1 MNHIYKSIFNKALGV
16 FTAVPEFASA
26 HGKGS
31 ERTVVGRVAKG
42 TAGFAASALA
52 ISVGL
57 ALTSTSAVAG
67 PGIYINDGPDEGCL
81 VVPDAPTGIYG
92 LTRDNISAANT
103 MLKPGNL
110 MPDRTIFGLDKMSP
124 CESSGNGVHAFDT
137 QTNRT
142 LFYGKTH
149 RVDTA
154 NNGSKNLTL
163 GGRLD
168 VNSGIIGVGDRGT
181 NGAGATNSIRMGTG
195 TTLADANK
203 KLNSISIGVDTGAS
217 DSNAIAIGANTSA
230 AGSNS
235 SAIGLNA
242 KATTDSSIAI
252 GTTAEAGGP
261 AVNATLLGTKAIAIG
276 YETKALGTSNVA
288 LGYGSVA
295 ENGHDSIAIGIKAK
309 TSNIKSI
316 AIGAYSEASG
326 VQSTVISDNYGAATA
341 VSTASGTRSQVYGA
355 ETNVSGNNSVAIG
368 DTNKVASNRT
378 YVMGNNINAATGTDD
393 SLAFGTKA
401 GVGGA
406 NAIALGNTAKATKEN
421 TIAQGTESVVYGK
434 NSVSIGYKA
443 VSGIETPTPTQTN
456 AFSVSIGNETEAID
470 ASTIA
475 IGDKAKAKGG
485 VDALAVGT
493 QANAMTYKALA
504 IGAYSQATGRQSTVI
519 GNDIQGQPSIASGT
533 RSQILGVQSNVSG
546 DNSVSIGDTNT
557 VASVRTYAMGN
568 NINVAAGADDSLA
581 FGTKASVAGINTI
594 AMGNTTQA
602 SANYAIAVG
611 NTAQATAEH
620 ATAIGNKSVASN
632 VSAIALGRQ
641 AQATDENAV
650 ALGADSKADGHSSF
664 AGAVGSSSAGTRQVS
679 IGHYAGNNTEGSSTP
694 AKPADYAVFIGNYAG
709 SDAAGTNGN
718 TNGVA
723 IGSEAGRYL
732 QSGSNN
738 TAIGSQ
744 AGQYVEGSLNA
755 SLGQGAGKYV
765 KGNNN
770 IAMGTQAGTG
780 TATEK
785 LEVSGTTAIGNTA
798 KALTND
804 SVAIGTTA
812 KSGKVDKFSGERS
825 VAIGAYSE
833 ALGTGGIAIG
843 DSAATTNGHNGV
855 AIGVYSKTQNEKAI
869 SIGAFNKATGAQSIV
884 IAGNYD
890 LKNSD
895 GVSVASGTRATVIGA
910 ETTVSGNNS
919 VAIGDTNTVASAR
932 TYALGNN
939 INAAAG
945 TDDSLVFGTR
955 AAVGARDTIAMGNTA
970 QSKTRHSIAIGQDA
984 SAGDDSANAE
994 QKGVSAVA
1002 IGHGA
1007 QANYYDAIA
1016 IGARATVAPA
1026 AGNTTAADSIAI
1038 GVEATADNYKTTAIG
1053 TYARA
1058 KGRQSTVIA
1067 NNVQGSNYSTASG
1080 DRSQVYGV
1088 ETTVSGNNSVA
1099 IGDTNNVASNRTYA
1113 IGNNINIAEAA
1124 VDSLAFGTKAGVKSA
1139 RSIAIGTEASAGST
1153 DTTYNPLGDIR
1164 ATAIGSEAKA
1174 NGLRSIA
1181 LGDVAV
1187 ASERYGTALGSSS
1200 NVSAAYGTAVG
1211 FENRVS
1217 GDGGFAAGTHSVAAG
1232 RQQISI
1238 GHFAGDNVANSGV
1251 PAKAADYG
1259 VFIGRYA
1266 GSDAAGAT
1274 GNNYGIAIG
1283 AEAGRY
1289 QQGGEDNYA
1298 IGQNAGQYVNG
1309 THSVALGLNA
1319 GSHIEGDGNFAAA
1332 DGAGNYIKGRNNIA
1346 IGNNAGS
1353 GAAGAIV
1360 EADRTISVGTR
1371 TQARGD
1377 NAVAI
1382 GTDSK
1387 ALAVDATAVGQAAQA
1402 SAEKTVAVGQ
1412 GAKATERFTVA
1423 MGHNAT
1429 ASHANSVALGTNSA
1443 TSDVHTGAYTLN
1455 NSYTAAGLP
1464 NAANGTVSVGSVGKE
1479 RQIQNVA
1486 AGVISATSTDAINGS
1501 QLYATN
1507 NYMSNF
1513 ATGVK
1518 NVLGGDAAVDNA
1530 GNLTMSNIGGTGKG
1544 NVNDAIAAANTKV
1557 AAGDNITVTPT
1568 TNADGSKTYTVATK
1582 KDLVV
1587 DSVKAGDT
1595 TVNTDG
1601 VTIAGG
1607 PSVKKDGINAG
1618 DKKITGVAD
1627 GNVAAGSKD
1636 AVNGGQ
1642 LAEVKAKADSAVQDV
1657 VSSNPTALTA
1667 TKAGDTVTLTPN
1679 FIAGDLVNADGT
1691 VNDPAAADEGKL
1703 VSAKTV
1709 ADALKANHFVVDT
1722 KANGGAVD
1730 AASEENAKVGSG
1742 NKVTFEAGKN
1752 LVAQQT
1758 NTANGGATVNYKL
1771 SDTLENLVSV
1781 KSAEI
1786 EAGIGPNKVVLN
1798 NNGVKVGDSTLNDK
1812 GLTIN
1817 NGPSVTDTGI
1827 DAGNK
1832 KITGVADGNVAAG
1845 STDAVNGGQLAAVK
1859 AKADSAVQDIKSG
1872 DEKAL
1877 SVTKAGNTYT
1887 ITPNLSGDLV
1897 DANGNIT
1904 APTTPEEKGKLVT
1917 AGTVAEALANTHF
1930 VVDTKATDGELD
1942 AASQADQKI
1951 KASNKVTLQAGKNL
1965 KAKQT
1970 NGANGAE
1977 VEFSL
1982 KDSISLKEVKVG
1994 EGSANEV
2001 VLNNN
2006 GVNVAGNTY
2015 INKDGLNA
2023 NDKKI
2028 TNVAPGAVTAAS
2040 KDAVNGSQLYNVA
2053 NNVKDLIGPD
2063 AKIDPATGKV
2073 TVADPAKG
2081 IGETGKG
2088 NIGDAIKHVN
2098 DAAKAAAETA
2108 AKHTTVV
2115 EGKNVKVTK
2124 GKNAAGGDEYT
2135 VATKDDLDVTSVT
2148 AGNTTVNTN
2157 GLTITGGPSVTRGGI
2172 DAGNRVISGV
2182 KAGDVSATSQEA
2194 VNGSQLHATNTK
2206 LDGVKAK
2213 ADTAVQDVKSGDENA
2228 LTAVKDPS
2236 TNIVTVTPKLS
2247 GNLVDANG
2255 NITAPTTPEE
2265 KGKLVTAGTV
2275 ADALA
2280 NTHFVVDTK
2289 ATDGELDAAS
2299 QADQK
2304 IKAGNKVTLQAGKNL
2319 KAKQTNGANGAQV
2332 EFSLK
2337 DSISLK
2343 EVTAGEGANQV
2354 VLGNDGVKVGGNTYI
2369 NNAGLNAN
2377 GNKIT
2382 NVADGVDPTDAV
2394 NKGQLD
2400 AVKGIADSAVKS
2412 VDVANGEQN
2421 LVVDNSD
2428 PKNPKLSLKK
2438 DLTVDSVK
2446 AGDST
2451 LNNDGLTIAGGP
2463 SVKKD
2468 GINAGDKTITNVALG
2483 AVSPT
2488 SKDAV
2493 NGSQLYNVADNVK
2506 DLIGPDAVIDPA
2518 TGKVTVADPAKGI
2531 GETGKGNIGDAIK
2544 HVNDAAKAAADTAK
2558 KHTTVEQG
2566 DNIVVEESL
2575 NADGGKH
2582 YKVSTAKDLN
2592 VDSVKAGDTTVNNDG
2607 VTIAGG
2613 PSVTK
2618 GGINAGGNTITNVA
2632 DGVNPNDAVNKG
2644 QLDKVAGVADSAVK
2658 SVKAADGEQNLV
2670 VDNSDPKNP
2679 KLSLKKDLTV
2689 DSVKAGDTTVNND
2702 GLTIAGG
2709 PSVKKDGIDAG
2720 DKKITNVA
2728 AGDVA
2733 ENSKDAVNGGQL
2745 HNVAKGVADVLGGD
2759 AAVDGD
2765 GKVTMT
2771 NIGETGKGNVNDAI
2785 KHVNDLAKNA
2795 ADTAKKHTTVEQGDN
2810 IVVEES
2816 LNADGGK
2823 HYKVSTA
2830 KDLNVDSVKAG
2841 DTTVNNDGVTI
2852 AGGPSVTKGGI
2863 NAGGNTITNVADGV
2877 NDTDAVNK
2885 GQLNKV
2891 DTKVSNV
2898 AQNVVNVLGG
2908 DAAVNGNGDI
2918 TMSNIGETGKGNI
2931 NDAIKSVND
2940 LAKKAAAEKTS
2951 VKAKEGRSNVTVT
2964 EGVNAAGGHE
2974 YTVDV
2979 ERSVTNAGSDY
2990 VTVTNNHDADTNT
3003 TTYTVDVSAK
3013 TKASLAKADSA
3024 VQGLTSK
3031 DGNLNFTKGPNGNVE
3046 VSFNDNLNVK
3056 NVTTDRVQVAN
3067 GPSMS
3072 KDGINAAG
3080 KAISNVANGNVAA
3093 DSKDAVNGGQLHE
3106 TAKSV
3111 ADVIGGGATVKDG
3124 KVVAGQNGIGNTG
3137 QNTVHGAIAAINQ
3150 NTANNFNQI
3159 RGDLRKMDR
3168 DLRGGIAGALAT
3180 AGLPQAF
3187 RPGKSMV
3194 AAAASTYRG
3203 QSGLAI
3209 GVSRISDNGKV
3220 ILKVTGNTNSRGD
3233 FGGTIGAGYQW

>member
-42 TAGFAASALA
+42 AAGFAASALA
-52 ISVGL
+52 ISIGL
-57 ALTSTSAVAG
+57 ALTSTSAVAY
-67 PGIYINDGPDEGCL
+67 PGIYINDRQAGNCL
-81 VVPDAPTGIYG
+81 AINDTAVANLGVGTILDVNSTPGSVDLKVPGTYAPQTGITPSYYNAAG
-92 LTRDNISAANT
+92 SARPCVAVGGSAVDN
-103 MLKPGNL
+103 
-110 MPDRTIFGLDKMSP
+110 R
-124 CESSGNGVHAFDT
+124 DT

-142 LFYGKTH
+142 LFYGGAGAATEAAEVND
-149 RVDTA
+149 RD
-154 NNGSKNLTL
+154 NGAKNLTL

-181 NGAGATNSIRMGTG
+181 NGTGATNSIRMGTG
-195 TTLADANK
+195 TTLDEANK
-203 KLNSISIGVDTGAS
+203 HT
-217 DSNAIAIGANTSA
+217 NAIAIGVNTATTAEGAVAISA
-230 AGSNS
+230 E
-235 SAIGLNA
+235 A
-242 KATTDSSIAI
+242 KARTSYSIAI
-252 GTTAEAGGP
+252 GRNATAGGDMVP
-261 AVNATLLGTKAIAIG
+261 PSNETGGAIAIG
-276 YETKALGTSNVA
+276 RNSLSNYIGAIALGNGAEVSSAKPDGKTTDGIAIGTKALVDNYRGM
-288 LGYGSVA
+288 
-295 ENGHDSIAIGIKAK
+295 
-309 TSNIKSI
+309 
-316 AIGAYSEASG
+316 AIGAQSQAKGSQSIVLANNAPDAKVSVASG
-326 VQSTVISDNYGAATA
+326 I
-341 VSTASGTRSQVYGA
+341 RSQVYGVESEA
-355 ETNVSGNNSVAIG
+355 SGTDAVAIG
-368 DTNKVASNRT
+368 YKNTVAAHRT
-378 YVMGNNINAATGTDD
+378 YAIGNEINVAKEAEEA
-393 SLAFGTKA
+393 LAFGTRAHVSGAYQISLGSDAGADAVAPNTSGIAIGRNAGRYGQSGILNTAIGAASGQYVSGSYNIAMGTGAGSGTDAEKLAASQTISIGHNAKA
-401 GVGGA
+401 SKHTAIAMGTTAQARTEKSVALGE
-406 NAIALGNTAKATKEN
+406 NAIAGDTAAPTVKKGEYSTAIGSNTTALGYGATAVGSITKAKVNYATALGHEAEASGSGETSLGYGAGAN
-421 TIAQGTESVVYGK
+421 STSPNGNRNGVNVGTNAGRYAIAGGNNVSVGISAGQYVEGDNNVAQGYSAGSYIKGNE
-434 NSVSIGYKA
+434 NVSIG
-443 VSGIETPTPTQTN
+443 TN
-456 AFSVSIGNETEAID
+456 ANVGSATDKLEVNKTV
-470 ASTIA
+470 A
-475 IGDKAKAKGG
+475 IG
-485 VDALAVGT
+485 
-493 QANAMTYKALA
+493 
-504 IGAYSQATGRQSTVI
+504 S
-519 GNDIQGQPSIASGT
+519 
-533 RSQILGVQSNVSG
+533 
-546 DNSVSIGDTNT
+546 
-557 VASVRTYAMGN
+557 
-568 NINVAAGADDSLA
+568 
-581 FGTKASVAGINTI
+581 GTKASANNAI
-594 AMGNTTQA
+594 AM
-602 SANYAIAVG
+602 G
-611 NTAQATAEH
+611 NTAQATTEH

-709 SDAAGTNGN
+709 SDAAGKNGN

-780 TATEK
+780 TDAEK
-785 LEVSGTTAIGNTA
+785 LEVSNTAAIGNAA
-798 KALTND
+798 KALTDD
-804 SVAIGTTA
+804 SISIGRDSKA
-812 KSGKVDKFSGERS
+812 GKVDKFDGKKS
-825 VAIGAYSE
+825 
-833 ALGTGGIAIG
+833 IAIG
-843 DSAATTNGHNGV
+843 YASEAMGSNAIALGSNAATNNGHDSIAMGTYAKTNGE
-855 AIGVYSKTQNEKAI
+855 KTI
-869 SIGAFNKATGAQSIV
+869 SIGAYNTAEGAQSIV

-890 LKNSD
+890 
-895 GVSVASGTRATVIGA
+895 ASTGSNRSTTTAAARRAIVVGPESHATA
-910 ETTVSGNNS
+910 EDA
-919 VAIGDTNTVASAR
+919 VAIGNKNTVASAR

-945 TDDSLVFGTR
+945 TDDSLAFGTR
-955 AAVGARDTIAMGNTA
+955 AHVSGANQVSIGTDAGADNTSAGEGNTA
-970 QSKTRHSIAIGQDA
+970 GISIGNDAGRYATAGKNNTSIGQR
-984 SAGDDSANAE
+984 AGQYAN
-994 QKGVSAVA
+994 GDNNVA
-1002 IGHGA
+1002 IGKDAGSLDAAGA
-1007 QANYYDAIA
+1007 PLTTNTVSIGSSSKVKGQEAIAVGNEAEAISNSAIA
-1016 IGARATVAPA
+1016 IGNSAKGRALYSTAIGLRAKTSDDATMTFGESATAVGHAAAATRYSAAAFGHDSFADGESSVALGYA
-1026 AGNTTAADSIAI
+1026 AKALGTEQIAI
-1038 GVEATADNYKTTAIG
+1038 GAHAGQNRQGTQTGANFSVAIGRSAGGDAASALGNHSGVSVGLDAGRYLQDGSRNTAVGGYAGQYVKGSYNVALGHGAGSGTATEHLEASETISIGHNSKASAAYSTAIG
-1053 TYARA
+1053 TN
-1058 KGRQSTVIA
+1058 A
-1067 NNVQGSNYSTASG
+1067 N
-1080 DRSQVYGV
+1080 
-1088 ETTVSGNNSVA
+1088 
-1099 IGDTNNVASNRTYA
+1099 
-1113 IGNNINIAEAA
+1113 
-1124 VDSLAFGTKAGVKSA
+1124 
-1139 RSIAIGTEASAGST
+1139 
-1153 DTTYNPLGDIR
+1153 
-1164 ATAIGSEAKA
+1164 
-1174 NGLRSIA
+1174 
-1181 LGDVAV
+1181 
-1187 ASERYGTALGSSS
+1187 
-1200 NVSAAYGTAVG
+1200 
-1211 FENRVS
+1211 
-1217 GDGGFAAGTHSVAAG
+1217 
-1232 RQQISI
+1232 
-1238 GHFAGDNVANSGV
+1238 
-1251 PAKAADYG
+1251 
-1259 VFIGRYA
+1259 
-1266 GSDAAGAT
+1266 
-1274 GNNYGIAIG
+1274 
-1283 AEAGRY
+1283 
-1289 QQGGEDNYA
+1289 
-1298 IGQNAGQYVNG
+1298 
-1309 THSVALGLNA
+1309 
-1319 GSHIEGDGNFAAA
+1319 
-1332 DGAGNYIKGRNNIA
+1332 
-1346 IGNNAGS
+1346 
-1353 GAAGAIV
+1353 
-1360 EADRTISVGTR
+1360 
-1371 TQARGD
+1371 
-1377 NAVAI
+1377 
-1382 GTDSK
+1382 
-1387 ALAVDATAVGQAAQA
+1387 AAQ
-1402 SAEKTVAVGQ
+1402 
-1412 GAKATERFTVA
+1412 
-1423 MGHNAT
+1423 
-1429 ASHANSVALGTNSA
+1429 ANSVALGAGST
-1443 TSDVHTGAYTLN
+1443 TSDVHTGDYTLN
-1455 NSYTAAGLP
+1455 GSYTAAGLP
-1464 NAANGTVSVGSVGKE
+1464 KVANGTVSVGAVGKE

-1507 NYMSNF
+1507 NYLSNL
-1513 ATGVK
+1513 AGGVK

-1530 GNLTMSNIGGTGKG
+1530 GNVTMSNIGGTGKG

-1557 AAGDNITVTPT
+1557 AAGENITVTPT
-1568 TNADGSKTYTVATK
+1568 DNADGSKTYTVATK

-1587 DSVKAGDT
+1587 NSVKAGDT

-1607 PSVKKDGINAG
+1607 PSITKSGINANGRKVTGLVDGDINATSTDAVNGSQLHATNTKLADVENTANTAVQEIESANPDVLSVKKDGTKVTLTPNVIAGDLVNPATGKVNTPAAGDAGKLVTAGTVAKALAETHFVVDTKATTGGELDGASQADQKIKSGNKVTLQAGKNLKAKQTNGTDGAQVEFSLKDSISLTQVTAGDSTLNTDGLTIAGGPSVKKDGINAG
-1618 DKKITGVAD
+1618 NKKITGVAN
-1627 GNVAAGSKD
+1627 GNVAAGSTD

-1642 LAEVKAKADSAVQDV
+1642 LAEVKSKADSAVQNV
-1657 VSSNPTALTA
+1657 VSTNPTALTA

-1703 VSAKTV
+1703 VSAKAV

-1722 KANGGAVD
+1722 KANGGKTEAG
-1730 AASEENAKVGSG
+1730 SEENAKVGSS

-1752 LVAQQT
+1752 LAAKQA
-1758 NTANGGATVNYKL
+1758 NTANGGATVKFSLQDDISLN
-1771 SDTLENLVSV
+1771 SV
-1781 KSAEI
+1781 T
-1786 EAGIGPNKVVLN
+1786 AGTGDNQVVLGN
-1798 NNGVKVGDSTLNDK
+1798 DGVKVG
-1812 GLTIN
+1812 
-1817 NGPSVTDTGI
+1817 
-1827 DAGNK
+1827 
-1832 KITGVADGNVAAG
+1832 
-1845 STDAVNGGQLAAVK
+1845 
-1859 AKADSAVQDIKSG
+1859 
-1872 DEKAL
+1872 
-1877 SVTKAGNTYT
+1877 
-1887 ITPNLSGDLV
+1887 
-1897 DANGNIT
+1897 
-1904 APTTPEEKGKLVT
+1904 GK
-1917 AGTVAEALANTHF
+1917 
-1930 VVDTKATDGELD
+1930 
-1942 AASQADQKI
+1942 
-1951 KASNKVTLQAGKNL
+1951 
-1965 KAKQT
+1965 
-1970 NGANGAE
+1970 
-1977 VEFSL
+1977 
-1982 KDSISLKEVKVG
+1982 
-1994 EGSANEV
+1994 
-2001 VLNNN
+2001 
-2006 GVNVAGNTY
+2006 TY
-2015 INKDGLNA
+2015 INNDGLNA

-2028 TNVAPGAVTAAS
+2028 TNVAPGAVTPTS
-2040 KDAVNGSQLYNVA
+2040 KDAVNGGQLYDVAKNVA
-2053 NNVKDLIGPD
+2053 DLVGPD

-2073 TVADPAKG
+2073 SVADPAQG
-2081 IGETGKG
+2081 IGGTGKD
-2088 NIGDAIKHVN
+2088 NIGDAIKAVN
-2098 DAAKAAAETA
+2098 ATA

-2135 VATKDDLDVTSVT
+2135 VATKDDLEVTSVT

-2182 KAGDVSATSQEA
+2182 KAGDVSATSKEA

-2213 ADTAVQDVKSGDENA
+2213 ADSAVQDVKSGDENA
-2228 LTAVKDPS
+2228 LTAVKDPN

-2255 NITAPTTPEE
+2255 NITAPTTPAD

-2275 ADALA
+2275 AEALA

-2369 NNAGLNAN
+2369 NNDGLNAN

-2382 NVADGVDPTDAV
+2382 NVADGVDPKDAV

-2400 AVKGIADSAVKS
+2400 AVKGVADSAVKS

-2468 GINAGDKTITNVALG
+2468 GINAGDKTITNVAPG
-2483 AVSPT
+2483 AVTPT

-2493 NGSQLYNVADNVK
+2493 NGGQLYNVANNVK
-2506 DLIGPDAVIDPA
+2506 DLIGPDATIDPA

-2566 DNIVVEESL
+2566 DNIVVEEST
-2575 NADGGKH
+2575 NANGGKH

-2607 VTIAGG
+2607 VTINNG
-2613 PSVTK
+2613 PSMTK
-2618 GGINAGGNTITNVA
+2618 DGINANNTKVTNVA
-2632 DGVNPNDAVNKG
+2632 DGVDAADAVNKG
-2644 QLDKVAGVADSAVK
+2644 QLD
-2658 SVKAADGEQNLV
+2658 
-2670 VDNSDPKNP
+2670 
-2679 KLSLKKDLTV
+2679 
-2689 DSVKAGDTTVNND
+2689 
-2702 GLTIAGG
+2702 
-2709 PSVKKDGIDAG
+2709 
-2720 DKKITNVA
+2720 
-2728 AGDVA
+2728 
-2733 ENSKDAVNGGQL
+2733 
-2745 HNVAKGVADVLGGD
+2745 
-2759 AAVDGD
+2759 
-2765 GKVTMT
+2765 
-2771 NIGETGKGNVNDAI
+2771 
-2785 KHVNDLAKNA
+2785 
-2795 ADTAKKHTTVEQGDN
+2795 
-2810 IVVEES
+2810 
-2816 LNADGGK
+2816 
-2823 HYKVSTA
+2823 
-2830 KDLNVDSVKAG
+2830 
-2841 DTTVNNDGVTI
+2841 
-2852 AGGPSVTKGGI
+2852 
-2863 NAGGNTITNVADGV
+2863 
-2877 NDTDAVNK
+2877 
-2885 GQLNKV
+2885 KV

-2908 DAAVNGNGDI
+2908 DATVNGNGDI
-2918 TMSNIGETGKGNI
+2918 TMTNIGETGKGNI

-2990 VTVTNNHDADTNT
+2990 VTVTNNHDADSNT

-3031 DGNLNFTKGPNGNVE
+3031 DGNLNFTKGANGNVE

-3067 GPSMS
+3067 GPSMT

-3209 GVSRISDNGKV
+3209 GVSRISDNGKI

>member
-31 ERTVVGRVAKG
+31 ERAVVGRVAKG

-67 PGIYINDGPDEGCL
+67 PGIYINDGTDTGCL
-81 VVPDAPTGIYG
+81 AIPDAQSPNVGIHGISGGAPVPGLSLLGPSQVVPDKSYYG
-92 LTRDNISAANT
+92 LDVMKPCLSSTGTAAEE
-103 MLKPGNL
+103 
-110 MPDRTIFGLDKMSP
+110 RS
-124 CESSGNGVHAFDT
+124 T

-142 LFYGKTH
+142 LFYGGNSYTKGTIT
-149 RVDTA
+149 D
-154 NNGSKNLTL
+154 NGAKNLTL

-168 VNSGIIGVGDRGT
+168 VNSGIIGVGDRGV
-181 NGAGATNSIRMGTG
+181 NGTDATNSIRMGTG

-203 KLNSISIGVDTGAS
+203 KLNSISIGVDAGAS
-217 DSNAIAIGANTSA
+217 ATSSTAIGANAKARADYSVALGDSAVSGDNTVGAANGGGGAIAIGRQSMANNYNAIAIGMSASVSPA
-230 AGSNS
+230 AGV
-235 SAIGLNA
+235 
-242 KATTDSSIAI
+242 TTASDGIAI
-252 GTTAEAGGP
+252 GS
-261 AVNATLLGTKAIAIG
+261 
-276 YETKALGTSNVA
+276 ETV
-288 LGYGSVA
+288 V
-295 ENGHDSIAIGIKAK
+295 
-309 TSNIKSI
+309 
-316 AIGAYSEASG
+316 
-326 VQSTVISDNYGAATA
+326 DNYKGIA
-341 VSTASGTRSQVYGA
+341 V
-355 ETNVSGNNSVAIG
+355 
-368 DTNKVASNRT
+368 
-378 YVMGNNINAATGTDD
+378 
-393 SLAFGTKA
+393 
-401 GVGGA
+401 
-406 NAIALGNTAKATKEN
+406 
-421 TIAQGTESVVYGK
+421 
-434 NSVSIGYKA
+434 
-443 VSGIETPTPTQTN
+443 
-456 AFSVSIGNETEAID
+456 
-470 ASTIA
+470 
-475 IGDKAKAKGG
+475 
-485 VDALAVGT
+485 
-493 QANAMTYKALA
+493 
-504 IGAYSQATGRQSTVI
+504 GAYSQ
-519 GNDIQGQPSIASGT
+519 
-533 RSQILGVQSNVSG
+533 
-546 DNSVSIGDTNT
+546 
-557 VASVRTYAMGN
+557 
-568 NINVAAGADDSLA
+568 
-581 FGTKASVAGINTI
+581 
-594 AMGNTTQA
+594 
-602 SANYAIAVG
+602 
-611 NTAQATAEH
+611 
-620 ATAIGNKSVASN
+620 
-632 VSAIALGRQ
+632 
-641 AQATDENAV
+641 
-650 ALGADSKADGHSSF
+650 
-664 AGAVGSSSAGTRQVS
+664 
-679 IGHYAGNNTEGSSTP
+679 
-694 AKPADYAVFIGNYAG
+694 
-709 SDAAGTNGN
+709 
-718 TNGVA
+718 
-723 IGSEAGRYL
+723 
-732 QSGSNN
+732 
-738 TAIGSQ
+738 
-744 AGQYVEGSLNA
+744 
-755 SLGQGAGKYV
+755 
-765 KGNNN
+765 
-770 IAMGTQAGTG
+770 
-780 TATEK
+780 
-785 LEVSGTTAIGNTA
+785 
-798 KALTND
+798 
-804 SVAIGTTA
+804 
-812 KSGKVDKFSGERS
+812 
-825 VAIGAYSE
+825 
-833 ALGTGGIAIG
+833 
-843 DSAATTNGHNGV
+843 
-855 AIGVYSKTQNEKAI
+855 
-869 SIGAFNKATGAQSIV
+869 
-884 IAGNYD
+884 
-890 LKNSD
+890 
-895 GVSVASGTRATVIGA
+895 
-910 ETTVSGNNS
+910 
-919 VAIGDTNTVASAR
+919 
-932 TYALGNN
+932 
-939 INAAAG
+939 
-945 TDDSLVFGTR
+945 
-955 AAVGARDTIAMGNTA
+955 
-970 QSKTRHSIAIGQDA
+970 
-984 SAGDDSANAE
+984 
-994 QKGVSAVA
+994 
-1002 IGHGA
+1002 
-1007 QANYYDAIA
+1007 
-1016 IGARATVAPA
+1016 
-1026 AGNTTAADSIAI
+1026 
-1038 GVEATADNYKTTAIG
+1038 
-1053 TYARA
+1053 A

-1080 DRSQVYGV
+1080 DRSQVYGA

-1099 IGDTNNVASNRTYA
+1099 IGDTNTIASARTYA
-1113 IGNNINIAEAA
+1113 LGNNINVKAGINDA
-1124 VDSLAFGTKAGVKSA
+1124 LAFGTRASVQVAK
-1139 RSIAIGTEASAGST
+1139 SIAMGE
-1153 DTTYNPLGDIR
+1153 N
-1164 ATAIGSEAKA
+1164 ATAGMDDGITTPYVKPSVAIGAETKA
-1174 NGLRSIA
+1174 TGKGSVSIGHQA
-1181 LGDVAV
+1181 ESLGESA
-1187 ASERYGTALGSSS
+1187 TALGIQ
-1200 NVSAAYGTAVG
+1200 ATAPG
-1211 FENRVS
+1211 KGQTSLGLHAGHSET
-1217 GDGGFAAGTHSVAAG
+1217 GDQVN
-1232 RQQISI
+1232 QQ
-1238 GHFAGDNVANSGV
+1238 
-1251 PAKAADYG
+1251 YG

-1266 GSDAAGAT
+1266 GGDNQNPKVAT
-1274 GNNYGIAIG
+1274 EGGNIYGIAIG
-1283 AEAGRY
+1283 ESAGRY
-1289 QQGGEDNYA
+1289 GQGGNRNTA
-1298 IGQNAGQYVNG
+1298 IGEQAGQYVK
-1309 THSVALGLNA
+1309 
-1319 GSHIEGDGNFAAA
+1319 GS
-1332 DGAGNYIKGRNNIA
+1332 YNIA
-1346 IGNNAGS
+1346 MGNNAGS
-1353 GAAGAIV
+1353 GTVAEKLDASETIAIGHNAKGSAAYSTAIGSEAKAKGIDSIAMGLGATVEDAAGFDGIAIGTRAKAKEKGMAVGAYSQANGVESGVFANAVQNKGSTASGRRSSIIGVESTVSGNNSVAIGDTNTVASDRTYAMGNNINVAAGAWDSL
-1360 EADRTISVGTR
+1360 AFGTR
-1371 TQARGD
+1371 ASVNNSNAIAMGTTASATGTD
-1377 NAVAI
+1377 GAVAI
-1382 GTDSK
+1382 GQNAVSDGKSAITVGYQAYTKGQSALSIGDNAK
-1387 ALAVDATAVGQAAQA
+1387 ANGVAAVAIGYSANAQTADNGKDNTPSTNEMTKGVAIGHFAGSDYDGQDNLASVAIGNQAGRFGVGGHNNIAVGSNAGQRVKGSENVAIGSFAGSSEDANPVEVAYTTAVGNQARVKGTYSTAIGVISKA
-1402 SAEKTVAVGQ
+1402 FANSAVAL
-1412 GAKATERFTVA
+1412 
-1423 MGHNAT
+1423 GHDAN
-1429 ASHANSVALGTNSA
+1429 ASHVNSVALGAGSTTA
-1443 TSDVHTGAYTLN
+1443 DVHTGDYTLN
-1455 NSYTAAGLP
+1455 NSYTAKGVP
-1464 NAANGTVSVGSVGKE
+1464 NAANGTVSVGSAGKE

-1507 NYMSNF
+1507 NYLANF
-1513 ATGVK
+1513 AGDVK
-1518 NVLGGDAAVDNA
+1518 TKLGGNAAL
-1530 GNLTMSNIGGTGKG
+1530 GNDGHLTMTNIGGTGKD

-1557 AAGDNITVTPT
+1557 AAGENITVTPT

-1587 DSVKAGDT
+1587 DSVKAGDST
-1595 TVNTDG
+1595 LNTDG
-1601 VTIAGG
+1601 LTIANGPSITKSGINANGRKVTGVVDGDINATSTDAVNGSQLHATNTKLADVENTANTAVQEIESANPTALSVKKDGTKVTLTPNFIAGDLVDPTTGAVNTPAAGDEGKLVTAGTVAKALAETHFVVDTKATTDGELDGASQADQKIKSGNKVTLQAGKNLKAKQTNGTDGAQVEFSLKDSISLTQVTAGDSTLNTDGLTIAGG
-1607 PSVKKDGINAG
+1607 PSVTKTGGINAG
-1618 DKKITGVAD
+1618 GKKITGVAN
-1627 GNVAAGSKD
+1627 GNVAAGSTD

-1642 LAEVKAKADSAVQDV
+1642 LAEVKSKADSAVQNV
-1657 VSSNPTALTA
+1657 VSANPTALTA

-1691 VNDPAAADEGKL
+1691 VNTPAAADEGKL
-1703 VSAKTV
+1703 VSAKAV

-1722 KANGGAVD
+1722 KGNTETG
-1730 AASEENAKVGSG
+1730 SEADAKVGSS

-1752 LVAQQT
+1752 LTAKQA
-1758 NTANGGATVNYKL
+1758 NTANGGATVKFSLQDDISLN
-1771 SDTLENLVSV
+1771 SV
-1781 KSAEI
+1781 T
-1786 EAGIGPNKVVLN
+1786 AGAGDNQVVLN
-1798 NNGVKVGDSTLNDK
+1798 
-1812 GLTIN
+1812 
-1817 NGPSVTDTGI
+1817 
-1827 DAGNK
+1827 DA
-1832 KITGVADGNVAAG
+1832 
-1845 STDAVNGGQLAAVK
+1845 
-1859 AKADSAVQDIKSG
+1859 
-1872 DEKAL
+1872 
-1877 SVTKAGNTYT
+1877 
-1887 ITPNLSGDLV
+1887 
-1897 DANGNIT
+1897 
-1904 APTTPEEKGKLVT
+1904 
-1917 AGTVAEALANTHF
+1917 
-1930 VVDTKATDGELD
+1930 
-1942 AASQADQKI
+1942 
-1951 KASNKVTLQAGKNL
+1951 
-1965 KAKQT
+1965 
-1970 NGANGAE
+1970 
-1977 VEFSL
+1977 
-1982 KDSISLKEVKVG
+1982 
-1994 EGSANEV
+1994 
-2001 VLNNN
+2001 
-2006 GVNVAGNTY
+2006 GVNVGNKNY

-2023 NDKKI
+2023 NGNKVA
-2028 TNVAPGAVTAAS
+2028 NVKAGDVSATS
-2040 KDAVNGSQLYNVA
+2040 TDAVNGAQLHNVA
-2053 NNVKDLIGPD
+2053 TSVANVLGGNAAVDGNGNVTSSDIGG
-2063 AKIDPATGKV
+2063 TGAN
-2073 TVADPAKG
+2073 TVD
-2081 IGETGKG
+2081 
-2088 NIGDAIKHVN
+2088 DAIKAVN
-2098 DAAKAAAETA
+2098 ATA

-2228 LTAVKDPS
+2228 LTAVKDPN

-2247 GNLVDANG
+2247 GNLVDADG
-2255 NITAPTTPEE
+2255 NITAPTTPAD

-2369 NNAGLNAN
+2369 NKDGLNAN
-2377 GNKIT
+2377 SKVIS
-2382 NVADGVDPTDAV
+2382 NVADGVNPNDAV

-2400 AVKGIADSAVKS
+2400 AVKGVADSAVKS

-2421 LVVDNSD
+2421 LVVDNTD

-2468 GINAGDKTITNVALG
+2468 GINAGDKTITNVASG
-2483 AVSPT
+2483 AVTPT

-2493 NGSQLYNVADNVK
+2493 NGGQLYNVANNVK
-2506 DLIGPDAVIDPA
+2506 DLIGPDATIDPA

-2582 YKVSTAKDLN
+2582 YKVSTARDLN

-2607 VTIAGG
+2607 VTINNG
-2613 PSVTK
+2613 PSMTK
-2618 GGINAGGNTITNVA
+2618 DGINANNKVISNVA
-2632 DGVNPNDAVNKG
+2632 DGVNTNDAVNKG
-2644 QLDKVAGVADSAVK
+2644 QLDAVKGVADSAVK
-2658 SVKAADGEQNLV
+2658 SVNVANGEENLV
-2670 VDNSDPKNP
+2670 VDNTDAKNP

-2709 PSVKKDGIDAG
+2709 PSVKKDGIDAA

-2745 HNVAKGVADVLGGD
+2745 YDVAKNVADLVGPD
-2759 AAVDGD
+2759 AKIDPAT
-2765 GKVTMT
+2765 GKVTVADPAKG
-2771 NIGETGKGNVNDAI
+2771 IGETGKGNIGDAI
-2785 KHVNDLAKNA
+2785 KHVNDAVKAA

-2830 KDLNVDSVKAG
+2830 KNLNVDSVKAG

-2852 AGGPSVTKGGI
+2852 NNGPSMTKDGI
-2863 NAGGNTITNVADGV
+2863 NANNTKVTNVADGV
-2877 NDTDAVNK
+2877 DAADAVNK
-2885 GQLNKV
+2885 GQLDKV

-2908 DAAVNGNGDI
+2908 DATVNGNGDI

-2951 VKAKEGRSNVTVT
+2951 VKAKDGRSNVTVT

-2979 ERSVTNAGSDY
+2979 ERAVTEAGSDQ
-2990 VTVTNNHDADTNT
+2990 VTVTSKHDADSNT
-3003 TTYTVDVSAK
+3003 TTYTVDVSDK

-3031 DGNLNFTKGPNGNVE
+3031 DGNLNFNKDPNGNVE

>member
-67 PGIYINDGPDEGCL
+67 PGIYINDGTDTGCL
-81 VVPDAPTGIYG
+81 AVPDAQGPNVGIHGISRGVPSAALSLLGPSQVVPDRSYYG
-92 LTRDNISAANT
+92 LDVMKPCLSSTAANAT
-103 MLKPGNL
+103 EE
-110 MPDRTIFGLDKMSP
+110 RS
-124 CESSGNGVHAFDT
+124 T

-142 LFYGKTH
+142 LFYGK
-149 RVDTA
+149 
-154 NNGSKNLTL
+154 NGPTSVNDNGAKNLTL

-181 NGAGATNSIRMGTG
+181 NGTGATNSIRMGTG
-195 TTLADANK
+195 TTLDDTNK
-203 KLNSISIGVDTGAS
+203 HT
-217 DSNAIAIGANTSA
+217 NAIAIGVNTATTAEGAVAISA
-230 AGSNS
+230 E
-235 SAIGLNA
+235 A
-242 KATTDSSIAI
+242 KARTSYSIAI
-252 GTTAEAGGP
+252 GRNATAGGDMVP
-261 AVNATLLGTKAIAIG
+261 PSNETGGAIAIG
-276 YETKALGTSNVA
+276 RNSLSNYIGAIALGNGAEVSSAKPDGKTTDGIAIGTKALVDNYRGMAIGAQSQAKGSQSIVLANNAPDAKVSVASGIRSQVYGVESEASGTDAVAIGYKNTVAAHRTYAIGNEINVAKEAEEALAFGTRAHVSGAYQISLGSDAGADALAANTSGIAIGRNAGRYGQSGILNTAIGASSGQYISGSYNIAMGTGAGSGTDAEKLAASQTISIGHNAKASKHTAIAMGTTAQARTEKSVALGENAIAGDTAAPTVKKGEYSTAIGSNTTA
-288 LGYGSVA
+288 LGYGATAVGSITKAKVNYATALGHEAEASGSGETSLGYGAGANSTSPNGNRNGVNVGTNAGRYAISGGNNVA
-295 ENGHDSIAIGIKAK
+295 VGISAGQYVEGDNNIAQGYSAGYYIKGNENVSIGTNANVGSATEKLEVSKTVAIGSDAKTSANNAIAMGNTAQAKSTHSIAIGQNASAGDDSANAEQKGASAVAIGHGAQANYYDAIAIGARATVAPAAGNTTAADSIAIGVEATADNYK
-309 TSNIKSI
+309 TT
-316 AIGAYSEASG
+316 AIGTYARAKG
-326 VQSTVISDNYGAATA
+326 RQSTVIANNVQGSNY
-341 VSTASGTRSQVYGA
+341 STASGDRSQVYGV
-355 ETNVSGNNSVAIG
+355 ETTVSGNNSVAIG
-368 DTNKVASNRT
+368 DTNNVASART
-378 YVMGNNINAATGTDD
+378 YVMGNNINAAAGTND

-557 VASVRTYAMGN
+557 IASARTYALGN
-568 NINVAAGADDSLA
+568 NINVAAGADDSLV
-581 FGTKASVAGINTI
+581 FGTKA
-594 AMGNTTQA
+594 
-602 SANYAIAVG
+602 AVG
-611 NTAQATAEH
+611 AENT
-620 ATAIGNKSVASN
+620 
-632 VSAIALGRQ
+632 
-641 AQATDENAV
+641 
-650 ALGADSKADGHSSF
+650 
-664 AGAVGSSSAGTRQVS
+664 
-679 IGHYAGNNTEGSSTP
+679 
-694 AKPADYAVFIGNYAG
+694 
-709 SDAAGTNGN
+709 
-718 TNGVA
+718 
-723 IGSEAGRYL
+723 
-732 QSGSNN
+732 
-738 TAIGSQ
+738 
-744 AGQYVEGSLNA
+744 
-755 SLGQGAGKYV
+755 
-765 KGNNN
+765 
-770 IAMGTQAGTG
+770 
-780 TATEK
+780 
-785 LEVSGTTAIGNTA
+785 
-798 KALTND
+798 
-804 SVAIGTTA
+804 
-812 KSGKVDKFSGERS
+812 
-825 VAIGAYSE
+825 VAIGAN
-833 ALGTGGIAIG
+833 A
-843 DSAATTNGHNGV
+843 
-855 AIGVYSKTQNEKAI
+855 
-869 SIGAFNKATGAQSIV
+869 
-884 IAGNYD
+884 
-890 LKNSD
+890 
-895 GVSVASGTRATVIGA
+895 
-910 ETTVSGNNS
+910 
-919 VAIGDTNTVASAR
+919 
-932 TYALGNN
+932 
-939 INAAAG
+939 NAA
-945 TDDSLVFGTR
+945 
-955 AAVGARDTIAMGNTA
+955 
-970 QSKTRHSIAIGQDA
+970 Q
-984 SAGDDSANAE
+984 
-994 QKGVSAVA
+994 
-1002 IGHGA
+1002 
-1007 QANYYDAIA
+1007 
-1016 IGARATVAPA
+1016 
-1026 AGNTTAADSIAI
+1026 
-1038 GVEATADNYKTTAIG
+1038 
-1053 TYARA
+1053 
-1058 KGRQSTVIA
+1058 
-1067 NNVQGSNYSTASG
+1067 
-1080 DRSQVYGV
+1080 
-1088 ETTVSGNNSVA
+1088 
-1099 IGDTNNVASNRTYA
+1099 
-1113 IGNNINIAEAA
+1113 
-1124 VDSLAFGTKAGVKSA
+1124 
-1139 RSIAIGTEASAGST
+1139 
-1153 DTTYNPLGDIR
+1153 
-1164 ATAIGSEAKA
+1164 
-1174 NGLRSIA
+1174 
-1181 LGDVAV
+1181 
-1187 ASERYGTALGSSS
+1187 
-1200 NVSAAYGTAVG
+1200 
-1211 FENRVS
+1211 
-1217 GDGGFAAGTHSVAAG
+1217 
-1232 RQQISI
+1232 
-1238 GHFAGDNVANSGV
+1238 
-1251 PAKAADYG
+1251 
-1259 VFIGRYA
+1259 
-1266 GSDAAGAT
+1266 
-1274 GNNYGIAIG
+1274 
-1283 AEAGRY
+1283 
-1289 QQGGEDNYA
+1289 
-1298 IGQNAGQYVNG
+1298 
-1309 THSVALGLNA
+1309 
-1319 GSHIEGDGNFAAA
+1319 
-1332 DGAGNYIKGRNNIA
+1332 
-1346 IGNNAGS
+1346 
-1353 GAAGAIV
+1353 
-1360 EADRTISVGTR
+1360 
-1371 TQARGD
+1371 
-1377 NAVAI
+1377 
-1382 GTDSK
+1382 
-1387 ALAVDATAVGQAAQA
+1387 
-1402 SAEKTVAVGQ
+1402 
-1412 GAKATERFTVA
+1412 
-1423 MGHNAT
+1423 
-1429 ASHANSVALGTNSA
+1429 ANSVALGAGSA
-1443 TSDVHTGAYTLN
+1443 TSAPHTGAYTLN

-1464 NAANGTVSVGSVGKE
+1464 NAANGTVSVGSAGKE

-1507 NYMSNF
+1507 NYLSNL
-1513 ATGVK
+1513 AGGVK
-1518 NVLGGDAAVDNA
+1518 NVLGGNAAVDNA
-1530 GNLTMSNIGGTGKG
+1530 GNVTMSNIGGTGKG

-1568 TNADGSKTYTVATK
+1568 TNTDGSKTYTVATK

-1618 DKKITGVAD
+1618 NKKVTGVAD
-1627 GNVAAGSKD
+1627 GNVAAGSTD

-1667 TKAGDTVTLTPN
+1667 NKVGNTVTLTPN

-1691 VNDPAAADEGKL
+1691 VKDPAAADEGKL

-1722 KANGGAVD
+1722 KANGGTVD

-1817 NGPSVTDTGI
+1817 NGPSVTDAGI

-1845 STDAVNGGQLAAVK
+1845 STDAVNGGQLAEVK
-1859 AKADSAVQDIKSG
+1859 SKADSAVQDVKSG
-1872 DEKAL
+1872 DENAL
-1877 SVTKAGNTYT
+1877 TAVKDPNTNIVTV
-1887 ITPNLSGDLV
+1887 TPKLSGDLV
-1897 DANGNIT
+1897 DTNGNIT
-1904 APTTPEEKGKLVT
+1904 APTTPAEKGKLVT

-1982 KDSISLKEVKVG
+1982 KDSISLKEVTAGEGVNKVVLGDDGVKVG
-1994 EGSANEV
+1994 GK
-2001 VLNNN
+2001 
-2006 GVNVAGNTY
+2006 TY
-2015 INKDGLNA
+2015 INNAGLNA
-2023 NDKKI
+2023 NGNKI
-2028 TNVAPGAVTAAS
+2028 ANVKAGDVSATS
-2040 KDAVNGSQLYNVA
+2040 TDAVNGAQLHNVA
-2053 NNVKDLIGPD
+2053 TSVAKVLGGNATVDGNGNVTSSDIGG
-2063 AKIDPATGKV
+2063 TGAN
-2073 TVADPAKG
+2073 TVD
-2081 IGETGKG
+2081 
-2088 NIGDAIKHVN
+2088 DAIKAVN
-2098 DAAKAAAETA
+2098 ATA

-2228 LTAVKDPS
+2228 LTAVKDPN

-2247 GNLVDANG
+2247 GDLVDANG
-2255 NITAPTTPEE
+2255 NITAPTTPAD

-2275 ADALA
+2275 AEALA
-2280 NTHFVVDTK
+2280 NTHFVVDTAK
-2289 ATDGELDAAS
+2289 TDGELDAAS
-2299 QADQK
+2299 GHDQK
-2304 IKAGNKVTLQAGKNL
+2304 IKAGKKVTLQAGKNL
-2319 KAKQTNGANGAQV
+2319 KAKQTNGTDGGAQV

-2343 EVTAGEGANQV
+2343 EVTAGEGVNKV
-2354 VLGNDGVKVGGNTYI
+2354 VLGDDGVKVGGKTYI

-2382 NVADGVDPTDAV
+2382 NVADGVDSTDAVNKGQLDAVKSVADSAVKSVDVANGEQNLVVDNSDPKNPKLSLKKDLTVDSVKAGDSTLNNDGLTIAGGPSVKKGGIDAADKKITNVAPGSVTPTSKDAVNGGQLYNVANNVKDLIGPDAAIDPATGKVTVADPAKGIGETGKGNIGDAIKHVNDAAKAAADTAKKHTTVEQGDNIVVEESTNANGGKHYKVSTAKDLNVDSVKAGDTTVNNDGVTIAGGPSVTKAGINAGGNKITNVADGVDSTDAV

-2400 AVKGIADSAVKS
+2400 AVKGVADSAVKS

-2468 GINAGDKTITNVALG
+2468 GIDAGDKKITNVAAG
-2483 AVSPT
+2483 DVAEN

-2493 NGSQLYNVADNVK
+2493 NGGQLYDVAKNVADLV
-2506 DLIGPDAVIDPA
+2506 GPDAKIDPA

-2544 HVNDAAKAAADTAK
+2544 HVND
-2558 KHTTVEQG
+2558 
-2566 DNIVVEESL
+2566 
-2575 NADGGKH
+2575 
-2582 YKVSTAKDLN
+2582 
-2592 VDSVKAGDTTVNNDG
+2592 
-2607 VTIAGG
+2607 
-2613 PSVTK
+2613 
-2618 GGINAGGNTITNVA
+2618 
-2632 DGVNPNDAVNKG
+2632 
-2644 QLDKVAGVADSAVK
+2644 
-2658 SVKAADGEQNLV
+2658 
-2670 VDNSDPKNP
+2670 
-2679 KLSLKKDLTV
+2679 
-2689 DSVKAGDTTVNND
+2689 
-2702 GLTIAGG
+2702 
-2709 PSVKKDGIDAG
+2709 
-2720 DKKITNVA
+2720 
-2728 AGDVA
+2728 
-2733 ENSKDAVNGGQL
+2733 
-2745 HNVAKGVADVLGGD
+2745 
-2759 AAVDGD
+2759 
-2765 GKVTMT
+2765 
-2771 NIGETGKGNVNDAI
+2771 
-2785 KHVNDLAKNA
+2785 LAKNA

-2816 LNADGGK
+2816 TNAEGGK

-2830 KDLNVDSVKAG
+2830 KNLNVDSVKAG

-2852 AGGPSVTKGGI
+2852 NNGPSMTKDGI
-2863 NAGGNTITNVADGV
+2863 NANNTKVTNVADGV
-2877 NDTDAVNK
+2877 DAADAVNK
-2885 GQLNKV
+2885 GQLDKV

-2990 VTVTNNHDADTNT
+2990 VTVTNNHDADSNT

-3031 DGNLNFTKGPNGNVE
+3031 DGNLNFTKGANGNVE

-3209 GVSRISDNGKV
+3209 GVSRISDNGKI

>member
-31 ERTVVGRVAKG
+31 ERTVVGRVAKS

-67 PGIYINDGPDEGCL
+67 PGIYINDVKSDDGC
-81 VVPDAPTGIYG
+81 VAIPDASGPNVGIYS
-92 LTRDNISAANT
+92 ISNAGGGVSASI
-103 MLKPGNL
+103 LAPGQVA
-110 MPDRTIFGLDKMSP
+110 PDKGYFAMNAMAP
-124 CESSGNGVHAFDT
+124 CLSSGNAAQALNT

-142 LFYGKTH
+142 LFYGNDSYGSGTI
-149 RVDTA
+149 T
-154 NNGSKNLTL
+154 NNGAKNLTL

-168 VNSGIIGVGDRGT
+168 VNSGIIGVGDRGV
-181 NGAGATNSIRMGTG
+181 NGTGATNSIRMGTG
-195 TTLADANK
+195 TTLDEANK
-203 KLNSISIGVDTGAS
+203 QENAISIGVDAGV
-217 DSNAIAIGANTSA
+217 NT
-230 AGSNS
+230 
-235 SAIGLNA
+235 I
-242 KATTDSSIAI
+242 SSIAI
-252 GTTAEAGGP
+252 GDGAKAGGK
-261 AVNATLLGTKAIAIG
+261 GTNDPFDGDAALAIG
-276 YETKALGTSNVA
+276 HQAQALGTGAVA
-288 LGYGSVA
+288 LGQNASVK
-295 ENGHDSIAIGIKAK
+295 NGHDSVAIGVYSQATSPKAV
-309 TSNIKSI
+309 S
-316 AIGAYSEASG
+316 IGAYNEARG
-326 VQSTVISDNYGAATA
+326 VQSTVIGSNYD
-341 VSTASGTRSQVYGA
+341 S
-355 ETNVSGNNSVAIG
+355 NN
-368 DTNKVASNRT
+368 
-378 YVMGNNINAATGTDD
+378 
-393 SLAFGTKA
+393 KA
-401 GVGGA
+401 GV
-406 NAIALGNTAKATKEN
+406 
-421 TIAQGTESVVYGK
+421 
-434 NSVSIGYKA
+434 
-443 VSGIETPTPTQTN
+443 
-456 AFSVSIGNETEAID
+456 
-470 ASTIA
+470 
-475 IGDKAKAKGG
+475 
-485 VDALAVGT
+485 
-493 QANAMTYKALA
+493 
-504 IGAYSQATGRQSTVI
+504 
-519 GNDIQGQPSIASGT
+519 SIASGT
-533 RSQILGVQSNVSG
+533 RSQIIGVQSTVSG

-557 VASVRTYAMGN
+557 IASARTYAIGN
-568 NINVAAGADDSLA
+568 NINVAADADDSLA
-581 FGTKASVAGINTI
+581 FGSRAHVSGINQISIGTDAGADAKVPNKSGI
-594 AMGNTTQA
+594 
-602 SANYAIAVG
+602 
-611 NTAQATAEH
+611 
-620 ATAIGNKSVASN
+620 AIG
-632 VSAIALGRQ
+632 R
-641 AQATDENAV
+641 D
-650 ALGADSKADGHSSF
+650 
-664 AGAVGSSSAGTRQVS
+664 
-679 IGHYAGNNTEGSSTP
+679 
-694 AKPADYAVFIGNYAG
+694 
-709 SDAAGTNGN
+709 
-718 TNGVA
+718 
-723 IGSEAGRYL
+723 AGRYL
-732 QSGSNN
+732 EEGSYN
-738 TAIGSQ
+738 TAIGDK
-744 AGQYVEGSLNA
+744 AGQYVKGSH
-755 SLGQGAGKYV
+755 
-765 KGNNN
+765 N
-770 IAMGTQAGTG
+770 IALGFNAGSG
-780 TATEK
+780 VSADK
-785 LEVSGTTAIGNTA
+785 LDVTNTTAIGNNAT
-798 KALTND
+798 ALTNGSISIGLNAKSGRVD
-804 SVAIGTTA
+804 KFNGENSVAIGFGAQAFGTA
-812 KSGKVDKFSGERS
+812 G
-825 VAIGAYSE
+825 VAIGEES
-833 ALGTGGIAIG
+833 
-843 DSAATTNGHNGV
+843 ATTNGHNGV
-855 AIGVYSKTQNEKAI
+855 AIGAHSKTSNEKAI
-869 SIGAFNKATGAQSIV
+869 SIGAFNTASGAQSIV
-884 IAGNYD
+884 MAGNYD
-890 LKNSD
+890 TNSS
-895 GVSVASGTRATVIGA
+895 GPVSVASGTRATVIGA

-919 VAIGDTNTVASAR
+919 LAIGDKNTVASNR
-932 TYALGNN
+932 TYAIGNN

-955 AAVGARDTIAMGNTA
+955 ASVGGNNAIAMGNTATASASGAVAISNQSKAKTTYSIALGQGAVAGDDSAGALNNGEAAIAIGREASANVYNGIALGKQATVKKDSSDGIAIGSETKVNAYKGTAIGAFSEANGSQALAIGNNKQGQSSIASGERSQVIGVESNVSGQDSTAIGYKNTVAAARTYAMGNNINVAAGVDDALAFGTRAAVEGENTIAMGNTA
-970 QSKTRHSIAIGQDA
+970 KAHTENSISIGKNSESGKVDKFDGKQS
-984 SAGDDSANAE
+984 
-994 QKGVSAVA
+994 VA
-1002 IGHGA
+1002 IGFEAKSMGTST
-1007 QANYYDAIA
+1007 IA
-1016 IGARATVAPA
+1016 MGSYATSEN
-1026 AGNTTAADSIAI
+1026 GHD
-1038 GVEATADNYKTTAIG
+1038 GVAIG
-1053 TYARA
+1053 TYAKTGNEKA
-1058 KGRQSTVIA
+1058 ITIGAYSSASGAQSIVIA
-1067 NNVQGSNYSTASG
+1067 NNYNSDNSNNSDKSTATGRRAIVMGAESHATAE
-1080 DRSQVYGV
+1080 QAL
-1088 ETTVSGNNSVA
+1088 A
-1099 IGDTNNVASNRTYA
+1099 IGDKNTVAAARTYA
-1113 IGNNINIAEAA
+1113 IGNNINVAA
-1124 VDSLAFGTKAGVKSA
+1124 GADDALAFGT
-1139 RSIAIGTEASAGST
+1139 
-1153 DTTYNPLGDIR
+1153 R
-1164 ATAIGSEAKA
+1164 A
-1174 NGLRSIA
+1174 
-1181 LGDVAV
+1181 
-1187 ASERYGTALGSSS
+1187 
-1200 NVSAAYGTAVG
+1200 AVG
-1211 FENRVS
+1211 
-1217 GDGGFAAGTHSVAAG
+1217 G
-1232 RQQISI
+1232 
-1238 GHFAGDNVANSGV
+1238 ANTV
-1251 PAKAADYG
+1251 
-1259 VFIGRYA
+1259 
-1266 GSDAAGAT
+1266 
-1274 GNNYGIAIG
+1274 AIG
-1283 AEAGRY
+1283 A
-1289 QQGGEDNYA
+1289 
-1298 IGQNAGQYVNG
+1298 NAN
-1309 THSVALGLNA
+1309 
-1319 GSHIEGDGNFAAA
+1319 
-1332 DGAGNYIKGRNNIA
+1332 
-1346 IGNNAGS
+1346 
-1353 GAAGAIV
+1353 
-1360 EADRTISVGTR
+1360 
-1371 TQARGD
+1371 
-1377 NAVAI
+1377 
-1382 GTDSK
+1382 
-1387 ALAVDATAVGQAAQA
+1387 AAQ
-1402 SAEKTVAVGQ
+1402 
-1412 GAKATERFTVA
+1412 
-1423 MGHNAT
+1423 
-1429 ASHANSVALGTNSA
+1429 ANSVALGAGSA
-1443 TSDVHTGAYTLN
+1443 TSAAHTTGPYTLN
-1455 NSYTAAGLP
+1455 GSYTAAGQP
-1464 NAANGTVSVGSVGKE
+1464 VAANGTVSVGSAGKE

-1507 NYMSNF
+1507 NYMNNF
-1513 ATGVK
+1513 AGDVK
-1518 NVLGGDAAVDNA
+1518 TKLGGNAAL
-1530 GNLTMSNIGGTGKG
+1530 GNDGHLTMTNIGGTGENTVDDAIKNLKTAIDNKADTTASVTSEDPADIKVDKEAPVG
-1544 NVNDAIAAANTKV
+1544 NTTNYKLSLGNDAKAKLAKAATALQTVEGDSNITATKDATDPTKV
-1557 AAGDNITVTPT
+1557 KLALNKNLTA
-1568 TNADGSKTYTVATK
+1568 
-1582 KDLVV
+1582 
-1587 DSVKAGDT
+1587 DSVTLGDKAGDHAV
-1595 TVNTDG
+1595 VNKDG
-1601 VTIAGG
+1601 LTIANG

-1618 DKKITGVAD
+1618 NKKITGVAD

-1667 TKAGDTVTLTPN
+1667 NKVGNTVTLTPN
-1679 FIAGDLVNADGT
+1679 FIAGNLVNADGT
-1691 VNDPAAADEGKL
+1691 VNAPAAADEGKL

-1722 KANGGAVD
+1722 KANGGTVD
-1730 AASEENAKVGSG
+1730 ATSEKNAKVGSG

-1817 NGPSVTDTGI
+1817 NGPSVTDAGI
-1827 DAGNK
+1827 NAGDK
-1832 KITGVADGNVAAG
+1832 KITGVANGNVAAG
-1845 STDAVNGGQLAAVK
+1845 STDAVNGGQLAEVK
-1859 AKADSAVQDIKSG
+1859 AKADTAVQDVKSG
-1872 DEKAL
+1872 NENAL
-1877 SVTKAGNTYT
+1877 TAVKDPNTNIVTV
-1887 ITPNLSGDLV
+1887 TPKLSGDLV

-1904 APTTPEEKGKLVT
+1904 APTTPADKGKLVT

-1951 KASNKVTLQAGKNL
+1951 KAGNKVTLQAGKNL

-2001 VLNNN
+2001 VLNDK

-2023 NDKKI
+2023 NGNKVA
-2028 TNVAPGAVTAAS
+2028 NVKAGDVSATS
-2040 KDAVNGSQLYNVA
+2040 TDAVNGAQLHNVA
-2053 NNVKDLIGPD
+2053 TSVANVLGGNAAVDGN
-2063 AKIDPATGKV
+2063 GNV
-2073 TVADPAKG
+2073 TSS
-2081 IGETGKG
+2081 
-2088 NIGDAIKHVN
+2088 NIGGTGANTVDDAIKAVN
-2098 DAAKAAAETA
+2098 ATA

-2148 AGNTTVNTN
+2148 AGNTTVNNN

-2228 LTAVKDPS
+2228 LTAVKDPN

-2247 GNLVDANG
+2247 GDLVDADG
-2255 NITAPTTPEE
+2255 NITAPTTPAD

-2275 ADALA
+2275 AQALA

-2289 ATDGELDAAS
+2289 ATDGELDSTS

-2319 KAKQTNGANGAQV
+2319 KAKQTNGADGAQV

-2337 DSISLK
+2337 DSISLTQ
-2343 EVTAGEGANQV
+2343 VTAGEGDNQV

-2369 NNAGLNAN
+2369 NKDGLNAN
-2377 GNKIT
+2377 NKPIS
-2382 NVADGVDPTDAV
+2382 NVADGVKPTDAV

-2400 AVKGIADSAVKS
+2400 AVKGVADSAVKS

-2468 GINAGDKTITNVALG
+2468 GINAGDKTITNVAPG
-2483 AVSPT
+2483 AVTPT

-2493 NGSQLYNVADNVK
+2493 NGGQLYNVANNVK
-2506 DLIGPDAVIDPA
+2506 DLIGPDATIDPA

-2582 YKVSTAKDLN
+2582 YKVSTARDLN

-2618 GGINAGGNTITNVA
+2618 AGINAGGNTITNVA

-2644 QLDKVAGVADSAVK
+2644 QLDAVKGVADSAVK
-2658 SVKAADGEQNLV
+2658 SVDVANGEQNLV

-2689 DSVKAGDTTVNND
+2689 DSVTAGDSTLNND

-2745 HNVAKGVADVLGGD
+2745 YDVAKNVADLVGPD
-2759 AAVDGD
+2759 AKIDPAT
-2765 GKVTMT
+2765 GKVTVADPAKG
-2771 NIGETGKGNVNDAI
+2771 IGETGKGTIGEAI
-2785 KHVNDLAKNA
+2785 KSVKDAADKAAKEHTTVKAGKNIEVTEGKNA
-2795 ADTAKKHTTVEQGDN
+2795 A
-2810 IVVEES
+2810 
-2816 LNADGGK
+2816 GGK
-2823 HYKVSTA
+2823 EYTVKTA
-2830 KDLNVDSVKAG
+2830 DNLDVTSVKAG

-2877 NDTDAVNK
+2877 NPDDAVNK
-2885 GQLNKV
+2885 GQLDKV

-2908 DAAVNGNGDI
+2908 DATVNGNGDI

-2990 VTVTNNHDADTNT
+2990 VTVTNNHDADSNT

-3031 DGNLNFTKGPNGNVE
+3031 DGNLNFTKGANGNVE

>member
-67 PGIYINDGPDEGCL
+67 PGIYVNDRASGSCLGINDSAIPGVGAGVTLSYNTGSIKLYHPGTSNE
-81 VVPDAPTGIYG
+81 VVGMTAKTFNAHGTAQPCTAVGG
-92 LTRDNISAANT
+92 AAVDN
-103 MLKPGNL
+103 
-110 MPDRTIFGLDKMSP
+110 R
-124 CESSGNGVHAFDT
+124 DT
-137 QTNRT
+137 QTNRA
-142 LFYGKTH
+142 LFYNTLDVADAEQGSNT
-149 RVDTA
+149 D
-154 NNGSKNLTL
+154 NGAKSLTL

-168 VNSGIIGVGDRGT
+168 VNSGIIGVGDRGV
-181 NGAGATNSIRMGTG
+181 NGLDSTNSIRMGMG
-195 TTLADANK
+195 TALSDANK
-203 KLNSISIGVDTGAS
+203 KTDAVTIGVNAGASAKHATAIGSATTAKTGYSTALGFQSQAGDPAVTNFNGEYATAIGGKAKALHAYTTALGAETNASGAYATAVGNAAKATHESTTAVGDRSKAINEFATALGHVALASGKNSTALGTRNEALGEEATAIGYHSHANGSQQLAIGAHAGRNLDGSFTQSTHGISIGSLAGADNATAKS
-217 DSNAIAIGANTSA
+217 NDDSVLIGTESGRYAQGGNRNTSIGKSAGQYLKGNDNIAMGSNAGSGTAADKLVVNDTTAIGKS
-230 AGSNS
+230 
-235 SAIGLNA
+235 A
-242 KATTDSSIAI
+242 KAMTNSSIAI
-252 GTTAEAGGP
+252 GDETISGGK
-261 AVNATLLGTKAIAIG
+261 GTNDPFDGESGIAIG
-276 YETKALGTSNVA
+276 HQAQGVGTGAVA
-288 LGYGSVA
+288 IGTNASVQ
-295 ENGHDSIAIGIKAK
+295 NGHDSIAMGVYSK
-309 TSNIKSI
+309 TSNQKAIS
-316 AIGAYSEASG
+316 IGAYNEASG
-326 VQSTVISDNYGAATA
+326 AQSTVIGSNYDSNSKAG
-341 VSTASGTRSQVYGA
+341 VSIASGTRSQVYGV
-355 ETNVSGNNSVAIG
+355 ET
-368 DTNKVASNRT
+368 K
-378 YVMGNNINAATGTDD
+378 
-393 SLAFGTKA
+393 
-401 GVGGA
+401 
-406 NAIALGNTAKATKEN
+406 
-421 TIAQGTESVVYGK
+421 
-434 NSVSIGYKA
+434 
-443 VSGIETPTPTQTN
+443 
-456 AFSVSIGNETEAID
+456 
-470 ASTIA
+470 
-475 IGDKAKAKGG
+475 
-485 VDALAVGT
+485 
-493 QANAMTYKALA
+493 
-504 IGAYSQATGRQSTVI
+504 
-519 GNDIQGQPSIASGT
+519 
-533 RSQILGVQSNVSG
+533 
-546 DNSVSIGDTNT
+546 
-557 VASVRTYAMGN
+557 
-568 NINVAAGADDSLA
+568 
-581 FGTKASVAGINTI
+581 
-594 AMGNTTQA
+594 
-602 SANYAIAVG
+602 
-611 NTAQATAEH
+611 
-620 ATAIGNKSVASN
+620 
-632 VSAIALGRQ
+632 
-641 AQATDENAV
+641 
-650 ALGADSKADGHSSF
+650 
-664 AGAVGSSSAGTRQVS
+664 
-679 IGHYAGNNTEGSSTP
+679 
-694 AKPADYAVFIGNYAG
+694 
-709 SDAAGTNGN
+709 
-718 TNGVA
+718 
-723 IGSEAGRYL
+723 
-732 QSGSNN
+732 
-738 TAIGSQ
+738 
-744 AGQYVEGSLNA
+744 
-755 SLGQGAGKYV
+755 
-765 KGNNN
+765 
-770 IAMGTQAGTG
+770 
-780 TATEK
+780 
-785 LEVSGTTAIGNTA
+785 
-798 KALTND
+798 
-804 SVAIGTTA
+804 
-812 KSGKVDKFSGERS
+812 
-825 VAIGAYSE
+825 
-833 ALGTGGIAIG
+833 
-843 DSAATTNGHNGV
+843 
-855 AIGVYSKTQNEKAI
+855 
-869 SIGAFNKATGAQSIV
+869 
-884 IAGNYD
+884 
-890 LKNSD
+890 
-895 GVSVASGTRATVIGA
+895 
-910 ETTVSGNNS
+910 VSGNNS
-919 VAIGDTNTVASAR
+919 VAIGDTNTVAS
-932 TYALGNN
+932 
-939 INAAAG
+939 
-945 TDDSLVFGTR
+945 D
-955 AAVGARDTIAMGNTA
+955 
-970 QSKTRHSIAIGQDA
+970 
-984 SAGDDSANAE
+984 
-994 QKGVSAVA
+994 
-1002 IGHGA
+1002 
-1007 QANYYDAIA
+1007 
-1016 IGARATVAPA
+1016 
-1026 AGNTTAADSIAI
+1026 
-1038 GVEATADNYKTTAIG
+1038 
-1053 TYARA
+1053 
-1058 KGRQSTVIA
+1058 
-1067 NNVQGSNYSTASG
+1067 
-1080 DRSQVYGV
+1080 
-1088 ETTVSGNNSVA
+1088 
-1099 IGDTNNVASNRTYA
+1099 RTYA
-1113 IGNNINIAEAA
+1113 IGNNINLAA
-1124 VDSLAFGTKAGVKSA
+1124 GTGDSLVFGTQAHVGASRAVAMGKNATVQAQSGVAIGDNAVTNGINQVSIGYKAGDATATDNNKTPRTTDVGNFGVMIGHYAGAEYTADQTTPVKHQHGTVAVGTQAGRAGKDSWSNIA
-1139 RSIAIGTEASAGST
+1139 VGNQAGRAVHGNDNIAIGVNSGSGKMTDKVESDGKDVSTVDEYLNVQHTLAMGTLSTVKNNFNIAIGTTANAGNGEKNTDGSTKNGYSVAIGTSANASALS
-1153 DTTYNPLGDIR
+1153 
-1164 ATAIGSEAKA
+1164 SM
-1174 NGLRSIA
+1174 A
-1181 LGDVAV
+1181 LG
-1187 ASERYGTALGSSS
+1187 
-1200 NVSAAYGTAVG
+1200 
-1211 FENRVS
+1211 
-1217 GDGGFAAGTHSVAAG
+1217 
-1232 RQQISI
+1232 
-1238 GHFAGDNVANSGV
+1238 
-1251 PAKAADYG
+1251 
-1259 VFIGRYA
+1259 
-1266 GSDAAGAT
+1266 AGASASHE
-1274 GNNYGIAIG
+1274 Y
-1283 AEAGRY
+1283 
-1289 QQGGEDNYA
+1289 
-1298 IGQNAGQYVNG
+1298 
-1309 THSVALGLNA
+1309 SVALGRL
-1319 GSHIEGDGNFAAA
+1319 S
-1332 DGAGNYIKGRNNIA
+1332 
-1346 IGNNAGS
+1346 
-1353 GAAGAIV
+1353 
-1360 EADRTISVGTR
+1360 
-1371 TQARGD
+1371 Q
-1377 NAVAI
+1377 
-1382 GTDSK
+1382 
-1387 ALAVDATAVGQAAQA
+1387 
-1402 SAEKTVAVGQ
+1402 
-1412 GAKATERFTVA
+1412 
-1423 MGHNAT
+1423 
-1429 ASHANSVALGTNSA
+1429 

-1455 NSYTAAGLP
+1455 GSYTAAGLP
-1464 NAANGTVSVGSVGKE
+1464 NAANGTVSVGSAGKE

-1507 NYMSNF
+1507 NYLSNL
-1513 ATGVK
+1513 AGGVK
-1518 NVLGGDAAVDNA
+1518 NVLGGNAAVDNA
-1530 GNLTMSNIGGTGKG
+1530 GNVTMSNIGGTGKG

-1568 TNADGSKTYTVATK
+1568 TNTDGSKTYTVATK
-1582 KDLVV
+1582 KDLIV

-1595 TVNTDG
+1595 TVNTNGVTIANGPSVTKTGINAGDKKITGVANGNVAAGSTDAVNGGQLAEVKAKADSAVQNVVSANPTALTATKAGDTVTLTPNVIAGDLVNPATGAVNTPAAGDAGKLVTAGTVANALANTHFVVDTAKTDGELDAASKHDQKIKSGNKVTLQAGKNLKAKQTNAADGATVEFSLKDSISLTQVTAGTGDNQVVLGNNGVQVGGNTYINKDGLNANNKPISNVADG
-1601 VTIAGG
+1601 VKPKDAVNKGQLDAVAQEAAKHTTVKAGQNVEVTEANNAAGGKEYTVKTADNLNVTSVKAGDSTLNTDGLTIAGG

-1618 DKKITGVAD
+1618 DKKITNVAP
-1627 GNVAAGSKD
+1627 GTVAAGSKD

-1642 LAEVKAKADSAVQDV
+1642 LAEVKAKADSAVQNV
-1657 VSSNPTALTA
+1657 VSTNPTALTA
-1667 TKAGDTVTLTPN
+1667 NKVGDTVRLTPN

-1691 VNDPAAADEGKL
+1691 VKDPAAADEGKL

-1722 KANGGAVD
+1722 KANGGKVETG
-1730 AASEENAKVGSG
+1730 SEADAKVGSG

-1812 GLTIN
+1812 GLSIN
-1817 NGPSVTDTGI
+1817 NGPSVTDAGI

-1832 KITGVADGNVAAG
+1832 KITGVANGNVAAG
-1845 STDAVNGGQLAAVK
+1845 STDAVNGGQLAEVK
-1859 AKADSAVQDIKSG
+1859 SKADSAVQDVKSG
-1872 DEKAL
+1872 DENAL
-1877 SVTKAGNTYT
+1877 TAVKDPNTNIVTV
-1887 ITPNLSGDLV
+1887 TPKLSGDLV
-1897 DANGNIT
+1897 DTNGNIT

-2063 AKIDPATGKV
+2063 AAIDPATGKV

-2228 LTAVKDPS
+2228 LTAVKDPN

-2280 NTHFVVDTK
+2280 NTHFVVDTAK
-2289 ATDGELDAAS
+2289 TDGELDTAS
-2299 QADQK
+2299 EHDQK
-2304 IKAGNKVTLQAGKNL
+2304 IKASNKVTLQAGKNL

-2382 NVADGVDPTDAV
+2382 NVADGVDPKDAV

-2400 AVKGIADSAVKS
+2400 AVKGVADSAVKS
-2412 VDVANGEQN
+2412 VNVANGEQN
-2421 LVVDNSD
+2421 LVVDNTD

-2468 GINAGDKTITNVALG
+2468 GIDAADKKITNVAAG
-2483 AVSPT
+2483 DVAEN

-2493 NGSQLYNVADNVK
+2493 NGGQLHNVAKGVADV
-2506 DLIGPDAVIDPA
+2506 LGGDAAVDGN
-2518 TGKVTVADPAKGI
+2518 GKVTMTNI
-2531 GETGKGNIGDAIK
+2531 GETGKGNVNDAIK
-2544 HVNDAAKAAADTAK
+2544 HVNDLAKNAADTAK

-2566 DNIVVEESL
+2566 DNIVVEEST

-2582 YKVSTAKDLN
+2582 YKVSTAKNLN

-2644 QLDKVAGVADSAVK
+2644 QLDKV
-2658 SVKAADGEQNLV
+2658 
-2670 VDNSDPKNP
+2670 
-2679 KLSLKKDLTV
+2679 
-2689 DSVKAGDTTVNND
+2689 
-2702 GLTIAGG
+2702 
-2709 PSVKKDGIDAG
+2709 
-2720 DKKITNVA
+2720 
-2728 AGDVA
+2728 
-2733 ENSKDAVNGGQL
+2733 
-2745 HNVAKGVADVLGGD
+2745 
-2759 AAVDGD
+2759 
-2765 GKVTMT
+2765 
-2771 NIGETGKGNVNDAI
+2771 
-2785 KHVNDLAKNA
+2785 
-2795 ADTAKKHTTVEQGDN
+2795 
-2810 IVVEES
+2810 
-2816 LNADGGK
+2816 
-2823 HYKVSTA
+2823 
-2830 KDLNVDSVKAG
+2830 
-2841 DTTVNNDGVTI
+2841 
-2852 AGGPSVTKGGI
+2852 
-2863 NAGGNTITNVADGV
+2863 
-2877 NDTDAVNK
+2877 
-2885 GQLNKV
+2885 

-2908 DAAVNGNGDI
+2908 DATVNGNGDI

-2964 EGVNAAGGHE
+2964 EGINAAGGHE

-3031 DGNLNFTKGPNGNVE
+3031 DGNLNFTKGANGNVE

>member
-67 PGIYINDGPDEGCL
+67 PGIYINDGKSDDGCL
-81 VVPDAPTGIYG
+81 ALPDASGPNVGIYG
-92 LTRDNISAANT
+92 ISNAGGGINVSILA
-103 MLKPGNL
+103 PGQVAPNKDYFA
-110 MPDRTIFGLDKMSP
+110 MNAMAP
-124 CESSGNGVHAFDT
+124 CLSSGNAAQALDT

-142 LFYGKTH
+142 LFYGNDSYGYGTI
-149 RVDTA
+149 T
-154 NNGSKNLTL
+154 NNGAKNLTL

-195 TTLADANK
+195 TTLDDANK
-203 KLNSISIGVDTGAS
+203 KINSIAIGVNTQATSDYATAIGEEALANGSDGALAIGRKATANATSGPMAIGYDAVTTGKSGIAQGYHAHTNAQSGLAIGDNAKASGIGQVAIGYASNAQKPDIDKVNTAAPNKADYSVTVGHYAGADYTGTNNIRTTLVGDSAGRYGEEGTQNTAVGSLAGMYVKGSNNVALGIGAGSGSATDKLEVSNTTAIGNAAKALTHNSISIGL
-217 DSNAIAIGANTSA
+217 
-230 AGSNS
+230 NS
-235 SAIGLNA
+235 KSG
-242 KATTDSSIAI
+242 KADAFSGENSIAI
-252 GTTAEAGGP
+252 GSIAEAM
-261 AVNATLLGTKAIAIG
+261 
-276 YETKALGTSNVA
+276 GTSSIA
-288 LGYGSVA
+288 MGSHA
-295 ENGHDSIAIGIKAK
+295 STSNGHDSIALGTYATTENQKA
-309 TSNIKSI
+309 T
-316 AIGAYSEASG
+316 AIGSYSAATGRQSLTIANNYDSKNLKPVSVASG
-326 VQSTVISDNYGAATA
+326 DRATVI
-341 VSTASGTRSQVYGA
+341 GA
-355 ETNVSGNNSVAIG
+355 ETTVSGNNSVAIG
-368 DTNKVASNRT
+368 DTNTVASART
-378 YVMGNNINAATGTDD
+378 YVMGNNINAAAGTND

-568 NINVAAGADDSLA
+568 NISVSANASDSLA
-581 FGTKASVAGINTI
+581 LG
-594 AMGNTTQA
+594 
-602 SANYAIAVG
+602 SAVKVDG
-611 NTAQATAEH
+611 D
-620 ATAIGNKSVASN
+620 
-632 VSAIALGRQ
+632 SAIALGK
-641 AQATDENAV
+641 NA
-650 ALGADSKADGHSSF
+650 AA
-664 AGAVGSSSAGTRQVS
+664 
-679 IGHYAGNNTEGSSTP
+679 AGNNQ
-694 AKPADYAVFIGNYAG
+694 I
-709 SDAAGTNGN
+709 
-718 TNGVA
+718 A
-723 IGSEAGRYL
+723 IGVNAAR
-732 QSGSNN
+732 N
-738 TAIGSQ
+738 TTG
-744 AGQYVEGSLNA
+744 
-755 SLGQGAGKYV
+755 GANHSSVY
-765 KGNNN
+765 
-770 IAMGTQAGTG
+770 
-780 TATEK
+780 
-785 LEVSGTTAIGNTA
+785 
-798 KALTND
+798 
-804 SVAIGTTA
+804 SVAIGTNAGADNVSTA
-812 KSGKVDKFSGERS
+812 QDGNTEGVAIGYNAGRHVGTGIHNSAIGLNSGMYIQGSDNIAFGSNAGSGQKDAVLDINRT
-825 VAIGAYSE
+825 VAIGAN
-833 ALGTGGIAIG
+833 AL
-843 DSAATTNGHNGV
+843 S
-855 AIGVYSKTQNEKAI
+855 SKNNAV
-869 SIGAFNKATGAQSIV
+869 SIGGNSKAQDIS
-884 IAGNYD
+884 
-890 LKNSD
+890 
-895 GVSVASGTRATVIGA
+895 
-910 ETTVSGNNS
+910 S
-919 VAIGDTNTVASAR
+919 VAIGDTA
-932 TYALGNN
+932 
-939 INAAAG
+939 
-945 TDDSLVFGTR
+945 
-955 AAVGARDTIAMGNTA
+955 
-970 QSKTRHSIAIGQDA
+970 
-984 SAGDDSANAE
+984 
-994 QKGVSAVA
+994 
-1002 IGHGA
+1002 
-1007 QANYYDAIA
+1007 
-1016 IGARATVAPA
+1016 
-1026 AGNTTAADSIAI
+1026 TAA
-1038 GVEATADNYKTTAIG
+1038 N
-1053 TYARA
+1053 
-1058 KGRQSTVIA
+1058 
-1067 NNVQGSNYSTASG
+1067 
-1080 DRSQVYGV
+1080 
-1088 ETTVSGNNSVA
+1088 
-1099 IGDTNNVASNRTYA
+1099 
-1113 IGNNINIAEAA
+1113 
-1124 VDSLAFGTKAGVKSA
+1124 
-1139 RSIAIGTEASAGST
+1139 
-1153 DTTYNPLGDIR
+1153 
-1164 ATAIGSEAKA
+1164 
-1174 NGLRSIA
+1174 
-1181 LGDVAV
+1181 
-1187 ASERYGTALGSSS
+1187 
-1200 NVSAAYGTAVG
+1200 
-1211 FENRVS
+1211 
-1217 GDGGFAAGTHSVAAG
+1217 
-1232 RQQISI
+1232 
-1238 GHFAGDNVANSGV
+1238 
-1251 PAKAADYG
+1251 
-1259 VFIGRYA
+1259 
-1266 GSDAAGAT
+1266 
-1274 GNNYGIAIG
+1274 
-1283 AEAGRY
+1283 
-1289 QQGGEDNYA
+1289 
-1298 IGQNAGQYVNG
+1298 
-1309 THSVALGLNA
+1309 
-1319 GSHIEGDGNFAAA
+1319 
-1332 DGAGNYIKGRNNIA
+1332 
-1346 IGNNAGS
+1346 
-1353 GAAGAIV
+1353 
-1360 EADRTISVGTR
+1360 
-1371 TQARGD
+1371 
-1377 NAVAI
+1377 
-1382 GTDSK
+1382 
-1387 ALAVDATAVGQAAQA
+1387 
-1402 SAEKTVAVGQ
+1402 
-1412 GAKATERFTVA
+1412 
-1423 MGHNAT
+1423 
-1429 ASHANSVALGTNSA
+1429 ANSVALGARST

-1464 NAANGTVSVGSVGKE
+1464 VAANGTVSVGSAGKE

-1507 NYMSNF
+1507 NYLSNL
-1513 ATGVK
+1513 AGGVK

-1557 AAGDNITVTPT
+1557 AAGENITVTPT

-1582 KDLVV
+1582 KDLIV

-1595 TVNTDG
+1595 TVNTNG
-1601 VTIAGG
+1601 VTIANGPSVTKTGINAGDKKITGVANGNVAAGSTDAVNGGQLAEVKSKADSAVQNVVSTNPTALTATKAGDTVTLTPNVIAGDLVNPATGAVNTPAAGDAGKLVTAGTVANALANTHFVVDTAKTDGELDAASKHDQKIKSGNKVTLQAGKNLKAKQTNAADGATVEFSLKDSISLTQVTAGTGDNQVVLGNNGVQVGGNTYINKDGLNANNKPISNVADGVKPKDAVNKGQLDAVAQEAAKHTTVKAGQNVEVTEANNAAGGKEYTVKTADNLNVTSVKAGDSTLNTDGLTITGG

-1618 DKKITGVAD
+1618 NKKITDVAD
-1627 GNVAAGSKD
+1627 GNVAPGSKE

-1642 LAEVKAKADSAVQDV
+1642 LAEVKAKADSAVQNV
-1657 VSSNPTALTA
+1657 VSTNPTALTA

-1691 VNDPAAADEGKL
+1691 VKDPAAADEGKL

-1722 KANGGAVD
+1722 KANGGKVETG
-1730 AASEENAKVGSG
+1730 SEADAKVGSG

-1752 LVAQQT
+1752 LVAKQA
-1758 NTANGGATVNYKL
+1758 NTANGGATVKFSLQDDISLN
-1771 SDTLENLVSV
+1771 SV
-1781 KSAEI
+1781 T
-1786 EAGIGPNKVVLN
+1786 AGTGDNQVVLGN
-1798 NNGVKVGDSTLNDK
+1798 DGVKVG
-1812 GLTIN
+1812 
-1817 NGPSVTDTGI
+1817 
-1827 DAGNK
+1827 
-1832 KITGVADGNVAAG
+1832 
-1845 STDAVNGGQLAAVK
+1845 
-1859 AKADSAVQDIKSG
+1859 
-1872 DEKAL
+1872 
-1877 SVTKAGNTYT
+1877 
-1887 ITPNLSGDLV
+1887 
-1897 DANGNIT
+1897 
-1904 APTTPEEKGKLVT
+1904 
-1917 AGTVAEALANTHF
+1917 
-1930 VVDTKATDGELD
+1930 
-1942 AASQADQKI
+1942 
-1951 KASNKVTLQAGKNL
+1951 
-1965 KAKQT
+1965 
-1970 NGANGAE
+1970 
-1977 VEFSL
+1977 
-1982 KDSISLKEVKVG
+1982 
-1994 EGSANEV
+1994 
-2001 VLNNN
+2001 
-2006 GVNVAGNTY
+2006 GNTY
-2015 INKDGLNA
+2015 INNDGLNA

-2028 TNVAPGAVTAAS
+2028 TNVAPGAVTPTS
-2040 KDAVNGSQLYNVA
+2040 KDAVNGGQLYDVAKNVA
-2053 NNVKDLIGPD
+2053 DLVGPD

-2073 TVADPAKG
+2073 SVADPAQG
-2081 IGETGKG
+2081 IGGTGKD
-2088 NIGDAIKHVN
+2088 NIGDAIKAVN
-2098 DAAKAAAETA
+2098 ATA

-2172 DAGNRVISGV
+2172 DAGNRIISGV

-2228 LTAVKDPS
+2228 LTAVKDPN

-2247 GNLVDANG
+2247 GDLVDADG
-2255 NITAPTTPEE
+2255 NITAPATPAD

-2275 ADALA
+2275 AQALA

-2289 ATDGELDAAS
+2289 ATDGELDGAS

-2319 KAKQTNGANGAQV
+2319 KAKQTNGANGAEV

-2337 DSISLK
+2337 DSISLTQ
-2343 EVTAGEGANQV
+2343 VT
-2354 VLGNDGVKVGGNTYI
+2354 
-2369 NNAGLNAN
+2369 
-2377 GNKIT
+2377 
-2382 NVADGVDPTDAV
+2382 
-2394 NKGQLD
+2394 
-2400 AVKGIADSAVKS
+2400 
-2412 VDVANGEQN
+2412 
-2421 LVVDNSD
+2421 
-2428 PKNPKLSLKK
+2428 
-2438 DLTVDSVK
+2438 

-2451 LNNDGLTIAGGP
+2451 LNTDGLTIAGGP

-2468 GINAGDKTITNVALG
+2468 GINAGDKKITNVAPG
-2483 AVSPT
+2483 AVTPT

-2506 DLIGPDAVIDPA
+2506 DLIGPDATIDPA

-2582 YKVSTAKDLN
+2582 YKVSTARDLN

-2658 SVKAADGEQNLV
+2658 SVDVANGEQNLV

-2689 DSVKAGDTTVNND
+2689 DSVTAGDSTLNND

-2709 PSVKKDGIDAG
+2709 PSVKKDGIDAA

-2745 HNVAKGVADVLGGD
+2745 YDVAKNVADLVGPD
-2759 AAVDGD
+2759 AKIDPAT
-2765 GKVTMT
+2765 GKVTVADPAKG
-2771 NIGETGKGNVNDAI
+2771 IGETGKGNIGDAI
-2785 KHVNDLAKNA
+2785 KHVNDAAKAA

-2830 KDLNVDSVKAG
+2830 RDLNVDSVKAG

-2852 AGGPSVTKGGI
+2852 NNGPSMTKDGI
-2863 NAGGNTITNVADGV
+2863 NANNTKVTNVADGV
-2877 NDTDAVNK
+2877 DAADAVNK
-2885 GQLNKV
+2885 GQLDKV

-2908 DAAVNGNGDI
+2908 DATVNGNGDI

-3031 DGNLNFTKGPNGNVE
+3031 DGNLNFTKGANGNVE
-3046 VSFNDNLNVK
+3046 VRFNDNLNVK

>member
-57 ALTSTSAVAG
+57 ALTSTNAVAA
-67 PGIYINDGPDEGCL
+67 PGIYINDKADPSCL
-81 VVPDAPTGIYG
+81 AVPDSPPPYVGINGIANNQVPSSLSILGPSQTPPPPHYYALDSMNPCLSSTG
-92 LTRDNISAANT
+92 ANAT
-103 MLKPGNL
+103 EH
-110 MPDRTIFGLDKMSP
+110 FS
-124 CESSGNGVHAFDT
+124 T

-142 LFYGKTH
+142 LFYGTSAPAT
-149 RVDTA
+149 VE

-168 VNSGIIGVGDRGT
+168 VNSGIIGVGDRGV
-181 NGAGATNSIRMGTG
+181 NGKDATNSIRMGTG

-203 KLNSISIGVDTGAS
+203 KENAISIGVDAGV
-217 DSNAIAIGANTSA
+217 NT
-230 AGSNS
+230 
-235 SAIGLNA
+235 I
-242 KATTDSSIAI
+242 SSIAI
-252 GTTAEAGGP
+252 GDGAKAGGKGTNDP
-261 AVNATLLGTKAIAIG
+261 FDGDAALAVGHQAQ
-276 YETKALGTSNVA
+276 ALGTGAVA
-288 LGYGSVA
+288 LGQNASVKD
-295 ENGHDSIAIGIKAK
+295 GHDSVAIGVYSQTTSPKAV
-309 TSNIKSI
+309 S
-316 AIGAYSEASG
+316 IGAYNEARG
-326 VQSTVISDNYGAATA
+326 VQSTVIGSNF
-341 VSTASGTRSQVYGA
+341 
-355 ETNVSGNNSVAIG
+355 
-368 DTNKVASNRT
+368 DTN
-378 YVMGNNINAATGTDD
+378 G
-393 SLAFGTKA
+393 KA
-401 GVGGA
+401 GV
-406 NAIALGNTAKATKEN
+406 
-421 TIAQGTESVVYGK
+421 
-434 NSVSIGYKA
+434 
-443 VSGIETPTPTQTN
+443 
-456 AFSVSIGNETEAID
+456 
-470 ASTIA
+470 
-475 IGDKAKAKGG
+475 
-485 VDALAVGT
+485 
-493 QANAMTYKALA
+493 
-504 IGAYSQATGRQSTVI
+504 
-519 GNDIQGQPSIASGT
+519 SIASGT
-533 RSQILGVQSNVSG
+533 RSQIIGVQSNVSG

-557 VASVRTYAMGN
+557 IASARTYALGN
-568 NINVAAGADDSLA
+568 NINVAAGADDSLV
-581 FGTKASVAGINTI
+581 FGTRANVGGESSI
-594 AMGNTTQA
+594 AM
-602 SANYAIAVG
+602 G
-611 NTAQATAEH
+611 NTAQATSNH
-620 ATAIGNKSVASN
+620 AIAIGRDSLAHGSDGALAVGRKATVNANAGAMSIGYDAVTTGKSGIAQGYHAHTNAQSGLAIGDNAKASGIGQVAIGYASN
-632 VSAIALGRQ
+632 AQKADIDKAAIA
-641 AQATDENAV
+641 APN
-650 ALGADSKADGHSSF
+650 KADY
-664 AGAVGSSSAGTRQVS
+664 AVTV
-679 IGHYAGNNTEGSSTP
+679 GHYAG
-694 AKPADYAVFIGNYAG
+694 ADYAGTNNIRSTLVGDSAGRYGEEGVQNTAVGSLAGMYVKGTNNVALGMGAG
-709 SDAAGTNGN
+709 SGSAAEKLEASETIAIGHNAKGSAAYST
-718 TNGVA
+718 A
-723 IGSEAGRYL
+723 IGSEAK
-732 QSGSNN
+732 
-738 TAIGSQ
+738 A
-744 AGQYVEGSLNA
+744 
-755 SLGQGAGKYV
+755 
-765 KGNNN
+765 KGIDS
-770 IAMGTQAGTG
+770 IAMGLGATVEDAAGF
-780 TATEK
+780 
-785 LEVSGTTAIGNTA
+785 
-798 KALTND
+798 D
-804 SVAIGTTA
+804 
-812 KSGKVDKFSGERS
+812 
-825 VAIGAYSE
+825 
-833 ALGTGGIAIG
+833 GIAIG
-843 DSAATTNGHNGV
+843 TRAKAKEKGMAVGAYSQADGVESGVFANAVQGKGSTATGRR
-855 AIGVYSKTQNEKAI
+855 ASIIGVES
-869 SIGAFNKATGAQSIV
+869 
-884 IAGNYD
+884 
-890 LKNSD
+890 
-895 GVSVASGTRATVIGA
+895 
-910 ETTVSGNNS
+910 TVSGNNS
-919 VAIGDTNTVASAR
+919 VAIGDTNTVASDR
-932 TYALGNN
+932 TYVMGNN
-939 INAAAG
+939 INAPAG
-945 TDDSLVFGTR
+945 TQDSLAFGTR
-955 AAVGARDTIAMGNTA
+955 ASVEAIANIAMGKTA
-970 QSKTRHSIAIGQDA
+970 TTHTDNSIAIGSGAESGGKGANDGF
-984 SAGDDSANAE
+984 AGTNAL
-994 QKGVSAVA
+994 A
-1002 IGHGA
+1002 IGAAAKGLGTA
-1007 QANYYDAIA
+1007 AIA
-1016 IGARATVAPA
+1016 IGQNATVKDGHDAIA
-1026 AGNTTAADSIAI
+1026 MGVYSQTKNNKAISIGAYNEAS
-1038 GVEATADNYKTTAIG
+1038 GV
-1053 TYARA
+1053 
-1058 KGRQSTVIA
+1058 QSTVI
-1067 NNVQGSNYSTASG
+1067 GSNFNTKNDAGVSVASG
-1080 DRSQVYGV
+1080 RRSQVYGV
-1088 ETTVSGNNSVA
+1088 ETTVSGEQSVS
-1099 IGDTNNVASNRTYA
+1099 IGDTNTVAGARTYA
-1113 IGNNINIAEAA
+1113 MGNNINVAA
-1124 VDSLAFGTKAGVKSA
+1124 GVDDALAFGTKAAVGGANAIALGNTASA
-1139 RSIAIGTEASAGST
+1139 AINNAIAVGQASSSTGNSAIAIGTKASAQ
-1153 DTTYNPLGDIR
+1153 GDSAVAHGVESAAI
-1164 ATAIGSEAKA
+1164 AQSSTAIGFRAKA
-1174 NGLRSIA
+1174 QGYEQ
-1181 LGDVAV
+1181 V
-1187 ASERYGTALGSSS
+1187 
-1200 NVSAAYGTAVG
+1200 
-1211 FENRVS
+1211 
-1217 GDGGFAAGTHSVAAG
+1217 
-1232 RQQISI
+1232 SI
-1238 GHFAGDNVANSGV
+1238 GSNAGNSSPAN
-1251 PAKAADYG
+1251 AENYG
-1259 VFIGRYA
+1259 AVFIGRHA
-1266 GSDAAGAT
+1266 GSGNNSAT
-1274 GNNYGIAIG
+1274 GNTDGVSIG
-1283 AEAGRY
+1283 SNA
-1289 QQGGEDNYA
+1289 
-1298 IGQNAGQYVNG
+1298 GQNAVSGIKNVAIGPTTGQNVEGNQNL
-1309 THSVALGLNA
+1309 ALSTNA
-1319 GSHIEGDGNFAAA
+1319 GNSVKGDNNLAMMV
-1332 DGAGNYIKGRNNIA
+1332 GAGNNIEGGNNIA
-1346 IGNNAGS
+1346 IGTNANS
-1353 GAAGAIV
+1353 GTPTAKRVVTNSIAMGAN
-1360 EADRTISVGTR
+1360 
-1371 TQARGD
+1371 TQATSNNTIAIGPQARALAAD
-1377 NAVAI
+1377 AVAL
-1382 GTDSK
+1382 GLGS
-1387 ALAVDATAVGQAAQA
+1387 L
-1402 SAEKTVAVGQ
+1402 S
-1412 GAKATERFTVA
+1412 
-1423 MGHNAT
+1423 N
-1429 ASHANSVALGTNSA
+1429 HANSVALGAGSVTSA
-1443 TSDVHTGAYTLN
+1443 AHTGDYTLN
-1455 NSYTAAGLP
+1455 TSYTAAGLP
-1464 NAANGTVSVGSVGKE
+1464 VAANGTVSVGSAGKE

-1507 NYMSNF
+1507 NYLSNL
-1513 ATGVK
+1513 AGGVK

-1530 GNLTMSNIGGTGKG
+1530 GNLTMSDVGGTGKG
-1544 NVNDAIAAANTKV
+1544 NVHEAIAAVKGV
-1557 AAGDNITVTPT
+1557 ADTAVQEVESENPT
-1568 TNADGSKTYTVATK
+1568 A
-1582 KDLVV
+1582 L
-1587 DSVKAGDT
+1587 
-1595 TVNTDG
+1595 
-1601 VTIAGG
+1601 
-1607 PSVKKDGINAG
+1607 SVKKDG
-1618 DKKITGVAD
+1618 
-1627 GNVAAGSKD
+1627 
-1636 AVNGGQ
+1636 
-1642 LAEVKAKADSAVQDV
+1642 
-1657 VSSNPTALTA
+1657 
-1667 TKAGDTVTLTPN
+1667 TKVTLTPN
-1679 FIAGDLVNADGT
+1679 FITGDLVNADGT
-1691 VNDPAAADEGKL
+1691 VNAPATADEGKL

-1722 KANGGAVD
+1722 KGNTETG
-1730 AASEENAKVGSG
+1730 SEADAKVGSG
-1742 NKVTFEAGKN
+1742 NKVTFEAGNN
-1752 LVAQQT
+1752 LVAKQA
-1758 NTANGGATVNYKL
+1758 NTANGGATVKFSLKDDISLN
-1771 SDTLENLVSV
+1771 SV
-1781 KSAEI
+1781 T
-1786 EAGIGPNKVVLN
+1786 AGTGANQVVLGN
-1798 NNGVKVGDSTLNDK
+1798 DGVKVGGNTYINNDGLNANSKVISNVADGVNPNDAVNKSQLDAVKGVADSAVKSVDTVASEENLVVDNNDPQNPK
-1812 GLTIN
+1812 LRLKKAVNLTSIKLDGATPGNTTYVSGYGLTIED
-1817 NGPSVTDTGI
+1817 GPSVKKAGI
-1827 DAGNK
+1827 NAGDK

-1859 AKADSAVQDIKSG
+1859 AKADTAVQDIKSG
-1872 DEKAL
+1872 DENAL
-1877 SVTKAGNTYT
+1877 TAVKDPNTNIVTV
-1887 ITPNLSGDLV
+1887 TPKLSGDLV

-1904 APTTPEEKGKLVT
+1904 APTTPADKGKLVT

-2023 NDKKI
+2023 NGNKVA
-2028 TNVAPGAVTAAS
+2028 NVKAGDVSATS
-2040 KDAVNGSQLYNVA
+2040 TDAVNGAQLHNVA
-2053 NNVKDLIGPD
+2053 TSVANVLGGNAAVDGNGNVTSSDIGG
-2063 AKIDPATGKV
+2063 TGAN
-2073 TVADPAKG
+2073 TVH
-2081 IGETGKG
+2081 
-2088 NIGDAIKHVN
+2088 DAIKAVN
-2098 DAAKAAAETA
+2098 ATA

-2172 DAGNRVISGV
+2172 DAGDRVISGV
-2182 KAGDVSATSQEA
+2182 KAGDVSANSKEA
-2194 VNGSQLHATNTK
+2194 VNGSQLYATNTK

-2228 LTAVKDPS
+2228 LTAVKDPN

-2247 GNLVDANG
+2247 GDLVDADG
-2255 NITAPTTPEE
+2255 NITAPATPAD

-2337 DSISLK
+2337 DSISLT
-2343 EVTAGEGANQV
+2343 EVTAGTGDNQV
-2354 VLGNDGVKVGGNTYI
+2354 VLGNNGVQVGGNTYI
-2369 NNAGLNAN
+2369 NKDGLNAN
-2377 GNKIT
+2377 SKVIS
-2382 NVADGVDPTDAV
+2382 NVADGVNPNDAV

-2400 AVKGIADSAVKS
+2400 AVKGVADSAVKS

-2421 LVVDNSD
+2421 LVVDNTD

-2451 LNNDGLTIAGGP
+2451 LNTDGLTITGGP

-2468 GINAGDKTITNVALG
+2468 GIDAGDKKITNVAPG
-2483 AVSPT
+2483 AVT
-2488 SKDAV
+2488 AASKDAV
-2493 NGSQLYNVADNVK
+2493 NGSQLYGVADNVK
-2506 DLIGPDAVIDPA
+2506 DLIGPDATIDPA

-2544 HVNDAAKAAADTAK
+2544 HVNDAVKAAADTAK

-2582 YKVSTAKDLN
+2582 YKVSTAKNLN

-2607 VTIAGG
+2607 VTINNG
-2613 PSVTK
+2613 PSMTK
-2618 GGINAGGNTITNVA
+2618 DGINANNKVISNVA
-2632 DGVNPNDAVNKG
+2632 DGVNTNDAVNKG
-2644 QLDKVAGVADSAVK
+2644 QLDAVKGVADSAVK
-2658 SVKAADGEQNLV
+2658 SVNVANGEENLV
-2670 VDNSDPKNP
+2670 VDNTDAKNP

-2709 PSVKKDGIDAG
+2709 PSVKKDGIDAA
-2720 DKKITNVA
+2720 DKKITNVE
-2728 AGDVA
+2728 AGNVA

-2745 HNVAKGVADVLGGD
+2745 YDVAKNVADLVGPD
-2759 AAVDGD
+2759 AKIDPAT
-2765 GKVTMT
+2765 GKVTVADPAKG
-2771 NIGETGKGNVNDAI
+2771 IGETGKGNIGDAI
-2785 KHVNDLAKNA
+2785 KHVNDAVKAA

-2830 KDLNVDSVKAG
+2830 KNLNVDSVKAG

-2852 AGGPSVTKGGI
+2852 NNGPSMTKDGI
-2863 NAGGNTITNVADGV
+2863 NANNTKVTNVADGV
-2877 NDTDAVNK
+2877 DAADAVNK
-2885 GQLNKV
+2885 GQLDKV

-2908 DAAVNGNGDI
+2908 DATVNGNGDI

-3031 DGNLNFTKGPNGNVE
+3031 DGNLNFTKGANGNVE

-3106 TAKSV
+3106 TAQSV

>member
-52 ISVGL
+52 ISIGL
-57 ALTSTSAVAG
+57 ALSSNAM
-67 PGIYINDGPDEGCL
+67 
-81 VVPDAPTGIYG
+81 
-92 LTRDNISAANT
+92 AN
-103 MLKPGNL
+103 
-110 MPDRTIFGLDKMSP
+110 
-124 CESSGNGVHAFDT
+124 
-137 QTNRT
+137 
-142 LFYGKTH
+142 
-149 RVDTA
+149 VDT
-154 NNGSKNLTL
+154 
-163 GGRLD
+163 D
-168 VNSGIIGVGDRGT
+168 VASGVLRIADTVT
-181 NGAGATNSIRMGTG
+181 HTNSIRMGTG
-195 TTLADANK
+195 TTLDDANK
-203 KLNSISIGVDTGAS
+203 HFNSISIGTDASVGAPS
-217 DSNAIAIGANTSA
+217 SIAL
-230 AGSNS
+230 GSSTKTYTN
-235 SAIGLNA
+235 
-242 KATTDSSIAI
+242 DSIAI
-252 GTTAEAGGP
+252 GTLSEAGGP
-261 AVNATLLGTKAIAIG
+261 AVNADLLGTKAIAIG
-276 YETKALGTSNVA
+276 YQTKALGTSNVA

-326 VQSTVISDNYGAATA
+326 AQSTVISDNYGAATA

-355 ETNVSGNNSVAIG
+355 ETKVSGEQSVA
-368 DTNKVASNRT
+368 
-378 YVMGNNINAATGTDD
+378 
-393 SLAFGTKA
+393 
-401 GVGGA
+401 
-406 NAIALGNTAKATKEN
+406 
-421 TIAQGTESVVYGK
+421 
-434 NSVSIGYKA
+434 
-443 VSGIETPTPTQTN
+443 
-456 AFSVSIGNETEAID
+456 
-470 ASTIA
+470 
-475 IGDKAKAKGG
+475 
-485 VDALAVGT
+485 
-493 QANAMTYKALA
+493 
-504 IGAYSQATGRQSTVI
+504 
-519 GNDIQGQPSIASGT
+519 
-533 RSQILGVQSNVSG
+533 
-546 DNSVSIGDTNT
+546 IGDTNT
-557 VASVRTYAMGN
+557 VASARTYAMGN
-568 NINVAAGADDSLA
+568 NINVAAGADDSLV
-581 FGTKASVAGINTI
+581 FGTRAHTDFSRSI
-594 AMGNTTQA
+594 AMGVNA
-602 SANYAIAVG
+602 STLGQTGVAIGDNAVTNGVNQISIGHKAGDVTETDNKKTRRPNVG
-611 NTAQATAEH
+611 NF
-620 ATAIGNKSVASN
+620 GVM
-632 VSAIALGRQ
+632 
-641 AQATDENAV
+641 
-650 ALGADSKADGHSSF
+650 
-664 AGAVGSSSAGTRQVS
+664 
-679 IGHYAGNNTEGSSTP
+679 IGHYAGAEYTADEVTP
-694 AKPADYAVFIGNYAG
+694 VNHQHGTVAV
-709 SDAAGTNGN
+709 
-718 TNGVA
+718 
-723 IGSEAGRYL
+723 
-732 QSGSNN
+732 
-738 TAIGSQ
+738 
-744 AGQYVEGSLNA
+744 
-755 SLGQGAGKYV
+755 
-765 KGNNN
+765 
-770 IAMGTQAGTG
+770 GTQAGRAG
-780 TATEK
+780 KDSWSNIA
-785 LEVSGTTAIGNTA
+785 LGNQAGRAVHGNDNIAIGVNSGSGKMTDKVESDGKDVSTVDEYLNVKHSISVGTMSAGKNNYSIAIGTQATA
-798 KALTND
+798 GNGQKEADGSTKNGY
-804 SVAIGTTA
+804 SVAIGT
-812 KSGKVDKFSGERS
+812 
-825 VAIGAYSE
+825 
-833 ALGTGGIAIG
+833 
-843 DSAATTNGHNGV
+843 
-855 AIGVYSKTQNEKAI
+855 
-869 SIGAFNKATGAQSIV
+869 
-884 IAGNYD
+884 
-890 LKNSD
+890 
-895 GVSVASGTRATVIGA
+895 
-910 ETTVSGNNS
+910 
-919 VAIGDTNTVASAR
+919 
-932 TYALGNN
+932 
-939 INAAAG
+939 
-945 TDDSLVFGTR
+945 
-955 AAVGARDTIAMGNTA
+955 
-970 QSKTRHSIAIGQDA
+970 
-984 SAGDDSANAE
+984 SANA
-994 QKGVSAVA
+994 SA
-1002 IGHGA
+1002 
-1007 QANYYDAIA
+1007 
-1016 IGARATVAPA
+1016 
-1026 AGNTTAADSIAI
+1026 
-1038 GVEATADNYKTTAIG
+1038 
-1053 TYARA
+1053 
-1058 KGRQSTVIA
+1058 
-1067 NNVQGSNYSTASG
+1067 
-1080 DRSQVYGV
+1080 
-1088 ETTVSGNNSVA
+1088 
-1099 IGDTNNVASNRTYA
+1099 
-1113 IGNNINIAEAA
+1113 
-1124 VDSLAFGTKAGVKSA
+1124 L
-1139 RSIAIGTEASAGST
+1139 
-1153 DTTYNPLGDIR
+1153 
-1164 ATAIGSEAKA
+1164 
-1174 NGLRSIA
+1174 
-1181 LGDVAV
+1181 
-1187 ASERYGTALGSSS
+1187 
-1200 NVSAAYGTAVG
+1200 
-1211 FENRVS
+1211 
-1217 GDGGFAAGTHSVAAG
+1217 
-1232 RQQISI
+1232 
-1238 GHFAGDNVANSGV
+1238 
-1251 PAKAADYG
+1251 
-1259 VFIGRYA
+1259 
-1266 GSDAAGAT
+1266 
-1274 GNNYGIAIG
+1274 
-1283 AEAGRY
+1283 
-1289 QQGGEDNYA
+1289 
-1298 IGQNAGQYVNG
+1298 
-1309 THSVALGLNA
+1309 
-1319 GSHIEGDGNFAAA
+1319 
-1332 DGAGNYIKGRNNIA
+1332 
-1346 IGNNAGS
+1346 
-1353 GAAGAIV
+1353 
-1360 EADRTISVGTR
+1360 
-1371 TQARGD
+1371 
-1377 NAVAI
+1377 
-1382 GTDSK
+1382 
-1387 ALAVDATAVGQAAQA
+1387 
-1402 SAEKTVAVGQ
+1402 
-1412 GAKATERFTVA
+1412 
-1423 MGHNAT
+1423 
-1429 ASHANSVALGTNSA
+1429 NSVALGAAASA
-1443 TSDVHTGAYTLN
+1443 SHEYSVALGRLSQTSDVHTGVYTLN
-1455 NSYTAAGLP
+1455 TSYAAAGQP
-1464 NAANGTVSVGSVGKE
+1464 NAANGTVSVGSAGKE

-1507 NYMSNF
+1507 NYLSNL
-1513 ATGVK
+1513 AGGVK

-1530 GNLTMSNIGGTGKG
+1530 GNVTMSNIGGTGKG

-1568 TNADGSKTYTVATK
+1568 TNTDGSKTYTVATK

-1601 VTIAGG
+1601 VTITGG
-1607 PSVKKDGINAG
+1607 PSVTKTGGINAG
-1618 DKKITGVAD
+1618 NKKITGVAD
-1627 GNVAAGSKD
+1627 GNVAAGSTD

-1642 LAEVKAKADSAVQDV
+1642 LAEVKAKADSAVQNV
-1657 VSSNPTALTA
+1657 VSANPTALTA

-1679 FIAGDLVNADGT
+1679 FIAGDLVNPATGAVNTPAAGDAGKLVTAGTVANALANTHFVVDTAKTDGELDAASKHDQKIKSGNKVTLQAGKNLKAKQTNAADGATVEFSLKDSISLTQVTAGTGDNQVVLGNNGVQVGGNTYINKDGLNANNKPISNVADGVKPKDAVNKGQLDAVAQEAAKHTTVKAGQNVEVTESNNAAGGKEYTVKTADNLNVTSVKAGDSTLNTDGVTIAGGPSVKKDGINAGDKKITNVAPGTVAAGSKDAVNGGQLAEVKAKADSAVQNVVSANPTALTATKAGDTVKLTPNFIAGDLVNADGT
-1691 VNDPAAADEGKL
+1691 VKDPAAADEGKL

-1817 NGPSVTDTGI
+1817 NGPSVTDAGI

-1845 STDAVNGGQLAAVK
+1845 STDAVNGGQLAEVK
-1859 AKADSAVQDIKSG
+1859 AKADSAVQDVKSG
-1872 DEKAL
+1872 DENAL
-1877 SVTKAGNTYT
+1877 TAVKDPNTNIVTV
-1887 ITPNLSGDLV
+1887 TPKLSGDLV

-1904 APTTPEEKGKLVT
+1904 APTTPADKGKLVT

-2063 AKIDPATGKV
+2063 AAIDPATGKV

-2228 LTAVKDPS
+2228 LTAVKDPN

-2247 GNLVDANG
+2247 GDLVDANG
-2255 NITAPTTPEE
+2255 NITAPTTPAD

-2354 VLGNDGVKVGGNTYI
+2354 VLNDKGVNVGGNTYI
-2369 NNAGLNAN
+2369 NNDGLNAN

-2382 NVADGVDPTDAV
+2382 NVADGVDPKDAV

-2400 AVKGIADSAVKS
+2400 AVKGVADSAVKS
-2412 VDVANGEQN
+2412 VKAKDGEEN
-2421 LVVDNSD
+2421 LVVDNTD

-2451 LNNDGLTIAGGP
+2451 LNTDGLTIAGGP

-2468 GINAGDKTITNVALG
+2468 GINAGDKTITNVAPG
-2483 AVSPT
+2483 AVTPT

-2493 NGSQLYNVADNVK
+2493 NGSQLYNVANNVK
-2506 DLIGPDAVIDPA
+2506 DLIGPDATIDPA

-2566 DNIVVEESL
+2566 DNIVVEEST

-2745 HNVAKGVADVLGGD
+2745 HNVAKGVADVLGGN

-2771 NIGETGKGNVNDAI
+2771 NIGGTGKGNVNDAI

-2816 LNADGGK
+2816 TNADGGK

-2852 AGGPSVTKGGI
+2852 NNGPSMTKDGI
-2863 NAGGNTITNVADGV
+2863 NANNTKVTNVADGV
-2877 NDTDAVNK
+2877 DAADAVNK
-2885 GQLNKV
+2885 GQLDKV

-2908 DAAVNGNGDI
+2908 DATVNGNGDI

-2964 EGVNAAGGHE
+2964 EGINAAGGHE

-3031 DGNLNFTKGPNGNVE
+3031 DGNLNFTKGANGNVE

-3209 GVSRISDNGKV
+3209 GVSRISDNGKI

>member
-52 ISVGL
+52 ISIGL
-57 ALTSTSAVAG
+57 ALTSTSAVG
-67 PGIYINDGPDEGCL
+67 YPGIYINDRQAGNCTAINDSAIPNLGVGTILDVNSTPGS
-81 VVPDAPTGIYG
+81 VVLRVPGTSTAPAGVTPSHYNAAG
-92 LTRDNISAANT
+92 SA
-103 MLKPGNL
+103 
-110 MPDRTIFGLDKMSP
+110 RP
-124 CESSGNGVHAFDT
+124 CEAIGNSTVDNRET

-142 LFYGKTH
+142 LFYGGPGAATEADE
-149 RVDTA
+149 VNNE
-154 NNGSKNLTL
+154 NNGAKNLTL

-168 VNSGIIGVGDRGT
+168 VNSGIIGVGDRGV
-181 NGAGATNSIRMGTG
+181 NGLDSTNSIRMGMG
-195 TTLADANK
+195 TALSDDNK
-203 KLNSISIGVDTGAS
+203 KTDAVTIGVNAGASAKHATAIGSATTAKTGYSTALGYKAQAGDPAVTLLNGEYATAIGGQAKALNAQATAVGAESVASGVGQTSIGAYAGKNGTGDQVRQSYGVFIGRFAGSDNQNPNAATEGGNSYGVSIGESAGRYGQGGTRNTAIGEQAGQYLKGSHNIAMGTNAGSGSATDKLEVSNTTAIGNAAQALTINSISIGL
-217 DSNAIAIGANTSA
+217 
-230 AGSNS
+230 NS
-235 SAIGLNA
+235 KSG
-242 KATTDSSIAI
+242 KADAFSGENSIAI
-252 GTTAEAGGP
+252 GSIAEAM
-261 AVNATLLGTKAIAIG
+261 
-276 YETKALGTSNVA
+276 GTSSIA
-288 LGYGSVA
+288 MGSHA
-295 ENGHDSIAIGIKAK
+295 STSNGHDSIALGTYATTENQKA
-309 TSNIKSI
+309 T
-316 AIGAYSEASG
+316 AIGSYSA
-326 VQSTVISDNYGAATA
+326 
-341 VSTASGTRSQVYGA
+341 
-355 ETNVSGNNSVAIG
+355 
-368 DTNKVASNRT
+368 
-378 YVMGNNINAATGTDD
+378 
-393 SLAFGTKA
+393 
-401 GVGGA
+401 
-406 NAIALGNTAKATKEN
+406 
-421 TIAQGTESVVYGK
+421 
-434 NSVSIGYKA
+434 
-443 VSGIETPTPTQTN
+443 
-456 AFSVSIGNETEAID
+456 
-470 ASTIA
+470 
-475 IGDKAKAKGG
+475 
-485 VDALAVGT
+485 
-493 QANAMTYKALA
+493 
-504 IGAYSQATGRQSTVI
+504 ATGRQS
-519 GNDIQGQPSIASGT
+519 
-533 RSQILGVQSNVSG
+533 L
-546 DNSVSIGDTNT
+546 
-557 VASVRTYAMGN
+557 
-568 NINVAAGADDSLA
+568 
-581 FGTKASVAGINTI
+581 TI
-594 AMGNTTQA
+594 AN
-602 SANYAIAVG
+602 NY
-611 NTAQATAEH
+611 
-620 ATAIGNKSVASN
+620 
-632 VSAIALGRQ
+632 
-641 AQATDENAV
+641 
-650 ALGADSKADGHSSF
+650 DSK
-664 AGAVGSSSAGTRQVS
+664 
-679 IGHYAGNNTEGSSTP
+679 NL
-694 AKPADYAVFIGNYAG
+694 KP
-709 SDAAGTNGN
+709 
-718 TNGVA
+718 
-723 IGSEAGRYL
+723 
-732 QSGSNN
+732 
-738 TAIGSQ
+738 
-744 AGQYVEGSLNA
+744 
-755 SLGQGAGKYV
+755 
-765 KGNNN
+765 
-770 IAMGTQAGTG
+770 
-780 TATEK
+780 
-785 LEVSGTTAIGNTA
+785 
-798 KALTND
+798 
-804 SVAIGTTA
+804 
-812 KSGKVDKFSGERS
+812 
-825 VAIGAYSE
+825 
-833 ALGTGGIAIG
+833 
-843 DSAATTNGHNGV
+843 
-855 AIGVYSKTQNEKAI
+855 
-869 SIGAFNKATGAQSIV
+869 
-884 IAGNYD
+884 
-890 LKNSD
+890 
-895 GVSVASGTRATVIGA
+895 VSVASGARATVIGA
-910 ETTVSGNNS
+910 ETTVSGDNS
-919 VAIGDTNTVASAR
+919 VAIGDTNTIASAR

-955 AAVGARDTIAMGNTA
+955 AAVSARDTIAMGNTA
-970 QSKTRHSIAIGQDA
+970 QAKTRHSIAIGQDS

-1007 QANYYDAIA
+1007 KANYYDAIA

-1099 IGDTNNVASNRTYA
+1099 IGDTNTVASNRTYA

-1139 RSIAIGTEASAGST
+1139 RSIAIGAEASAGST

-1174 NGLRSIA
+1174 NGLRSVA

-1266 GSDAAGAT
+1266 GSDAAGTT

-1443 TSDVHTGAYTLN
+1443 TSDVHTGDYTLN
-1455 NSYTAAGLP
+1455 TSYTAAGLP

-1513 ATGVK
+1513 AIGVK

-1557 AAGDNITVTPT
+1557 AAGENITVTPT

-1667 TKAGDTVTLTPN
+1667 NKVGNTVTLTPN

-1691 VNDPAAADEGKL
+1691 VNAPATADEGKL

-1730 AASEENAKVGSG
+1730 AASEEDAKVGSG

-1859 AKADSAVQDIKSG
+1859 AKADSAVQDVKSG
-1872 DEKAL
+1872 DENAL
-1877 SVTKAGNTYT
+1877 TAVKDPNTNIVTV
-1887 ITPNLSGDLV
+1887 TPKLSGDLV

-1904 APTTPEEKGKLVT
+1904 APTTPADKGKLVT

-2063 AKIDPATGKV
+2063 AAIDPATGKV

-2228 LTAVKDPS
+2228 LTAVKDPN

-2247 GNLVDANG
+2247 GNLVDADG
-2255 NITAPTTPEE
+2255 NITAPATPAD

-2354 VLGNDGVKVGGNTYI
+2354 VLNDKGVNVGGNTYI
-2369 NNAGLNAN
+2369 NNDGLNAN

-2394 NKGQLD
+2394 NKSQLD
-2400 AVKGIADSAVKS
+2400 AVKGVADSAVKS

-2468 GINAGDKTITNVALG
+2468 GINAGDKTITNVAPG
-2483 AVSPT
+2483 AVTPT

-2493 NGSQLYNVADNVK
+2493 NGSQLYNVANNVK
-2506 DLIGPDAVIDPA
+2506 DLIGPDATIDPA

-2582 YKVSTAKDLN
+2582 YKVSTARDLN

-2658 SVKAADGEQNLV
+2658 SVDVANGEQNLV
-2670 VDNSDPKNP
+2670 VDNTDPKNP

-2728 AGDVA
+2728 AGDVT

-2759 AAVDGD
+2759 AAVDGN

-2816 LNADGGK
+2816 TNAEGGK

-2830 KDLNVDSVKAG
+2830 RDLNVDSVKAG
-2841 DTTVNNDGVTI
+2841 DTTVNNNGVTI

-2877 NDTDAVNK
+2877 NPDDAVNK
-2885 GQLNKV
+2885 GQLDKV

-2908 DAAVNGNGDI
+2908 DATVNGNGDI

-2951 VKAKEGRSNVTVT
+2951 VRAKEGRSNVTVT
-2964 EGVNAAGGHE
+2964 EGINAAGGHE

-2979 ERSVTNAGSDY
+2979 ERAVTEAGSDQ
-2990 VTVTNNHDADTNT
+2990 VTVTSKHDADSNT
-3003 TTYTVDVSAK
+3003 TTYTVDVSDK

-3031 DGNLNFTKGPNGNVE
+3031 DGNLNFNKGPNGNVE

-3056 NVTTDRVQVAN
+3056 NITTDGVKAGDTTINSNGVEIVN
-3067 GPSMS
+3067 GPSMT
-3072 KDGINAAG
+3072 KDGINAGG
-3080 KAISNVANGNVAA
+3080 KAITNVANGNLAKG
-3093 DSKDAVNGGQLHE
+3093 SKDAVNGGQLHE
-3106 TAKSV
+3106 TAQSV

>member
-52 ISVGL
+52 ISIGL
-57 ALTSTSAVAG
+57 ALTSTSAVAA
-67 PGIYINDGPDEGCL
+67 PGIYINDKTDPSCL
-81 VVPDAPTGIYG
+81 AVPDSPPPYVGINGIANGQVPSSLSILGPSQTPPPPSYYALDSMNPCLSSTG
-92 LTRDNISAANT
+92 ANAT
-103 MLKPGNL
+103 EH
-110 MPDRTIFGLDKMSP
+110 FS
-124 CESSGNGVHAFDT
+124 T

-142 LFYGKTH
+142 LFYGTSAPAT
-149 RVDTA
+149 VE
-154 NNGSKNLTL
+154 NNGAKNLTL

-168 VNSGIIGVGDRGT
+168 VNSGIIGVGDRGV
-181 NGAGATNSIRMGTG
+181 NGTDATNSIRMGTG
-195 TTLADANK
+195 TTLDNANK
-203 KLNSISIGVDTGAS
+203 KVNTIAVGVNAS
-217 DSNAIAIGANTSA
+217 TPEDHGIAIGEQSA
-230 AGSNS
+230 ASGVLGSLAIGKNAVAAGPVSLAQGTHAYASDRSGVAIGEEAKSSGIGHVAMGFRANAQTADADKDDTPATNKASYGVTIGHFAGSEYTGTDNVSTVAIGNKAGQYNTGGDRNVQIGDYSGRYVNGSRNIAIGS
-235 SAIGLNA
+235 SAGSGDDTTRLTVNDTTAIGGNA
-242 KATTDSSIAI
+242 KALTNQSIAI
-252 GTTAEAGGP
+252 GRNSQSGKADVFGGDRS
-261 AVNATLLGTKAIAIG
+261 IAIG
-276 YETKALGTSNVA
+276 DTATAMGTTSIAMGAN
-288 LGYGSVA
+288 SSTS
-295 ENGHDSIAIGIKAK
+295 NGHDSIALGTNAS
-309 TSNIKSI
+309 TSNQKAT
-316 AIGAYSEASG
+316 AIGSFSAATGRQSLVIANNYGSKGVQPISVASG
-326 VQSTVISDNYGAATA
+326 DRATA
-341 VSTASGTRSQVYGA
+341 IGV
-355 ETNVSGNNSVAIG
+355 ETTVSGNNSLAIG
-368 DTNKVASNRT
+368 DTNTVASART
-378 YVMGNNINAATGTDD
+378 YAIGNNINVAAGAND
-393 SLAFGTKA
+393 SLVFGTKA
-401 GVGGA
+401 AVGGA
-406 NAIALGNTAKATKEN
+406 EAIALGNTANSK
-421 TIAQGTESVVYGK
+421 TEGAISIGAHTVSGDGDLVPGVTDIGNK
-434 NSVSIGYKA
+434 SISIGY
-443 VSGIETPTPTQTN
+443 E
-456 AFSVSIGNETEAID
+456 SVANRYDTIAMGVQ
-470 ASTIA
+470 ASTQAADSGVAPWDAVA
-475 IGDKAKAKGG
+475 IGSKAKA
-485 VDALAVGT
+485 T
-493 QANAMTYKALA
+493 TYKALA

-519 GNDIQGQPSIASGT
+519 GNDIQGQNSTASGT

-557 VASVRTYAMGN
+557 VASARTYAIGN

-581 FGTKASVAGINTI
+581 FGT
-594 AMGNTTQA
+594 
-602 SANYAIAVG
+602 
-611 NTAQATAEH
+611 
-620 ATAIGNKSVASN
+620 
-632 VSAIALGRQ
+632 
-641 AQATDENAV
+641 
-650 ALGADSKADGHSSF
+650 
-664 AGAVGSSSAGTRQVS
+664 
-679 IGHYAGNNTEGSSTP
+679 
-694 AKPADYAVFIGNYAG
+694 
-709 SDAAGTNGN
+709 
-718 TNGVA
+718 
-723 IGSEAGRYL
+723 
-732 QSGSNN
+732 
-738 TAIGSQ
+738 
-744 AGQYVEGSLNA
+744 
-755 SLGQGAGKYV
+755 
-765 KGNNN
+765 
-770 IAMGTQAGTG
+770 
-780 TATEK
+780 
-785 LEVSGTTAIGNTA
+785 
-798 KALTND
+798 
-804 SVAIGTTA
+804 
-812 KSGKVDKFSGERS
+812 
-825 VAIGAYSE
+825 
-833 ALGTGGIAIG
+833 
-843 DSAATTNGHNGV
+843 
-855 AIGVYSKTQNEKAI
+855 
-869 SIGAFNKATGAQSIV
+869 
-884 IAGNYD
+884 
-890 LKNSD
+890 
-895 GVSVASGTRATVIGA
+895 
-910 ETTVSGNNS
+910 
-919 VAIGDTNTVASAR
+919 
-932 TYALGNN
+932 
-939 INAAAG
+939 
-945 TDDSLVFGTR
+945 R
-955 AAVGARDTIAMGNTA
+955 AAVGAANT
-970 QSKTRHSIAIGQDA
+970 
-984 SAGDDSANAE
+984 
-994 QKGVSAVA
+994 VA
-1002 IGHGA
+1002 IG
-1007 QANYYDAIA
+1007 AN
-1016 IGARATVAPA
+1016 
-1026 AGNTTAADSIAI
+1026 
-1038 GVEATADNYKTTAIG
+1038 
-1053 TYARA
+1053 
-1058 KGRQSTVIA
+1058 A
-1067 NNVQGSNYSTASG
+1067 N
-1080 DRSQVYGV
+1080 
-1088 ETTVSGNNSVA
+1088 
-1099 IGDTNNVASNRTYA
+1099 
-1113 IGNNINIAEAA
+1113 
-1124 VDSLAFGTKAGVKSA
+1124 
-1139 RSIAIGTEASAGST
+1139 
-1153 DTTYNPLGDIR
+1153 
-1164 ATAIGSEAKA
+1164 
-1174 NGLRSIA
+1174 
-1181 LGDVAV
+1181 
-1187 ASERYGTALGSSS
+1187 
-1200 NVSAAYGTAVG
+1200 
-1211 FENRVS
+1211 
-1217 GDGGFAAGTHSVAAG
+1217 
-1232 RQQISI
+1232 
-1238 GHFAGDNVANSGV
+1238 
-1251 PAKAADYG
+1251 
-1259 VFIGRYA
+1259 
-1266 GSDAAGAT
+1266 
-1274 GNNYGIAIG
+1274 
-1283 AEAGRY
+1283 
-1289 QQGGEDNYA
+1289 
-1298 IGQNAGQYVNG
+1298 
-1309 THSVALGLNA
+1309 
-1319 GSHIEGDGNFAAA
+1319 
-1332 DGAGNYIKGRNNIA
+1332 
-1346 IGNNAGS
+1346 
-1353 GAAGAIV
+1353 
-1360 EADRTISVGTR
+1360 
-1371 TQARGD
+1371 
-1377 NAVAI
+1377 
-1382 GTDSK
+1382 
-1387 ALAVDATAVGQAAQA
+1387 AAQ
-1402 SAEKTVAVGQ
+1402 
-1412 GAKATERFTVA
+1412 
-1423 MGHNAT
+1423 
-1429 ASHANSVALGTNSA
+1429 ANSVALGAGSA
-1443 TSDVHTGAYTLN
+1443 TSDVNTGDYTLTT
-1455 NSYTAAGLP
+1455 SYTAAGQP
-1464 NAANGTVSVGSVGKE
+1464 VAANGTVSVGSAGKE

-1507 NYMSNF
+1507 NYMNNF
-1513 ATGVK
+1513 AGDVK
-1518 NVLGGDAAVDNA
+1518 TKLGGNAAL
-1530 GNLTMSNIGGTGKG
+1530 GNDGHLTMTNIGGTGE
-1544 NVNDAIAAANTKV
+1544 NTVDDAIKNLKTAIDNKADTTASVTSENQADIKVDKEAPVGNTTNYKLSLGGDAKAKLAKAATALQTVEGDSNITATKDATDPTKV
-1557 AAGDNITVTPT
+1557 KLALNKNLTA
-1568 TNADGSKTYTVATK
+1568 
-1582 KDLVV
+1582 
-1587 DSVKAGDT
+1587 DSVTLGDKAGDHAV
-1595 TVNTDG
+1595 VNKDG
-1601 VTIAGG
+1601 LTIANG

-1618 DKKITGVAD
+1618 NKKITGVAN
-1627 GNVAAGSKD
+1627 GNVATGSTD

-1642 LAEVKAKADSAVQDV
+1642 LAEVKSKADSAVQNV

-1667 TKAGDTVTLTPN
+1667 NKVGNTVTLTPN

-1691 VNDPAAADEGKL
+1691 VNAPATADEGKL

-1722 KANGGAVD
+1722 QANGGTVD
-1730 AASEENAKVGSG
+1730 STSEKNAKVGSG
-1742 NKVTFEAGKN
+1742 NKVTFEAGNN
-1752 LVAQQT
+1752 LVAKQA
-1758 NTANGGATVNYKL
+1758 NTANGGATVKFSLKDDISLN
-1771 SDTLENLVSV
+1771 SV
-1781 KSAEI
+1781 T
-1786 EAGIGPNKVVLN
+1786 AGTGANQVVLGN
-1798 NNGVKVGDSTLNDK
+1798 DGVKVG
-1812 GLTIN
+1812 
-1817 NGPSVTDTGI
+1817 
-1827 DAGNK
+1827 
-1832 KITGVADGNVAAG
+1832 
-1845 STDAVNGGQLAAVK
+1845 
-1859 AKADSAVQDIKSG
+1859 
-1872 DEKAL
+1872 
-1877 SVTKAGNTYT
+1877 
-1887 ITPNLSGDLV
+1887 
-1897 DANGNIT
+1897 
-1904 APTTPEEKGKLVT
+1904 
-1917 AGTVAEALANTHF
+1917 
-1930 VVDTKATDGELD
+1930 
-1942 AASQADQKI
+1942 
-1951 KASNKVTLQAGKNL
+1951 
-1965 KAKQT
+1965 
-1970 NGANGAE
+1970 
-1977 VEFSL
+1977 
-1982 KDSISLKEVKVG
+1982 
-1994 EGSANEV
+1994 
-2001 VLNNN
+2001 
-2006 GVNVAGNTY
+2006 GNTY
-2015 INKDGLNA
+2015 INNDGLNA
-2023 NDKKI
+2023 NSKVISNVADGVKPTDAVNKGQLDAVKGVADSAVKSVDVAANEDNLVVDNNDPKNPKLRLRKAVDLDSI
-2028 TNVAPGAVTAAS
+2028 KLENNVGEKSFLNSAGLTIEGGPAVTRSGINANNTKVTNVTDGDVNSTS

-2053 NNVKDLIGPD
+2053 DNVKDLIGPD

-2081 IGETGKG
+2081 IGETGKD
-2088 NIGDAIKHVN
+2088 NIGDAIKAVN
-2098 DAAKAAAETA
+2098 KAATA
-2108 AKHTTVV
+2108 AKTTVK
-2115 EGKNVKVTK
+2115 EGDNITVTPTTNTD
-2124 GKNAAGGDEYT
+2124 GSTTYT
-2135 VATKDDLDVTSVT
+2135 VATKKDLDVTSVT

-2172 DAGNRVISGV
+2172 DAGNAVITNVRDGKVEANS
-2182 KAGDVSATSQEA
+2182 KDA
-2194 VNGSQLHATNTK
+2194 VNGGQLHATNTK

-2228 LTAVKDPS
+2228 LTAVKDPN

-2247 GNLVDANG
+2247 GNLVDADG
-2255 NITAPTTPEE
+2255 NITAPTTPAD

-2394 NKGQLD
+2394 NKSQLD
-2400 AVKGIADSAVKS
+2400 AVKGVADSAVKS

-2421 LVVDNSD
+2421 LVVDNTD

-2468 GINAGDKTITNVALG
+2468 GINAGDKTITNVAPG
-2483 AVSPT
+2483 AVTPT

-2493 NGSQLYNVADNVK
+2493 NGGQLYNVANNVK
-2506 DLIGPDAVIDPA
+2506 DLIGPDATIDPA

-2618 GGINAGGNTITNVA
+2618 AGINAGGNTITNVA

-2644 QLDKVAGVADSAVK
+2644 QLDAVKGVADSAVK
-2658 SVKAADGEQNLV
+2658 SVDVANGEQNLV
-2670 VDNSDPKNP
+2670 VDNTDPKNP

-2689 DSVKAGDTTVNND
+2689 DSVKAGDSTLNND

-2759 AAVDGD
+2759 AAVDGN

-2908 DAAVNGNGDI
+2908 DATVNGNGDI

-3031 DGNLNFTKGPNGNVE
+3031 DGNLNFTKGANGNVE

-3080 KAISNVANGNVAA
+3080 KAISNVANGNVAK

-3106 TAKSV
+3106 TAQSV

>member
-57 ALTSTSAVAG
+57 ALTSTNAVAAG
-67 PGIYINDGPDEGCL
+67 APGIYVNNSNDPACMAFIDDIN
-81 VVPDAPTGIYG
+81 VAPAQIIYG
-92 LTRDNISAANT
+92 GSKRVILPDGFTPGTALSPDTAFNLAGRNPCVAVGGTAAEN
-103 MLKPGNL
+103 
-110 MPDRTIFGLDKMSP
+110 
-124 CESSGNGVHAFDT
+124 HDT

-142 LFYGKTH
+142 LFYNDKQ
-149 RVDTA
+149 
-154 NNGSKNLTL
+154 LTL

-195 TTLADANK
+195 TTLDDANK
-203 KLNSISIGVDTGAS
+203 KINSIAIGVNTQATSDYATAIGEEALANGSDGALAIGRKATANATSGPMAIGYDAVTTGKSGIAQGYHAHTNAQSGLAIGDNAKASGIGQVAIGYASNAQKPDIDKANTAAPNKADYSVTVGHYAGADYTGTNNYRSTLIGDNAGRYGEEGTQNTAVGSLAGMYVKGSNNVALGIGAGSGSATDKLEVSNTTAIGNAAKALTHNSISIGLNSKSGKADTFTGE
-217 DSNAIAIGANTSA
+217 N
-230 AGSNS
+230 
-235 SAIGLNA
+235 
-242 KATTDSSIAI
+242 SIAI
-252 GTTAEAGGP
+252 GNTAEAM
-261 AVNATLLGTKAIAIG
+261 
-276 YETKALGTSNVA
+276 GTSSMA
-288 LGYGSVA
+288 MGFRASTS
-295 ENGHDSIAIGIKAK
+295 NGHDAI
-309 TSNIKSI
+309 
-316 AIGAYSEASG
+316 
-326 VQSTVISDNYGAATA
+326 
-341 VSTASGTRSQVYGA
+341 
-355 ETNVSGNNSVAIG
+355 
-368 DTNKVASNRT
+368 
-378 YVMGNNINAATGTDD
+378 
-393 SLAFGTKA
+393 
-401 GVGGA
+401 
-406 NAIALGNTAKATKEN
+406 
-421 TIAQGTESVVYGK
+421 
-434 NSVSIGYKA
+434 
-443 VSGIETPTPTQTN
+443 
-456 AFSVSIGNETEAID
+456 
-470 ASTIA
+470 
-475 IGDKAKAKGG
+475 
-485 VDALAVGT
+485 AVGT
-493 QANAMTYKALA
+493 YATTENQKATV
-504 IGAYSQATGRQSTVI
+504 IGSYSAATGRQS
-519 GNDIQGQPSIASGT
+519 
-533 RSQILGVQSNVSG
+533 L
-546 DNSVSIGDTNT
+546 
-557 VASVRTYAMGN
+557 
-568 NINVAAGADDSLA
+568 
-581 FGTKASVAGINTI
+581 TI
-594 AMGNTTQA
+594 AN
-602 SANYAIAVG
+602 NY
-611 NTAQATAEH
+611 
-620 ATAIGNKSVASN
+620 
-632 VSAIALGRQ
+632 
-641 AQATDENAV
+641 
-650 ALGADSKADGHSSF
+650 DSK
-664 AGAVGSSSAGTRQVS
+664 
-679 IGHYAGNNTEGSSTP
+679 NL
-694 AKPADYAVFIGNYAG
+694 KP
-709 SDAAGTNGN
+709 
-718 TNGVA
+718 
-723 IGSEAGRYL
+723 
-732 QSGSNN
+732 
-738 TAIGSQ
+738 
-744 AGQYVEGSLNA
+744 
-755 SLGQGAGKYV
+755 
-765 KGNNN
+765 
-770 IAMGTQAGTG
+770 
-780 TATEK
+780 
-785 LEVSGTTAIGNTA
+785 
-798 KALTND
+798 
-804 SVAIGTTA
+804 
-812 KSGKVDKFSGERS
+812 
-825 VAIGAYSE
+825 
-833 ALGTGGIAIG
+833 
-843 DSAATTNGHNGV
+843 
-855 AIGVYSKTQNEKAI
+855 
-869 SIGAFNKATGAQSIV
+869 
-884 IAGNYD
+884 
-890 LKNSD
+890 
-895 GVSVASGTRATVIGA
+895 VSVASGARATVIGA
-910 ETTVSGNNS
+910 ETTVSGDNS
-919 VAIGDTNTVASAR
+919 VAIGDTNTIASAR

-955 AAVGARDTIAMGNTA
+955 AAVSARDTIAMGNTA
-970 QSKTRHSIAIGQDA
+970 QAKTRHSIAIGQDS

-1088 ETTVSGNNSVA
+1088 ETTVSGNNSVS

-1174 NGLRSIA
+1174 NGLRTVA

-1217 GDGGFAAGTHSVAAG
+1217 GEGGFAAGTHSTAAG

-1238 GHFAGDNVANSGV
+1238 GHFAGDNVANSGA

-1319 GSHIEGDGNFAAA
+1319 GSHIEGEGNFAAA

-1455 NSYTAAGLP
+1455 GSYTAAGLP
-1464 NAANGTVSVGSVGKE
+1464 NAANGTVSVGAAGKE

-1601 VTIAGG
+1601 VTITGG

-1627 GNVAAGSKD
+1627 GNVAAGSTD

-1667 TKAGDTVTLTPN
+1667 NKVGNIVTLTPN

-1722 KANGGAVD
+1722 KANGGTVD

-1859 AKADSAVQDIKSG
+1859 AKADSAVQDVKSG
-1872 DEKAL
+1872 DENAL
-1877 SVTKAGNTYT
+1877 TAVKDPNTNIVTV
-1887 ITPNLSGDLV
+1887 TPKLSGDLV

-1904 APTTPEEKGKLVT
+1904 APTTPAEKGKLVT

-1942 AASQADQKI
+1942 AASKHDQKI

-2023 NDKKI
+2023 NGNKVA
-2028 TNVAPGAVTAAS
+2028 NVKAGDVSATS
-2040 KDAVNGSQLYNVA
+2040 TDAVNGAQLHNVA
-2053 NNVKDLIGPD
+2053 TSVANVLGGNAAVDGNGNVTSSDIGG
-2063 AKIDPATGKV
+2063 TGAN
-2073 TVADPAKG
+2073 TVH
-2081 IGETGKG
+2081 
-2088 NIGDAIKHVN
+2088 DAIKAVN
-2098 DAAKAAAETA
+2098 ATA

-2228 LTAVKDPS
+2228 LTAVKDPN

-2247 GNLVDANG
+2247 GDLVDANG
-2255 NITAPTTPEE
+2255 NITAPTTPAD

-2319 KAKQTNGANGAQV
+2319 KAKQTNGTDGAQV

-2394 NKGQLD
+2394 NKSQLD
-2400 AVKGIADSAVKS
+2400 AVKGVADSAVKS
-2412 VDVANGEQN
+2412 VKAKDGEEN
-2421 LVVDNSD
+2421 LVVDNTD

-2468 GINAGDKTITNVALG
+2468 GINAGDKTITNVAPG
-2483 AVSPT
+2483 AVT
-2488 SKDAV
+2488 AASKDAV
-2493 NGSQLYNVADNVK
+2493 NGGQLYNVANNVK
-2506 DLIGPDAVIDPA
+2506 DLIGPDAAIDPA

-2566 DNIVVEESL
+2566 DNIVVEEST
-2575 NADGGKH
+2575 NANGGKH

-2618 GGINAGGNTITNVA
+2618 AGINAGGNTITNVA

-2658 SVKAADGEQNLV
+2658 SVDVANGEQNLV

-2689 DSVKAGDTTVNND
+2689 DSMKAGDSTLNND

-2745 HNVAKGVADVLGGD
+2745 YDVAKNVADLVGPD
-2759 AAVDGD
+2759 AKIDPAT
-2765 GKVTMT
+2765 GKVTVT
-2771 NIGETGKGNVNDAI
+2771 DPAKGIGETGKGNIGDAI

-2816 LNADGGK
+2816 TNADGGK

-2852 AGGPSVTKGGI
+2852 NNGPSMTKDGI
-2863 NAGGNTITNVADGV
+2863 NANNTKVTNVADGV
-2877 NDTDAVNK
+2877 DAADAVNK
-2885 GQLNKV
+2885 GQLDKV

-2908 DAAVNGNGDI
+2908 DATVNGNGDI
-2918 TMSNIGETGKGNI
+2918 TMTNIGETGKGNI

-2990 VTVTNNHDADTNT
+2990 VTVTNNHDADSNT

-3031 DGNLNFTKGPNGNVE
+3031 DGNLNFTKGSNGNVE

>member
-57 ALTSTSAVAG
+57 ALTSTNAVAAG
-67 PGIYINDGPDEGCL
+67 APGIYVNNSNDPACMAFIDDIN
-81 VVPDAPTGIYG
+81 VAPAQIIYG
-92 LTRDNISAANT
+92 GSKRVILPDGFTPGTALSPDTAFNLAGRNPCVAVGGTAAEN
-103 MLKPGNL
+103 
-110 MPDRTIFGLDKMSP
+110 
-124 CESSGNGVHAFDT
+124 HDT

-142 LFYGKTH
+142 LFYN
-149 RVDTA
+149 D
-154 NNGSKNLTL
+154 KNLTL

-181 NGAGATNSIRMGTG
+181 DGVGATNSIRMGTG
-195 TTLADANK
+195 TTLDDTNK
-203 KLNSISIGVDTGAS
+203 HT
-217 DSNAIAIGANTSA
+217 NAIAIGVDTATTAEGAVAISA
-230 AGSNS
+230 E
-235 SAIGLNA
+235 A
-242 KATTDSSIAI
+242 KARTSYSIAI
-252 GTTAEAGGP
+252 GRNATAGGDMVP
-261 AVNATLLGTKAIAIG
+261 PSNETGGAIAIG
-276 YETKALGTSNVA
+276 RNSLSNYIGAIALGNGAQVSSAKPDGKTTDGIAIGTKALVDNYRGMAIGAQSQAKGSQSIVLANNAPDAKVSVASGIRSQVYGVESEASGTDAVAIGYKNTVAAHRTYAIGNEINVAKEAEEALAFGTRAHVSGAYQISLGSDAGADAVAANTSGIAIGRNAGRYGQSGILNTAIGAASGQYVSGSYNIAMGTGAGSGTDAEKLAASQTISIGHNAKASKHTAIAMGTTAQARTEKSVALGENAIAGDTAAPTVKKGEYSTAIGSSTSA
-288 LGYGSVA
+288 LGYGATAVGSITKAKVNYATALGHEAEASGSGETSLGYGAGANSTSPNGNRNGVNVGTNAGRYAISGGNNVA
-295 ENGHDSIAIGIKAK
+295 VGISAGQYVEGDNNIAQGYSAGYYIKGNENVSIGTNANVGSATEKLEVNKTVAIGSAAKALTDDSISIGRDSKAGKVDKFDGKKSIAIGYASEAMGSNAIALGSNAATNNGHDSIAMGTYAK
-309 TSNIKSI
+309 T
-316 AIGAYSEASG
+316 
-326 VQSTVISDNYGAATA
+326 
-341 VSTASGTRSQVYGA
+341 
-355 ETNVSGNNSVAIG
+355 
-368 DTNKVASNRT
+368 
-378 YVMGNNINAATGTDD
+378 
-393 SLAFGTKA
+393 
-401 GVGGA
+401 
-406 NAIALGNTAKATKEN
+406 
-421 TIAQGTESVVYGK
+421 
-434 NSVSIGYKA
+434 
-443 VSGIETPTPTQTN
+443 
-456 AFSVSIGNETEAID
+456 
-470 ASTIA
+470 
-475 IGDKAKAKGG
+475 
-485 VDALAVGT
+485 
-493 QANAMTYKALA
+493 
-504 IGAYSQATGRQSTVI
+504 
-519 GNDIQGQPSIASGT
+519 
-533 RSQILGVQSNVSG
+533 
-546 DNSVSIGDTNT
+546 
-557 VASVRTYAMGN
+557 
-568 NINVAAGADDSLA
+568 
-581 FGTKASVAGINTI
+581 
-594 AMGNTTQA
+594 
-602 SANYAIAVG
+602 
-611 NTAQATAEH
+611 
-620 ATAIGNKSVASN
+620 
-632 VSAIALGRQ
+632 
-641 AQATDENAV
+641 
-650 ALGADSKADGHSSF
+650 
-664 AGAVGSSSAGTRQVS
+664 
-679 IGHYAGNNTEGSSTP
+679 
-694 AKPADYAVFIGNYAG
+694 
-709 SDAAGTNGN
+709 NG
-718 TNGVA
+718 
-723 IGSEAGRYL
+723 
-732 QSGSNN
+732 
-738 TAIGSQ
+738 
-744 AGQYVEGSLNA
+744 
-755 SLGQGAGKYV
+755 
-765 KGNNN
+765 
-770 IAMGTQAGTG
+770 
-780 TATEK
+780 EK
-785 LEVSGTTAIGNTA
+785 T
-798 KALTND
+798 
-804 SVAIGTTA
+804 
-812 KSGKVDKFSGERS
+812 
-825 VAIGAYSE
+825 
-833 ALGTGGIAIG
+833 
-843 DSAATTNGHNGV
+843 
-855 AIGVYSKTQNEKAI
+855 I
-869 SIGAFNKATGAQSIV
+869 SIGAYNTAEGAQSIV

-890 LKNSD
+890 
-895 GVSVASGTRATVIGA
+895 ASTGSNRSTTTAAARRAIVVGPESHATA
-910 ETTVSGNNS
+910 EDAL
-919 VAIGDTNTVASAR
+919 AIGNKNTVASAR
-932 TYALGNN
+932 TYAIGNN
-939 INAAAG
+939 INVAAN

-955 AAVGARDTIAMGNTA
+955 AHTDFSRSIAMGVNASTL
-970 QSKTRHSIAIGQDA
+970 GQT
-984 SAGDDSANAE
+984 G
-994 QKGVSAVA
+994 VA
-1002 IGHGA
+1002 IGDNAVTNGVNQISIGHKAGDVTETDNKKTRRPNVGNFGVMIGHYAGAEYTADEVTPVNHQHG
-1007 QANYYDAIA
+1007 
-1016 IGARATVAPA
+1016 TVAVGTQ
-1026 AGNTTAADSIAI
+1026 AGRAGKDSWSNIALGNQAGRAVHGNDNIAI
-1038 GVEATADNYKTTAIG
+1038 GVNSGSGKMTDKVESDGKDV
-1053 TYARA
+1053 
-1058 KGRQSTVIA
+1058 STVDEYLNVKHSISVGTMSA
-1067 NNVQGSNYSTASG
+1067 GKNNY
-1080 DRSQVYGV
+1080 
-1088 ETTVSGNNSVA
+1088 
-1099 IGDTNNVASNRTYA
+1099 
-1113 IGNNINIAEAA
+1113 
-1124 VDSLAFGTKAGVKSA
+1124 
-1139 RSIAIGTEASAGST
+1139 SIAIGTQATAGNGQKEADGST
-1153 DTTYNPLGDIR
+1153 
-1164 ATAIGSEAKA
+1164 K
-1174 NGLRSIA
+1174 NGYS
-1181 LGDVAV
+1181 
-1187 ASERYGTALGSSS
+1187 
-1200 NVSAAYGTAVG
+1200 
-1211 FENRVS
+1211 
-1217 GDGGFAAGTHSVAAG
+1217 
-1232 RQQISI
+1232 
-1238 GHFAGDNVANSGV
+1238 
-1251 PAKAADYG
+1251 
-1259 VFIGRYA
+1259 
-1266 GSDAAGAT
+1266 
-1274 GNNYGIAIG
+1274 
-1283 AEAGRY
+1283 
-1289 QQGGEDNYA
+1289 
-1298 IGQNAGQYVNG
+1298 
-1309 THSVALGLNA
+1309 
-1319 GSHIEGDGNFAAA
+1319 
-1332 DGAGNYIKGRNNIA
+1332 
-1346 IGNNAGS
+1346 
-1353 GAAGAIV
+1353 
-1360 EADRTISVGTR
+1360 
-1371 TQARGD
+1371 
-1377 NAVAI
+1377 VAI
-1382 GTDSK
+1382 GTS
-1387 ALAVDATAVGQAAQA
+1387 ANA
-1402 SAEKTVAVGQ
+1402 SAL
-1412 GAKATERFTVA
+1412 
-1423 MGHNAT
+1423 
-1429 ASHANSVALGTNSA
+1429 NSVALGAAASA
-1443 TSDVHTGAYTLN
+1443 SHEYSVALGRDSKTSDIHTGDYTLN

-1464 NAANGTVSVGSVGKE
+1464 NAANGTVSVGSAGKE

-1507 NYMSNF
+1507 NYMNNF
-1513 ATGVK
+1513 AGDVK
-1518 NVLGGDAAVDNA
+1518 TKLGGNAALAND
-1530 GNLTMSNIGGTGKG
+1530 GHLTMTNIGGTGKD

-1557 AAGDNITVTPT
+1557 AAGENITVTPT

-1667 TKAGDTVTLTPN
+1667 NKVGNTVTLTPN

-1691 VNDPAAADEGKL
+1691 VNAPATADEGKL

-1730 AASEENAKVGSG
+1730 AASEEDAKVGSG

-1817 NGPSVTDTGI
+1817 NGPSVTDAGI

-1845 STDAVNGGQLAAVK
+1845 STDAVNGGQLAEVK
-1859 AKADSAVQDIKSG
+1859 SKADSAVQDVKSG
-1872 DEKAL
+1872 DENAL
-1877 SVTKAGNTYT
+1877 TAVKDPNTNIVTV
-1887 ITPNLSGDLV
+1887 TPKLSGDLV

-2001 VLNNN
+2001 VLNDK

-2023 NDKKI
+2023 NGNKVA
-2028 TNVAPGAVTAAS
+2028 NVKAGDVSATS
-2040 KDAVNGSQLYNVA
+2040 TDAVNGAQLHNVA
-2053 NNVKDLIGPD
+2053 TSVANVLGGNATVDGNGNVTSSDIGG
-2063 AKIDPATGKV
+2063 TGAN
-2073 TVADPAKG
+2073 TVD
-2081 IGETGKG
+2081 
-2088 NIGDAIKHVN
+2088 DAIKAVN
-2098 DAAKAAAETA
+2098 APA

-2228 LTAVKDPS
+2228 LTAVKDPN

-2255 NITAPTTPEE
+2255 NITAPTTPAD

-2319 KAKQTNGANGAQV
+2319 KAKQTNGTDGAQV

-2400 AVKGIADSAVKS
+2400 AVKTVADSAVKSVDVANGEQNLVVDNSDPKNPKLSLKKDLTVDSVKAGDSTLNTDGLTIAGGPSVKKDGINAGDKTITNVAPGAVTAASKDAVNGGQLYNVANNVKDLIGPDATIDPATGKVAVADPTKGIGETGKGNIGDAIKHVNDAAKAAADIAKKHTTVEQGDNILVEESLNADGGKHYKVSTARDLNVDSVKAGDTTVNNDGVTIAGGPSVTKGGINAGGNTITNVADGVNPNDAVNKGQLDAVKNVADSAVKS

-2468 GINAGDKTITNVALG
+2468 GI
-2483 AVSPT
+2483 
-2488 SKDAV
+2488 
-2493 NGSQLYNVADNVK
+2493 
-2506 DLIGPDAVIDPA
+2506 
-2518 TGKVTVADPAKGI
+2518 
-2531 GETGKGNIGDAIK
+2531 
-2544 HVNDAAKAAADTAK
+2544 
-2558 KHTTVEQG
+2558 
-2566 DNIVVEESL
+2566 
-2575 NADGGKH
+2575 
-2582 YKVSTAKDLN
+2582 
-2592 VDSVKAGDTTVNNDG
+2592 
-2607 VTIAGG
+2607 
-2613 PSVTK
+2613 
-2618 GGINAGGNTITNVA
+2618 
-2632 DGVNPNDAVNKG
+2632 
-2644 QLDKVAGVADSAVK
+2644 
-2658 SVKAADGEQNLV
+2658 
-2670 VDNSDPKNP
+2670 
-2679 KLSLKKDLTV
+2679 
-2689 DSVKAGDTTVNND
+2689 
-2702 GLTIAGG
+2702 
-2709 PSVKKDGIDAG
+2709 DAG

-2745 HNVAKGVADVLGGD
+2745 YDVAKNVADLVGPD
-2759 AAVDGD
+2759 AKIDPAT
-2765 GKVTMT
+2765 GKVTVADPT
-2771 NIGETGKGNVNDAI
+2771 KGIGETGKGNIGDAI

-2816 LNADGGK
+2816 TNADGGK

-2830 KDLNVDSVKAG
+2830 RDLNVDSVKAG

-2908 DAAVNGNGDI
+2908 DATVNGNGDI
-2918 TMSNIGETGKGNI
+2918 TMSNIGETGQGNI

-2990 VTVTNNHDADTNT
+2990 VTVTNNRDADTNT

-3031 DGNLNFTKGPNGNVE
+3031 DGNLNFTKGANGNVE

>member
-52 ISVGL
+52 ISIGL

-67 PGIYINDGPDEGCL
+67 PGIYINDGKSDDGCL
-81 VVPDAPTGIYG
+81 ALPDASGPNVGIYG
-92 LTRDNISAANT
+92 ISNAGGGINVSILA
-103 MLKPGNL
+103 PGQVAPNKDYFA
-110 MPDRTIFGLDKMSP
+110 MNAMAP
-124 CESSGNGVHAFDT
+124 CLSSGNAAQALDT

-142 LFYGKTH
+142 LFYGNDSYGYGTI
-149 RVDTA
+149 T
-154 NNGSKNLTL
+154 NNGAKNLTL

-195 TTLADANK
+195 TTLDETNK
-203 KLNSISIGVDTGAS
+203 HT
-217 DSNAIAIGANTSA
+217 NAIAIGVNTATTAEGAVAISA
-230 AGSNS
+230 E
-235 SAIGLNA
+235 A
-242 KATTDSSIAI
+242 KARTSYSIAI
-252 GTTAEAGGP
+252 GRNATAGGDMVP
-261 AVNATLLGTKAIAIG
+261 PSNETGGAIAIG
-276 YETKALGTSNVA
+276 RNSLSNYIGAIALGNGAEVSSAKPDGKTTDGIAIGTKALVDNYRGMAIGAQSQAKGSQSIVLANNAPDAKVSVASGIRSQVYGVESEASGTDAVAIGYKNTVAAHRTYAIGNEINVAKEAEEALAFGTRAHVSGAYQISLGSDAGADALAANTSGIAIGRNAGRYGQSGILNTAIGASSGQYISGSYNIAMGTGAGSGTDAEKLAASQTISIGHNAKASKHTAIAMGTTAQARTEKSVALGENAIAGDTAAPTVKKGEYSTAIGSNTTA
-288 LGYGSVA
+288 LGYGATAVGSITKAKVNYATALGHEAEASGTGETSLGYGAGANSTSPNGNRNGVNVGTNAGRYAISGGNNVA
-295 ENGHDSIAIGIKAK
+295 VGISAGQYVEGDNNIAQGYSAGYYIKGNENVSIGTNANVGSATEKLEVSKTVAIGSDAKTSANNAIAMGNTAQAKTTHSIAIGQNASAGDDRANAEQKGVSAVAIGHGAQANYYDAIAIGARATVAPAAGNTTAADSIAIGVEATADNYK
-309 TSNIKSI
+309 TT
-316 AIGAYSEASG
+316 AIGTYARAKG
-326 VQSTVISDNYGAATA
+326 KQSTVIANNIQGSNY
-341 VSTASGTRSQVYGA
+341 STASGDRSQVYGV
-355 ETNVSGNNSVAIG
+355 ETTVSGNNSVAIG
-368 DTNKVASNRT
+368 DTNNIASART
-378 YVMGNNINAATGTDD
+378 YVMGNNINAAAGTND

-568 NINVAAGADDSLA
+568 NISVSANASDSLA
-581 FGTKASVAGINTI
+581 LG
-594 AMGNTTQA
+594 
-602 SANYAIAVG
+602 SAVKVDG
-611 NTAQATAEH
+611 D
-620 ATAIGNKSVASN
+620 
-632 VSAIALGRQ
+632 SAIALGK
-641 AQATDENAV
+641 NA
-650 ALGADSKADGHSSF
+650 AA
-664 AGAVGSSSAGTRQVS
+664 
-679 IGHYAGNNTEGSSTP
+679 AGNNQ
-694 AKPADYAVFIGNYAG
+694 I
-709 SDAAGTNGN
+709 
-718 TNGVA
+718 A
-723 IGSEAGRYL
+723 IGVNAAR
-732 QSGSNN
+732 N
-738 TAIGSQ
+738 TTG
-744 AGQYVEGSLNA
+744 
-755 SLGQGAGKYV
+755 GANHSSVY
-765 KGNNN
+765 
-770 IAMGTQAGTG
+770 
-780 TATEK
+780 
-785 LEVSGTTAIGNTA
+785 
-798 KALTND
+798 
-804 SVAIGTTA
+804 SVAIGTNAGADNVSTA
-812 KSGKVDKFSGERS
+812 QDGNTEGVAIGYNAGRHVGTGIHNSAIGLNSGMYIQGSDNIAFGSNAGSGQKDAVLDINRT
-825 VAIGAYSE
+825 VAIGAN
-833 ALGTGGIAIG
+833 AL
-843 DSAATTNGHNGV
+843 S
-855 AIGVYSKTQNEKAI
+855 SKNNAV
-869 SIGAFNKATGAQSIV
+869 SIGGNSKAQDIS
-884 IAGNYD
+884 
-890 LKNSD
+890 
-895 GVSVASGTRATVIGA
+895 
-910 ETTVSGNNS
+910 S
-919 VAIGDTNTVASAR
+919 VAIGDTA
-932 TYALGNN
+932 
-939 INAAAG
+939 
-945 TDDSLVFGTR
+945 
-955 AAVGARDTIAMGNTA
+955 
-970 QSKTRHSIAIGQDA
+970 
-984 SAGDDSANAE
+984 
-994 QKGVSAVA
+994 
-1002 IGHGA
+1002 
-1007 QANYYDAIA
+1007 
-1016 IGARATVAPA
+1016 
-1026 AGNTTAADSIAI
+1026 TAA
-1038 GVEATADNYKTTAIG
+1038 N
-1053 TYARA
+1053 
-1058 KGRQSTVIA
+1058 
-1067 NNVQGSNYSTASG
+1067 
-1080 DRSQVYGV
+1080 
-1088 ETTVSGNNSVA
+1088 
-1099 IGDTNNVASNRTYA
+1099 
-1113 IGNNINIAEAA
+1113 
-1124 VDSLAFGTKAGVKSA
+1124 
-1139 RSIAIGTEASAGST
+1139 
-1153 DTTYNPLGDIR
+1153 
-1164 ATAIGSEAKA
+1164 
-1174 NGLRSIA
+1174 
-1181 LGDVAV
+1181 
-1187 ASERYGTALGSSS
+1187 
-1200 NVSAAYGTAVG
+1200 
-1211 FENRVS
+1211 
-1217 GDGGFAAGTHSVAAG
+1217 
-1232 RQQISI
+1232 
-1238 GHFAGDNVANSGV
+1238 
-1251 PAKAADYG
+1251 
-1259 VFIGRYA
+1259 
-1266 GSDAAGAT
+1266 
-1274 GNNYGIAIG
+1274 
-1283 AEAGRY
+1283 
-1289 QQGGEDNYA
+1289 
-1298 IGQNAGQYVNG
+1298 
-1309 THSVALGLNA
+1309 
-1319 GSHIEGDGNFAAA
+1319 
-1332 DGAGNYIKGRNNIA
+1332 
-1346 IGNNAGS
+1346 
-1353 GAAGAIV
+1353 
-1360 EADRTISVGTR
+1360 
-1371 TQARGD
+1371 
-1377 NAVAI
+1377 
-1382 GTDSK
+1382 
-1387 ALAVDATAVGQAAQA
+1387 
-1402 SAEKTVAVGQ
+1402 
-1412 GAKATERFTVA
+1412 
-1423 MGHNAT
+1423 
-1429 ASHANSVALGTNSA
+1429 ANSVALGARST

-1464 NAANGTVSVGSVGKE
+1464 VAANGTVSVGSAGKE

-1507 NYMSNF
+1507 NYLSNL
-1513 ATGVK
+1513 AGGVK

-1557 AAGDNITVTPT
+1557 AAGENITVTPT
-1568 TNADGSKTYTVATK
+1568 TNTDGSKTYTVATK

-1618 DKKITGVAD
+1618 DKKITNVAP
-1627 GNVAAGSKD
+1627 GTVAAGSKD

-1642 LAEVKAKADSAVQDV
+1642 LAEVKAKADSAVQEV
-1657 VSSNPTALTA
+1657 ESENPTALSVKKDG
-1667 TKAGDTVTLTPN
+1667 TKVTLTPN

-1691 VNDPAAADEGKL
+1691 VNDPAATDEGKL

-1722 KANGGAVD
+1722 KANGGKVETG
-1730 AASEENAKVGSG
+1730 SEADAKVGSG

-1817 NGPSVTDTGI
+1817 NGPSVTDAGI

-1832 KITGVADGNVAAG
+1832 KITGVANGNVAAG
-1845 STDAVNGGQLAAVK
+1845 STDAVNGGQLAEVK
-1859 AKADSAVQDIKSG
+1859 SKADSAVQDVKSG
-1872 DEKAL
+1872 DENAL
-1877 SVTKAGNTYT
+1877 TAVKDPNTNIVTV
-1887 ITPNLSGDLV
+1887 TPKLSGDLV
-1897 DANGNIT
+1897 DTNGNIT

-2063 AKIDPATGKV
+2063 AAIDPATGKV

-2228 LTAVKDPS
+2228 LTAVKDPN

-2247 GNLVDANG
+2247 GDLVDTNG

-2275 ADALA
+2275 AEALA

-2394 NKGQLD
+2394 NKSQLDAVKGVADSAVKSVNVANGEQNLVVDNTDPKNPKLSLKKDLTVASVKAGDSTLNTDGLTIAGGPSVKKDGINAGDKTITNVAPGAVTPTSKDAVNGGQLYNVANNVKDLIGPDAAIDPATGKVTVADPAKGIGETGKGNIGDAIKHVNDAAKAAADTAKKHTTVEQGDNIVVEESTNADGGKHYKVSTAKDLNVDSVKAGDTTVNNDGVTIAGGPSVTKAGINAGGNTITNVADGVNPNDAVNKGQLD
-2400 AVKGIADSAVKS
+2400 AVKGVADSAVKS

-2468 GINAGDKTITNVALG
+2468 GIDAGDKKITNVAAG
-2483 AVSPT
+2483 DVAEN

-2493 NGSQLYNVADNVK
+2493 NGGQLYDVAKNVADLV
-2506 DLIGPDAVIDPA
+2506 GPDAKIDPA

-2566 DNIVVEESL
+2566 DNIVVEEST

-2607 VTIAGG
+2607 VTINNG
-2613 PSVTK
+2613 PSMTK
-2618 GGINAGGNTITNVA
+2618 DGINANNTKVTNVA
-2632 DGVNPNDAVNKG
+2632 DGVDAADAVNKG
-2644 QLDKVAGVADSAVK
+2644 QLD
-2658 SVKAADGEQNLV
+2658 
-2670 VDNSDPKNP
+2670 
-2679 KLSLKKDLTV
+2679 
-2689 DSVKAGDTTVNND
+2689 
-2702 GLTIAGG
+2702 
-2709 PSVKKDGIDAG
+2709 
-2720 DKKITNVA
+2720 
-2728 AGDVA
+2728 
-2733 ENSKDAVNGGQL
+2733 
-2745 HNVAKGVADVLGGD
+2745 
-2759 AAVDGD
+2759 
-2765 GKVTMT
+2765 
-2771 NIGETGKGNVNDAI
+2771 
-2785 KHVNDLAKNA
+2785 
-2795 ADTAKKHTTVEQGDN
+2795 
-2810 IVVEES
+2810 
-2816 LNADGGK
+2816 
-2823 HYKVSTA
+2823 
-2830 KDLNVDSVKAG
+2830 
-2841 DTTVNNDGVTI
+2841 
-2852 AGGPSVTKGGI
+2852 
-2863 NAGGNTITNVADGV
+2863 
-2877 NDTDAVNK
+2877 
-2885 GQLNKV
+2885 KV

-2908 DAAVNGNGDI
+2908 DATVNGNGDI

-2990 VTVTNNHDADTNT
+2990 VTVTNNHDADSNT

-3031 DGNLNFTKGPNGNVE
+3031 DGNLNFTKGANGNVE

>member
-52 ISVGL
+52 ISIGL

-67 PGIYINDGPDEGCL
+67 PGIYINDGKSDDGCL
-81 VVPDAPTGIYG
+81 ALPDASGPNVGIYG
-92 LTRDNISAANT
+92 ISNAGGGINVSILA
-103 MLKPGNL
+103 PGQVAPNKNYFA
-110 MPDRTIFGLDKMSP
+110 MNAMAP
-124 CESSGNGVHAFDT
+124 CLSSGNAAQALDT

-142 LFYGKTH
+142 LFYGNDSYGHGTI
-149 RVDTA
+149 T
-154 NNGSKNLTL
+154 NNGAKNLTL

-168 VNSGIIGVGDRGT
+168 VNSGIIGVGDRGV
-181 NGAGATNSIRMGTG
+181 NGTDATNSIRMGTG
-195 TTLADANK
+195 TTLDEANK
-203 KLNSISIGVDTGAS
+203 QLNAISIGVDAGAS
-217 DSNAIAIGANTSA
+217 ALGSTAIGANAKARAEYSVALGDSAVSGDNTIGAVNGGGGAIAIGRQSMANNYNAIAIGMSASVSPA
-230 AGSNS
+230 AGV
-235 SAIGLNA
+235 
-242 KATTDSSIAI
+242 TTASDGIAI
-252 GTTAEAGGP
+252 GSETVVDNYKGI
-261 AVNATLLGTKAIAIG
+261 AV
-276 YETKALGTSNVA
+276 
-288 LGYGSVA
+288 
-295 ENGHDSIAIGIKAK
+295 
-309 TSNIKSI
+309 
-316 AIGAYSEASG
+316 GAYSQAKG
-326 VQSTVISDNYGAATA
+326 RQSTVIANNVQGSNY
-341 VSTASGTRSQVYGA
+341 STASGTRSQVYGA
-355 ETNVSGNNSVAIG
+355 ETN
-368 DTNKVASNRT
+368 
-378 YVMGNNINAATGTDD
+378 
-393 SLAFGTKA
+393 
-401 GVGGA
+401 
-406 NAIALGNTAKATKEN
+406 
-421 TIAQGTESVVYGK
+421 
-434 NSVSIGYKA
+434 
-443 VSGIETPTPTQTN
+443 
-456 AFSVSIGNETEAID
+456 
-470 ASTIA
+470 
-475 IGDKAKAKGG
+475 
-485 VDALAVGT
+485 
-493 QANAMTYKALA
+493 
-504 IGAYSQATGRQSTVI
+504 
-519 GNDIQGQPSIASGT
+519 
-533 RSQILGVQSNVSG
+533 
-546 DNSVSIGDTNT
+546 
-557 VASVRTYAMGN
+557 
-568 NINVAAGADDSLA
+568 
-581 FGTKASVAGINTI
+581 
-594 AMGNTTQA
+594 
-602 SANYAIAVG
+602 
-611 NTAQATAEH
+611 
-620 ATAIGNKSVASN
+620 
-632 VSAIALGRQ
+632 
-641 AQATDENAV
+641 
-650 ALGADSKADGHSSF
+650 
-664 AGAVGSSSAGTRQVS
+664 
-679 IGHYAGNNTEGSSTP
+679 
-694 AKPADYAVFIGNYAG
+694 
-709 SDAAGTNGN
+709 
-718 TNGVA
+718 
-723 IGSEAGRYL
+723 
-732 QSGSNN
+732 
-738 TAIGSQ
+738 
-744 AGQYVEGSLNA
+744 
-755 SLGQGAGKYV
+755 
-765 KGNNN
+765 
-770 IAMGTQAGTG
+770 
-780 TATEK
+780 
-785 LEVSGTTAIGNTA
+785 
-798 KALTND
+798 
-804 SVAIGTTA
+804 
-812 KSGKVDKFSGERS
+812 
-825 VAIGAYSE
+825 
-833 ALGTGGIAIG
+833 
-843 DSAATTNGHNGV
+843 
-855 AIGVYSKTQNEKAI
+855 
-869 SIGAFNKATGAQSIV
+869 
-884 IAGNYD
+884 
-890 LKNSD
+890 
-895 GVSVASGTRATVIGA
+895 
-910 ETTVSGNNS
+910 VSGNNS

-945 TDDSLVFGTR
+945 TQDSLVFGTR
-955 AAVGARDTIAMGNTA
+955 ATVEAVANIAMGRTA
-970 QSKTRHSIAIGQDA
+970 TTHTDNSIAIGSGAESGGKGANDA
-984 SAGDDSANAE
+984 FSGT
-994 QKGVSAVA
+994 QAVA
-1002 IGHGA
+1002 IGPGA
-1007 QANYYDAIA
+1007 KGLGTGAVA
-1016 IGARATVAPA
+1016 IGPNASVKD
-1026 AGNTTAADSIAI
+1026 GHDSIAMGVYSQTTNNKAISI
-1038 GVEATADNYKTTAIG
+1038 GAYNEASG
-1053 TYARA
+1053 V
-1058 KGRQSTVIA
+1058 QSTVI
-1067 NNVQGSNYSTASG
+1067 GSNFNTKNDAGVSIASG
-1080 DRSQVYGV
+1080 RRSQVYGV
-1088 ETTVSGNNSVA
+1088 QTTVSGEQSVA
-1099 IGDTNNVASNRTYA
+1099 IGDTNNVASARTYA
-1113 IGNNINIAEAA
+1113 MGNNINVAA
-1124 VDSLAFGTKAGVKSA
+1124 GADDSLAFGT
-1139 RSIAIGTEASAGST
+1139 
-1153 DTTYNPLGDIR
+1153 R
-1164 ATAIGSEAKA
+1164 A
-1174 NGLRSIA
+1174 
-1181 LGDVAV
+1181 
-1187 ASERYGTALGSSS
+1187 
-1200 NVSAAYGTAVG
+1200 AVG
-1211 FENRVS
+1211 
-1217 GDGGFAAGTHSVAAG
+1217 AANTV
-1232 RQQISI
+1232 
-1238 GHFAGDNVANSGV
+1238 
-1251 PAKAADYG
+1251 
-1259 VFIGRYA
+1259 
-1266 GSDAAGAT
+1266 
-1274 GNNYGIAIG
+1274 AIG
-1283 AEAGRY
+1283 A
-1289 QQGGEDNYA
+1289 
-1298 IGQNAGQYVNG
+1298 NAN
-1309 THSVALGLNA
+1309 
-1319 GSHIEGDGNFAAA
+1319 
-1332 DGAGNYIKGRNNIA
+1332 
-1346 IGNNAGS
+1346 
-1353 GAAGAIV
+1353 
-1360 EADRTISVGTR
+1360 
-1371 TQARGD
+1371 
-1377 NAVAI
+1377 
-1382 GTDSK
+1382 
-1387 ALAVDATAVGQAAQA
+1387 AAQ
-1402 SAEKTVAVGQ
+1402 
-1412 GAKATERFTVA
+1412 
-1423 MGHNAT
+1423 
-1429 ASHANSVALGTNSA
+1429 ANSVALGAGSA
-1443 TSDVHTGAYTLN
+1443 TSAAQTTGPYTLN
-1455 NSYTAAGLP
+1455 GSYTAAGQP
-1464 NAANGTVSVGSVGKE
+1464 NAANGTVSVGSAGKE

-1507 NYMSNF
+1507 NYLSNL
-1513 ATGVK
+1513 AGGVK

-1568 TNADGSKTYTVATK
+1568 TNTDGSKTYTVATK

-1595 TVNTDG
+1595 TVNKDG
-1601 VTIAGG
+1601 LTIANG

-1642 LAEVKAKADSAVQDV
+1642 LAEVKAKADSAVQNV
-1657 VSSNPTALTA
+1657 VSANPTALTA

-1691 VNDPAAADEGKL
+1691 VNAPAAADEGKL

-1722 KANGGAVD
+1722 KANGGKVD

-1859 AKADSAVQDIKSG
+1859 AKADTAVQDIKSG

-1904 APTTPEEKGKLVT
+1904 APTTPADKGKLVT

-2001 VLNNN
+2001 VLNDK

-2063 AKIDPATGKV
+2063 AAIDPATGKV

-2228 LTAVKDPS
+2228 LTAVKDPN

-2247 GNLVDANG
+2247 GDLVDANG
-2255 NITAPTTPEE
+2255 NITAPTTPAD

-2382 NVADGVDPTDAV
+2382 NVADGVDPKDAV

-2400 AVKGIADSAVKS
+2400 AVKGVADSAVKS

-2468 GINAGDKTITNVALG
+2468 GIDAGDKKITNVAAG
-2483 AVSPT
+2483 DVAEN

-2493 NGSQLYNVADNVK
+2493 NGGQLYNVANNVK
-2506 DLIGPDAVIDPA
+2506 DLIGPDATIDPA
-2518 TGKVTVADPAKGI
+2518 TGKVTVADPVKGI

-2566 DNIVVEESL
+2566 DNIVVEEST
-2575 NADGGKH
+2575 NANGGKH

-2644 QLDKVAGVADSAVK
+2644 QLDAVKNVADSAVK
-2658 SVKAADGEQNLV
+2658 SVDVANGEQNLV
-2670 VDNSDPKNP
+2670 VDNTDPKNP

-2689 DSVKAGDTTVNND
+2689 DSVKAGDSTLNND

-2709 PSVKKDGIDAG
+2709 PSVKKDGIDAA

-2745 HNVAKGVADVLGGD
+2745 YDVAKNVADLVGPD
-2759 AAVDGD
+2759 AKIDPAT
-2765 GKVTMT
+2765 GKVTVT
-2771 NIGETGKGNVNDAI
+2771 DPAKGIGETGKGNIGDAI

-2816 LNADGGK
+2816 ANTDGGK

-2830 KDLNVDSVKAG
+2830 KNLNVDSVKAG

-2852 AGGPSVTKGGI
+2852 NNGPSMTKDGI
-2863 NAGGNTITNVADGV
+2863 NANNTKVTNVADGV
-2877 NDTDAVNK
+2877 DAADAVNK
-2885 GQLNKV
+2885 GQLDKV

-2908 DAAVNGNGDI
+2908 DATVNGNGDI

-2990 VTVTNNHDADTNT
+2990 VTVTNNHDADSNT

-3031 DGNLNFTKGPNGNVE
+3031 DGNLNFTKGANGNVE

-3080 KAISNVANGNVAA
+3080 KAISNVANGNVAK

-3106 TAKSV
+3106 TAQSV

>member
-67 PGIYINDGPDEGCL
+67 PGIYINDGTDSGCL
-81 VVPDAPTGIYG
+81 AVPDAQSPNVGIHGISGGIPVPGLSVLGPSQVVPDKSYYALGVMKPCVSSTGA
-92 LTRDNISAANT
+92 NAAEH
-103 MLKPGNL
+103 L
-110 MPDRTIFGLDKMSP
+110 S
-124 CESSGNGVHAFDT
+124 T

-142 LFYGKTH
+142 LFYGNNSYGNGTI
-149 RVDTA
+149 T
-154 NNGSKNLTL
+154 NNGAKNLTL

-168 VNSGIIGVGDRGT
+168 VNSGIIGVGDRGV
-181 NGAGATNSIRMGTG
+181 NGTGATNSIRMGTG
-195 TTLADANK
+195 TTLDEANK
-203 KLNSISIGVDTGAS
+203 VANSISIGVDAGAS
-217 DSNAIAIGANTSA
+217 ALGSTAIGANAKARAEYSVALGDSAVSGDNTIGAANGGGGAIAIGRQSMANNYNAIAIGFSASVSPA
-230 AGSNS
+230 AGV
-235 SAIGLNA
+235 
-242 KATTDSSIAI
+242 TTASDGIAI
-252 GTTAEAGGP
+252 GSETVVDNYKGI
-261 AVNATLLGTKAIAIG
+261 AV
-276 YETKALGTSNVA
+276 
-288 LGYGSVA
+288 
-295 ENGHDSIAIGIKAK
+295 
-309 TSNIKSI
+309 
-316 AIGAYSEASG
+316 GAYSQAKG
-326 VQSTVISDNYGAATA
+326 RQSTVIANNVQGSNY
-341 VSTASGTRSQVYGA
+341 STASGDRSQVYGV
-355 ETNVSGNNSVAIG
+355 ETTVSGNNSVAIG
-368 DTNKVASNRT
+368 DTNTVASART
-378 YVMGNNINAATGTDD
+378 YALGNNINAAAGTQDSLAFGTRATVEAVANIAMGRTATTHTDNSIAIGSGAESGGKGANDAFSGTQAVAIGPGAKGLGTGAVAIGPNASVKDGHDSIAMGVYSQTTNNKAISIGAYNEASGVQSTVIGSNFNTKNDAGVSIASGRRSQVYGVQTTVSGEQSVAIGDTNNVASARTYAMGNNINAAAGTDD

-401 GVGGA
+401 GVGGP

-557 VASVRTYAMGN
+557 VAS
-568 NINVAAGADDSLA
+568 
-581 FGTKASVAGINTI
+581 
-594 AMGNTTQA
+594 
-602 SANYAIAVG
+602 
-611 NTAQATAEH
+611 
-620 ATAIGNKSVASN
+620 
-632 VSAIALGRQ
+632 
-641 AQATDENAV
+641 
-650 ALGADSKADGHSSF
+650 
-664 AGAVGSSSAGTRQVS
+664 
-679 IGHYAGNNTEGSSTP
+679 
-694 AKPADYAVFIGNYAG
+694 
-709 SDAAGTNGN
+709 
-718 TNGVA
+718 
-723 IGSEAGRYL
+723 
-732 QSGSNN
+732 
-738 TAIGSQ
+738 
-744 AGQYVEGSLNA
+744 
-755 SLGQGAGKYV
+755 
-765 KGNNN
+765 
-770 IAMGTQAGTG
+770 
-780 TATEK
+780 
-785 LEVSGTTAIGNTA
+785 
-798 KALTND
+798 
-804 SVAIGTTA
+804 
-812 KSGKVDKFSGERS
+812 
-825 VAIGAYSE
+825 
-833 ALGTGGIAIG
+833 
-843 DSAATTNGHNGV
+843 
-855 AIGVYSKTQNEKAI
+855 
-869 SIGAFNKATGAQSIV
+869 
-884 IAGNYD
+884 
-890 LKNSD
+890 
-895 GVSVASGTRATVIGA
+895 
-910 ETTVSGNNS
+910 
-919 VAIGDTNTVASAR
+919 AR

-945 TDDSLVFGTR
+945 TDDSLAFGTR
-955 AAVGARDTIAMGNTA
+955 AHVSGANQVSIGTDAGADNTSAGEGNTA
-970 QSKTRHSIAIGQDA
+970 GISIGNDAGRYATAGKNNTSIGQR
-984 SAGDDSANAE
+984 AGQYAN
-994 QKGVSAVA
+994 GDNNVA
-1002 IGHGA
+1002 IGKDAGSLDAAGA
-1007 QANYYDAIA
+1007 PLTTNTVSIGSSSKVKGQEAIAVGNEAEAISNSAIA
-1016 IGARATVAPA
+1016 IGNSAKGRALYSTAIGLRAKTSDDATMTFGESATAVGHAAAATRYSAAAFGHDSFADGESSVALGYA
-1026 AGNTTAADSIAI
+1026 AKALGTEQIAI
-1038 GVEATADNYKTTAIG
+1038 GAHAGQNRQGTQTGANFSVAIGRSAGGDAASALGNHSGVSVGLDAGRYLQDGSRNTAVGGYAGQYVKGSYNVALGHGAGSGTATEHLEASETISIGHNSKASAAYSTAIG
-1053 TYARA
+1053 TN
-1058 KGRQSTVIA
+1058 A
-1067 NNVQGSNYSTASG
+1067 N
-1080 DRSQVYGV
+1080 
-1088 ETTVSGNNSVA
+1088 
-1099 IGDTNNVASNRTYA
+1099 
-1113 IGNNINIAEAA
+1113 
-1124 VDSLAFGTKAGVKSA
+1124 
-1139 RSIAIGTEASAGST
+1139 
-1153 DTTYNPLGDIR
+1153 
-1164 ATAIGSEAKA
+1164 
-1174 NGLRSIA
+1174 
-1181 LGDVAV
+1181 
-1187 ASERYGTALGSSS
+1187 
-1200 NVSAAYGTAVG
+1200 
-1211 FENRVS
+1211 
-1217 GDGGFAAGTHSVAAG
+1217 
-1232 RQQISI
+1232 
-1238 GHFAGDNVANSGV
+1238 
-1251 PAKAADYG
+1251 
-1259 VFIGRYA
+1259 
-1266 GSDAAGAT
+1266 
-1274 GNNYGIAIG
+1274 
-1283 AEAGRY
+1283 
-1289 QQGGEDNYA
+1289 
-1298 IGQNAGQYVNG
+1298 
-1309 THSVALGLNA
+1309 
-1319 GSHIEGDGNFAAA
+1319 
-1332 DGAGNYIKGRNNIA
+1332 
-1346 IGNNAGS
+1346 
-1353 GAAGAIV
+1353 
-1360 EADRTISVGTR
+1360 
-1371 TQARGD
+1371 
-1377 NAVAI
+1377 
-1382 GTDSK
+1382 
-1387 ALAVDATAVGQAAQA
+1387 AAQ
-1402 SAEKTVAVGQ
+1402 
-1412 GAKATERFTVA
+1412 
-1423 MGHNAT
+1423 
-1429 ASHANSVALGTNSA
+1429 ANSVALGAGST
-1443 TSDVHTGAYTLN
+1443 TSDVHTGDYTLN
-1455 NSYTAAGLP
+1455 GSYTAAGLP
-1464 NAANGTVSVGSVGKE
+1464 KVANGTVSVGAVGKE

-1507 NYMSNF
+1507 NYLSNL
-1513 ATGVK
+1513 AGGVK

-1530 GNLTMSNIGGTGKG
+1530 GNVTMSNIGGTGKG

-1568 TNADGSKTYTVATK
+1568 TNTDGSKTYTVATI

-1587 DSVKAGDT
+1587 NSVKAGDT

-1618 DKKITGVAD
+1618 NKKITNVAD
-1627 GNVAAGSKD
+1627 GNVAAGSTD

-1667 TKAGDTVTLTPN
+1667 NKVGNTVTLTPN

-1691 VNDPAAADEGKL
+1691 VNDPATADEGKL

-1722 KANGGAVD
+1722 KANGGTVD

-1771 SDTLENLVSV
+1771 SDNLENLVSV

-1817 NGPSVTDTGI
+1817 NGPSVTDAGI
-1827 DAGNK
+1827 NAGNK

-1845 STDAVNGGQLAAVK
+1845 STDAVNGGQLAEVK
-1859 AKADSAVQDIKSG
+1859 AKADSAVQDVKSG
-1872 DEKAL
+1872 DENAL
-1877 SVTKAGNTYT
+1877 TAVKDPNTNIVTV
-1887 ITPNLSGDLV
+1887 TPKLSGDLV
-1897 DANGNIT
+1897 DTNGNIT

-2228 LTAVKDPS
+2228 LTAVKDPN

-2247 GNLVDANG
+2247 GDLVDANG
-2255 NITAPTTPEE
+2255 NITAPTTPAD

-2451 LNNDGLTIAGGP
+2451 LNTDGLTIAGGP

-2468 GINAGDKTITNVALG
+2468 GINAGDKTITNVAPG
-2483 AVSPT
+2483 AVTPT

-2493 NGSQLYNVADNVK
+2493 NGGQLYNVANNVK
-2506 DLIGPDAVIDPA
+2506 DLIGPDATIDPA

-2566 DNIVVEESL
+2566 DNIVVEEST
-2575 NADGGKH
+2575 NANGGKH
-2582 YKVSTAKDLN
+2582 YKVSTARDLN

-2618 GGINAGGNTITNVA
+2618 AGINAGGNTITNVA

-2644 QLDKVAGVADSAVK
+2644 QLDAVKGVADSAVK
-2658 SVKAADGEQNLV
+2658 SVDVANGEQNLV

-2689 DSVKAGDTTVNND
+2689 DSVKAGDSTLNND

-2745 HNVAKGVADVLGGD
+2745 YDVAKNVADLVGPD
-2759 AAVDGD
+2759 AKIDPVT
-2765 GKVTMT
+2765 GKVTVT
-2771 NIGETGKGNVNDAI
+2771 DPAKGIGETGKGNIGDAI
-2785 KHVNDLAKNA
+2785 KHVNDAAKAA

-2816 LNADGGK
+2816 TNANGGK

-2830 KDLNVDSVKAG
+2830 RDLNVDSVKAG

-2852 AGGPSVTKGGI
+2852 NNGPSMTKDGI
-2863 NAGGNTITNVADGV
+2863 NANNTKVTNVADGV
-2877 NDTDAVNK
+2877 DAADAVNK
-2885 GQLNKV
+2885 GQLDKV

-2908 DAAVNGNGDI
+2908 DATVNGNGDI

-2990 VTVTNNHDADTNT
+2990 VTVTNNHDADSNT

-3024 VQGLTSK
+3024 VQGLTSR
-3031 DGNLNFTKGPNGNVE
+3031 DGNLNFTKGANGNVE

-3080 KAISNVANGNVAA
+3080 KAISNVANGNVAK

-3106 TAKSV
+3106 TAQSV

>member
-67 PGIYINDGPDEGCL
+67 PGIYINDGTDTGCL
-81 VVPDAPTGIYG
+81 AVPDAQGPNVGIHGISGGVPSAALSLLGPSQVVPDRSYYG
-92 LTRDNISAANT
+92 LDVMKPCLSSTAANAT
-103 MLKPGNL
+103 EE
-110 MPDRTIFGLDKMSP
+110 RS
-124 CESSGNGVHAFDT
+124 T

-142 LFYGKTH
+142 LFYGK
-149 RVDTA
+149 
-154 NNGSKNLTL
+154 NGPASVTDNGAKNLTL

-168 VNSGIIGVGDRGT
+168 VNSGIIGVGDRGV
-181 NGAGATNSIRMGTG
+181 NGANATNSIRMGTG
-195 TTLADANK
+195 TTLDEANK
-203 KLNSISIGVDTGAS
+203 VLNGIAIGVNAGVSAVGSTAIGANAKARAEYS
-217 DSNAIAIGANTSA
+217 VALGDSAVSGDNTIGAVNGGGGAIAIGRQSMANNYNAIAIGMSASVSPAAGVTTASDGIAIGSETVVDNYKGIAVGAYSQAKGRQSTVIANNVQGSNYSTASGTRSQVYGAETNVSGNNSVAIGDTNTVASARTYAMGNNINVAAGADDSLVFGTKANVSA
-230 AGSNS
+230 ANAIAMGSSAKARTDKSVALGENALAGDPTAPTVKKGEYSTAIGSDTTALGYGATAVGSITKAKVNYATALGHEAEASGIGETSLGYGAGANSSSPNGNRNGVNVGTNAGRYAISGGNNVAVGISAGQYVEGDNNIAQGYSAGYYIKGHENISIGTNANVGSATEKLEVSKTVAIGSAAKASANNAAAMGTQATASGSNS

-252 GTTAEAGGP
+252 GTASEAGGP
-261 AVNATLLGTKAIAIG
+261 ATDPTLLGTKAIAIG

-295 ENGHDSIAIGIKAK
+295 ENGHDSVAIGIKAK
-309 TSNIKSI
+309 TSNKKST

-326 VQSTVISDNYGAATA
+326 EQSTVISNNFDSKGGQA
-341 VSTASGTRSQVYGA
+341 VSVASGTRSQVYGA

-368 DTNKVASNRT
+368 DK
-378 YVMGNNINAATGTDD
+378 
-393 SLAFGTKA
+393 
-401 GVGGA
+401 
-406 NAIALGNTAKATKEN
+406 
-421 TIAQGTESVVYGK
+421 
-434 NSVSIGYKA
+434 
-443 VSGIETPTPTQTN
+443 
-456 AFSVSIGNETEAID
+456 
-470 ASTIA
+470 
-475 IGDKAKAKGG
+475 
-485 VDALAVGT
+485 
-493 QANAMTYKALA
+493 
-504 IGAYSQATGRQSTVI
+504 
-519 GNDIQGQPSIASGT
+519 
-533 RSQILGVQSNVSG
+533 
-546 DNSVSIGDTNT
+546 NT
-557 VASVRTYAMGN
+557 VASDRTYAMGN
-568 NINVAAGADDSLA
+568 NINVAAGADDSL
-581 FGTKASVAGINTI
+581 
-594 AMGNTTQA
+594 
-602 SANYAIAVG
+602 
-611 NTAQATAEH
+611 
-620 ATAIGNKSVASN
+620 
-632 VSAIALGRQ
+632 
-641 AQATDENAV
+641 
-650 ALGADSKADGHSSF
+650 
-664 AGAVGSSSAGTRQVS
+664 
-679 IGHYAGNNTEGSSTP
+679 
-694 AKPADYAVFIGNYAG
+694 
-709 SDAAGTNGN
+709 
-718 TNGVA
+718 
-723 IGSEAGRYL
+723 
-732 QSGSNN
+732 
-738 TAIGSQ
+738 
-744 AGQYVEGSLNA
+744 
-755 SLGQGAGKYV
+755 
-765 KGNNN
+765 
-770 IAMGTQAGTG
+770 
-780 TATEK
+780 
-785 LEVSGTTAIGNTA
+785 
-798 KALTND
+798 
-804 SVAIGTTA
+804 
-812 KSGKVDKFSGERS
+812 
-825 VAIGAYSE
+825 
-833 ALGTGGIAIG
+833 
-843 DSAATTNGHNGV
+843 
-855 AIGVYSKTQNEKAI
+855 
-869 SIGAFNKATGAQSIV
+869 
-884 IAGNYD
+884 
-890 LKNSD
+890 
-895 GVSVASGTRATVIGA
+895 
-910 ETTVSGNNS
+910 
-919 VAIGDTNTVASAR
+919 
-932 TYALGNN
+932 
-939 INAAAG
+939 
-945 TDDSLVFGTR
+945 VFGTR
-955 AAVGARDTIAMGNTA
+955 AAVGAANT
-970 QSKTRHSIAIGQDA
+970 
-984 SAGDDSANAE
+984 
-994 QKGVSAVA
+994 VA
-1002 IGHGA
+1002 IG
-1007 QANYYDAIA
+1007 AN
-1016 IGARATVAPA
+1016 
-1026 AGNTTAADSIAI
+1026 
-1038 GVEATADNYKTTAIG
+1038 
-1053 TYARA
+1053 
-1058 KGRQSTVIA
+1058 A
-1067 NNVQGSNYSTASG
+1067 N
-1080 DRSQVYGV
+1080 
-1088 ETTVSGNNSVA
+1088 
-1099 IGDTNNVASNRTYA
+1099 
-1113 IGNNINIAEAA
+1113 
-1124 VDSLAFGTKAGVKSA
+1124 
-1139 RSIAIGTEASAGST
+1139 
-1153 DTTYNPLGDIR
+1153 
-1164 ATAIGSEAKA
+1164 
-1174 NGLRSIA
+1174 
-1181 LGDVAV
+1181 
-1187 ASERYGTALGSSS
+1187 
-1200 NVSAAYGTAVG
+1200 
-1211 FENRVS
+1211 
-1217 GDGGFAAGTHSVAAG
+1217 
-1232 RQQISI
+1232 
-1238 GHFAGDNVANSGV
+1238 
-1251 PAKAADYG
+1251 
-1259 VFIGRYA
+1259 
-1266 GSDAAGAT
+1266 
-1274 GNNYGIAIG
+1274 
-1283 AEAGRY
+1283 
-1289 QQGGEDNYA
+1289 
-1298 IGQNAGQYVNG
+1298 
-1309 THSVALGLNA
+1309 
-1319 GSHIEGDGNFAAA
+1319 
-1332 DGAGNYIKGRNNIA
+1332 
-1346 IGNNAGS
+1346 
-1353 GAAGAIV
+1353 
-1360 EADRTISVGTR
+1360 
-1371 TQARGD
+1371 
-1377 NAVAI
+1377 
-1382 GTDSK
+1382 
-1387 ALAVDATAVGQAAQA
+1387 AAQ
-1402 SAEKTVAVGQ
+1402 
-1412 GAKATERFTVA
+1412 
-1423 MGHNAT
+1423 
-1429 ASHANSVALGTNSA
+1429 ANSVALGAGSA
-1443 TSDVHTGAYTLN
+1443 TSAAQTTGPYTLN
-1455 NSYTAAGLP
+1455 GSYTAAGQP
-1464 NAANGTVSVGSVGKE
+1464 NAANGTVSVGSAGKE

-1507 NYMSNF
+1507 NYLSNL
-1513 ATGVK
+1513 AGGVK

-1530 GNLTMSNIGGTGKG
+1530 GNLTMSNIGGTGKD

-1557 AAGDNITVTPT
+1557 AAGENITVTPT
-1568 TNADGSKTYTVATK
+1568 TNTDGSKTYTVATK

-1601 VTIAGG
+1601 VTIANG
-1607 PSVKKDGINAG
+1607 PSITKSGINANGRKVTGLVDGDINATSTDAVNGSQLHATNTKLADVENTANTAVQEIESANPTALSVKKDG
-1618 DKKITGVAD
+1618 
-1627 GNVAAGSKD
+1627 
-1636 AVNGGQ
+1636 
-1642 LAEVKAKADSAVQDV
+1642 
-1657 VSSNPTALTA
+1657 
-1667 TKAGDTVTLTPN
+1667 TKVTLTPN
-1679 FIAGDLVNADGT
+1679 FIAGDLVNPATGA
-1691 VNDPAAADEGKL
+1691 VNTPAAGDAGKL

-1722 KANGGAVD
+1722 KANGGKVETG
-1730 AASEENAKVGSG
+1730 SEADAKVGSG

-1817 NGPSVTDTGI
+1817 NGPSVTGAGI
-1827 DAGNK
+1827 NAGDK
-1832 KITGVADGNVAAG
+1832 KITDVADGNVAPG
-1845 STDAVNGGQLAAVK
+1845 SKDAVNGGQLAAVK
-1859 AKADSAVQDIKSG
+1859 AKADSAVQDVKSG
-1872 DEKAL
+1872 DENAL
-1877 SVTKAGNTYT
+1877 TAVKDPNTNIVTV
-1887 ITPNLSGDLV
+1887 TPKLSGDLV
-1897 DANGNIT
+1897 DTNGNIT
-1904 APTTPEEKGKLVT
+1904 APTTPADKGKLVT

-2063 AKIDPATGKV
+2063 AAIDPATGKV

-2228 LTAVKDPS
+2228 LTAVKDPN

-2247 GNLVDANG
+2247 GDLVDANG

-2304 IKAGNKVTLQAGKNL
+2304 IKASNKVTLQAGKNLKAKQTNGANGAQVEFSLKDSISLKEVTAGEGDNQVVLGNDGVKVGGNTYINNDGLNANNKVISNVADGVNPNDAVNKGQLDAVGKEAAKHTTVKAGKNVEVTEGTNAAGGKEYTVKTADNLDVTSVKAGDSTLNTDGLTIAGGPSVKKDGINAGDKKITNVAPGAVTPTSKDAVNGSQLYNVADNVKDLIGPDATIDPATGKVTVADPTQGIAGTGKGTIGEAIKSVKDKADTAVQDIKSGDEKALSVTKAGNTYTITPNLSGDLVDANGNITAPTTPEEKGKLVTAGTVAQALANTHFVVDTKATDGELDGASEADQKIKAGNKVTLQAGKNL

-2343 EVTAGEGANQV
+2343 EVTAGEGDNQV

-2369 NNAGLNAN
+2369 NKDGLNAN
-2377 GNKIT
+2377 NKVISNVADGVNPNDAVNKGQLDAVGKEAAKHTTVKAGKNVEVTEGTNAAGGKEYTVKTADNLDVTSVKAGDSTLNTDGLTIAGGPSVKKDGINAGDKKITNVAPGAVTPTSKDAVNGSQLYNVANNVKDLIGPDATIDPATGKVTVTDPAKGIGETGKGNIGDAIKHVNDAAKAAADTAKKHTTVEQGDNIVVEESTNADGGKHYKVSTAKNLNVDSVKAGDTTVNNDGVTIAGGPSVTKAGINAGGNTIT
-2382 NVADGVDPTDAV
+2382 NVADGVNPNDAV

-2400 AVKGIADSAVKS
+2400 AVKGVADSAVKS

-2463 SVKKD
+2463 SVTKD
-2468 GINAGDKTITNVALG
+2468 GINAGDKKITNVAAG
-2483 AVSPT
+2483 DVAEN

-2493 NGSQLYNVADNVK
+2493 NGGQLHSVASSVANVLGGNAAVDGNGNVTTNNIGGTGANTVHDAIAAVK
-2506 DLIGPDAVIDPA
+2506 DA
-2518 TGKVTVADPAKGI
+2518 ADK
-2531 GETGKGNIGDAIK
+2531 
-2544 HVNDAAKAAADTAK
+2544 AADTAK

-2566 DNIVVEESL
+2566 DNIVVEEST
-2575 NADGGKH
+2575 NAEGGKH
-2582 YKVSTAKDLN
+2582 YKVSTAKNLN

-2632 DGVNPNDAVNKG
+2632 DGVDAADAVNKG
-2644 QLDKVAGVADSAVK
+2644 QLD
-2658 SVKAADGEQNLV
+2658 
-2670 VDNSDPKNP
+2670 
-2679 KLSLKKDLTV
+2679 
-2689 DSVKAGDTTVNND
+2689 
-2702 GLTIAGG
+2702 
-2709 PSVKKDGIDAG
+2709 
-2720 DKKITNVA
+2720 
-2728 AGDVA
+2728 
-2733 ENSKDAVNGGQL
+2733 
-2745 HNVAKGVADVLGGD
+2745 
-2759 AAVDGD
+2759 
-2765 GKVTMT
+2765 
-2771 NIGETGKGNVNDAI
+2771 
-2785 KHVNDLAKNA
+2785 
-2795 ADTAKKHTTVEQGDN
+2795 
-2810 IVVEES
+2810 
-2816 LNADGGK
+2816 
-2823 HYKVSTA
+2823 
-2830 KDLNVDSVKAG
+2830 
-2841 DTTVNNDGVTI
+2841 
-2852 AGGPSVTKGGI
+2852 
-2863 NAGGNTITNVADGV
+2863 
-2877 NDTDAVNK
+2877 
-2885 GQLNKV
+2885 KV

-2908 DAAVNGNGDI
+2908 DATVNGNGDI

-2990 VTVTNNHDADTNT
+2990 VTVTNNHDADSNT

-3031 DGNLNFTKGPNGNVE
+3031 DGNLNFTKGANGNVE

>member
-67 PGIYINDGPDEGCL
+67 PGIYINDGKSDDGCVAL
-81 VVPDAPTGIYG
+81 PDASGPNVGIYS
-92 LTRDNISAANT
+92 ISGTAGIAQSI
-103 MLKPGNL
+103 LAPGQVA
-110 MPDRTIFGLDKMSP
+110 PDKGYFAMNAMVP
-124 CESSGNGVHAFDT
+124 CLSSGNAAQALDT

-142 LFYGKTH
+142 LFYGNDSYGHGTI
-149 RVDTA
+149 T
-154 NNGSKNLTL
+154 NNGAKNLTL

-168 VNSGIIGVGDRGT
+168 VNSGIIGVGDRGV
-181 NGAGATNSIRMGTG
+181 NGTDATNSIRMGSG
-195 TTLADANK
+195 TTLDDANK
-203 KLNSISIGVDTGAS
+203 QWNSISIGTDAGVNTAS
-217 DSNAIAIGANTSA
+217 SVSIGY
-230 AGSNS
+230 G
-235 SAIGLNA
+235 A
-242 KATTDSSIAI
+242 KAGKTDKFL
-252 GTTAEAGGP
+252 GQG
-261 AVNATLLGTKAIAIG
+261 AVALGYNAQ
-276 YETKALGTSNVA
+276 ALGTSNI
-288 LGYGSVA
+288 
-295 ENGHDSIAIGIKAK
+295 SIG
-309 TSNIKSI
+309 
-316 AIGAYSEASG
+316 EAS
-326 VQSTVISDNYGAATA
+326 
-341 VSTASGTRSQVYGA
+341 
-355 ETNVSGNNSVAIG
+355 
-368 DTNKVASNRT
+368 
-378 YVMGNNINAATGTDD
+378 
-393 SLAFGTKA
+393 
-401 GVGGA
+401 
-406 NAIALGNTAKATKEN
+406 
-421 TIAQGTESVVYGK
+421 
-434 NSVSIGYKA
+434 
-443 VSGIETPTPTQTN
+443 
-456 AFSVSIGNETEAID
+456 
-470 ASTIA
+470 
-475 IGDKAKAKGG
+475 
-485 VDALAVGT
+485 
-493 QANAMTYKALA
+493 
-504 IGAYSQATGRQSTVI
+504 
-519 GNDIQGQPSIASGT
+519 
-533 RSQILGVQSNVSG
+533 
-546 DNSVSIGDTNT
+546 
-557 VASVRTYAMGN
+557 
-568 NINVAAGADDSLA
+568 
-581 FGTKASVAGINTI
+581 
-594 AMGNTTQA
+594 
-602 SANYAIAVG
+602 SA
-611 NTAQATAEH
+611 
-620 ATAIGNKSVASN
+620 
-632 VSAIALGRQ
+632 
-641 AQATDENAV
+641 
-650 ALGADSKADGHSSF
+650 
-664 AGAVGSSSAGTRQVS
+664 
-679 IGHYAGNNTEGSSTP
+679 
-694 AKPADYAVFIGNYAG
+694 
-709 SDAAGTNGN
+709 
-718 TNGVA
+718 
-723 IGSEAGRYL
+723 
-732 QSGSNN
+732 
-738 TAIGSQ
+738 
-744 AGQYVEGSLNA
+744 
-755 SLGQGAGKYV
+755 
-765 KGNNN
+765 
-770 IAMGTQAGTG
+770 
-780 TATEK
+780 
-785 LEVSGTTAIGNTA
+785 
-798 KALTND
+798 
-804 SVAIGTTA
+804 
-812 KSGKVDKFSGERS
+812 
-825 VAIGAYSE
+825 
-833 ALGTGGIAIG
+833 
-843 DSAATTNGHNGV
+843 TNGHNGV
-855 AIGVYSKTQNEKAI
+855 AIGAYSKTENEKTI
-869 SIGAFNKATGAQSIV
+869 SIGAFSTASGAQSTV
-884 IAGNYD
+884 ISSNYD
-890 LKNSD
+890 TNST
-895 GVSVASGTRATVIGA
+895 GPVSVASGRRSQIYGS
-910 ETTVSGNNS
+910 ETTVSGEKS
-919 VAIGDTNTVASAR
+919 VAIGDTNTIESAR

-939 INAAAG
+939 INVKAG
-945 TDDSLVFGTR
+945 ADDSLAFGTR
-955 AAVGARDTIAMGNTA
+955 AAVGAENT
-970 QSKTRHSIAIGQDA
+970 
-984 SAGDDSANAE
+984 
-994 QKGVSAVA
+994 VA
-1002 IGHGA
+1002 IG
-1007 QANYYDAIA
+1007 AN
-1016 IGARATVAPA
+1016 
-1026 AGNTTAADSIAI
+1026 
-1038 GVEATADNYKTTAIG
+1038 
-1053 TYARA
+1053 
-1058 KGRQSTVIA
+1058 A
-1067 NNVQGSNYSTASG
+1067 N
-1080 DRSQVYGV
+1080 
-1088 ETTVSGNNSVA
+1088 
-1099 IGDTNNVASNRTYA
+1099 
-1113 IGNNINIAEAA
+1113 
-1124 VDSLAFGTKAGVKSA
+1124 
-1139 RSIAIGTEASAGST
+1139 
-1153 DTTYNPLGDIR
+1153 
-1164 ATAIGSEAKA
+1164 
-1174 NGLRSIA
+1174 
-1181 LGDVAV
+1181 
-1187 ASERYGTALGSSS
+1187 
-1200 NVSAAYGTAVG
+1200 
-1211 FENRVS
+1211 
-1217 GDGGFAAGTHSVAAG
+1217 
-1232 RQQISI
+1232 
-1238 GHFAGDNVANSGV
+1238 
-1251 PAKAADYG
+1251 
-1259 VFIGRYA
+1259 
-1266 GSDAAGAT
+1266 
-1274 GNNYGIAIG
+1274 
-1283 AEAGRY
+1283 
-1289 QQGGEDNYA
+1289 
-1298 IGQNAGQYVNG
+1298 
-1309 THSVALGLNA
+1309 
-1319 GSHIEGDGNFAAA
+1319 
-1332 DGAGNYIKGRNNIA
+1332 
-1346 IGNNAGS
+1346 
-1353 GAAGAIV
+1353 
-1360 EADRTISVGTR
+1360 
-1371 TQARGD
+1371 
-1377 NAVAI
+1377 
-1382 GTDSK
+1382 
-1387 ALAVDATAVGQAAQA
+1387 AAQ
-1402 SAEKTVAVGQ
+1402 
-1412 GAKATERFTVA
+1412 
-1423 MGHNAT
+1423 
-1429 ASHANSVALGTNSA
+1429 ANSVALGAGSA
-1443 TSDVHTGAYTLN
+1443 TSAAHTTGPYTLN
-1455 NSYTAAGLP
+1455 GSYTAAGLP
-1464 NAANGTVSVGSVGKE
+1464 DAANGTVSVGSAGKE

-1507 NYMSNF
+1507 NYLSNL
-1513 ATGVK
+1513 AGGVK

-1530 GNLTMSNIGGTGKG
+1530 GNVTMSNIGGTGKG

-1595 TVNTDG
+1595 TVNTNG
-1601 VTIAGG
+1601 VTITGG

-1627 GNVAAGSKD
+1627 GNVAAGSKE

-1642 LAEVKAKADSAVQDV
+1642 LAEVKAKADSAVQNV
-1657 VSSNPTALTA
+1657 VSANPTALTA
-1667 TKAGDTVTLTPN
+1667 TKAGDTVTLTPNVIAGDLVNPATGAVNTPAAGDAGKLVTAGTVANALANTHFVVDTAKTDGELDAASKHDQKIKSGNKVTLQAGKNLKAKQTNAADGATVEFSLKDSISLTQVTAGTGANQVVLGNDGVKVGGNTYINNDGLNANNKPISNVADGVKPKDAVNKGQLDAVAQEAAKHTTVKAGQNVEVTEANNAAGGKEYTVKTADNLNVTSVKAGDSTLNTDGLTIAGGPSVKKDGINAGDKKITGVADGNVAPGSKEAVNGGQLAEVKAKADSAVQNVVSTNPTALTANKVGDTVTLTPN

-1691 VNDPAAADEGKL
+1691 VKDPAAADEGKL

-1722 KANGGAVD
+1722 KANGGTVETG
-1730 AASEENAKVGSG
+1730 SEADAKVGSG

-1752 LVAQQT
+1752 LIAKQA
-1758 NTANGGATVNYKL
+1758 NTANGGATVKFSLQDDISLN
-1771 SDTLENLVSV
+1771 SV
-1781 KSAEI
+1781 T
-1786 EAGIGPNKVVLN
+1786 AGAGDNQVVLN
-1798 NNGVKVGDSTLNDK
+1798 
-1812 GLTIN
+1812 
-1817 NGPSVTDTGI
+1817 
-1827 DAGNK
+1827 DA
-1832 KITGVADGNVAAG
+1832 
-1845 STDAVNGGQLAAVK
+1845 
-1859 AKADSAVQDIKSG
+1859 
-1872 DEKAL
+1872 
-1877 SVTKAGNTYT
+1877 
-1887 ITPNLSGDLV
+1887 
-1897 DANGNIT
+1897 
-1904 APTTPEEKGKLVT
+1904 
-1917 AGTVAEALANTHF
+1917 
-1930 VVDTKATDGELD
+1930 
-1942 AASQADQKI
+1942 
-1951 KASNKVTLQAGKNL
+1951 
-1965 KAKQT
+1965 
-1970 NGANGAE
+1970 
-1977 VEFSL
+1977 
-1982 KDSISLKEVKVG
+1982 
-1994 EGSANEV
+1994 
-2001 VLNNN
+2001 
-2006 GVNVAGNTY
+2006 GVNVGNKNY

-2023 NDKKI
+2023 NGNKVA
-2028 TNVAPGAVTAAS
+2028 NVKAGDVSATS
-2040 KDAVNGSQLYNVA
+2040 TDAVNGAQLHNVA
-2053 NNVKDLIGPD
+2053 TSVANVLGGNAAVDGN
-2063 AKIDPATGKV
+2063 GNV
-2073 TVADPAKG
+2073 TSS
-2081 IGETGKG
+2081 
-2088 NIGDAIKHVN
+2088 NIGGTGANTVDDAIKAVN
-2098 DAAKAAAETA
+2098 ATA

-2228 LTAVKDPS
+2228 LTAVKDPN

-2247 GNLVDANG
+2247 GDLVDANGNITAPATPADKGKLVTAGTVAQALANTHFVVDTAKTNGELDTASEHDQKIKAGNKVTLQAGKNLKAKQTNGANGAEVEFSLKDSISLTQVTAGDSTLNTDGLTIAGGPSVKKDGIDAGDKKITNVAPGAVTPTSKDAVNGSQLYNVADNVKDLIGPDATIDPATGKVTVADPTQGIAGTGKGTIGEAIKSVKDKADTAVQDIKSGDEKALSVTKAGNTYTITPNLSGDLVDANG
-2255 NITAPTTPEE
+2255 NITAPTTPAD

-2369 NNAGLNAN
+2369 NKDGLNAN
-2377 GNKIT
+2377 SKVIS
-2382 NVADGVDPTDAV
+2382 NVADGVNPNDAV

-2400 AVKGIADSAVKS
+2400 AVKTVADSAVKS

-2468 GINAGDKTITNVALG
+2468 GINAGDKTITNVAPG
-2483 AVSPT
+2483 AVTPT

-2493 NGSQLYNVADNVK
+2493 NGGQLYNVANNVK
-2506 DLIGPDAVIDPA
+2506 DLIGPDATIDPATGKVTVADPVKGIGETGKGNIGDAIKHVNDLAKNAADTAKKHTTVEQGDNIVVEESTNADGGKHYKVSTARDLNVDSVKAGDTTVNNDGVTIAGGPSVTKGGINAGGNTITNVADGVNPNDAVNKGQLDAVKGVADSAVKSVDVANGEQNLVVDNTDPKNPKLSLKKDLTVDSVKAGDSTLNNDGLTIAGGPSVKKDGIDAGDKKITNVAAGDVAENSKDAVNGGQLYDVAKNVADLVGPDAKIDPA

-2544 HVNDAAKAAADTAK
+2544 HVNDLAKNAADTAK

-2566 DNIVVEESL
+2566 DNIVVEEST

-2582 YKVSTAKDLN
+2582 YKVSTARDLN

-2644 QLDKVAGVADSAVK
+2644 QLDKV
-2658 SVKAADGEQNLV
+2658 
-2670 VDNSDPKNP
+2670 
-2679 KLSLKKDLTV
+2679 
-2689 DSVKAGDTTVNND
+2689 
-2702 GLTIAGG
+2702 
-2709 PSVKKDGIDAG
+2709 
-2720 DKKITNVA
+2720 
-2728 AGDVA
+2728 
-2733 ENSKDAVNGGQL
+2733 
-2745 HNVAKGVADVLGGD
+2745 
-2759 AAVDGD
+2759 
-2765 GKVTMT
+2765 
-2771 NIGETGKGNVNDAI
+2771 
-2785 KHVNDLAKNA
+2785 
-2795 ADTAKKHTTVEQGDN
+2795 
-2810 IVVEES
+2810 
-2816 LNADGGK
+2816 
-2823 HYKVSTA
+2823 
-2830 KDLNVDSVKAG
+2830 
-2841 DTTVNNDGVTI
+2841 
-2852 AGGPSVTKGGI
+2852 
-2863 NAGGNTITNVADGV
+2863 
-2877 NDTDAVNK
+2877 
-2885 GQLNKV
+2885 

-2908 DAAVNGNGDI
+2908 DATVNGNGDI

-2990 VTVTNNHDADTNT
+2990 VTVTNNHDADSNT

-3031 DGNLNFTKGPNGNVE
+3031 DGNLNFTKGANGNVE

-3080 KAISNVANGNVAA
+3080 KAISNVANGNVAK

-3106 TAKSV
+3106 TAQSV

>member
-42 TAGFAASALA
+42 AAGFAASALA
-52 ISVGL
+52 ISIGL
-57 ALTSTSAVAG
+57 ALTSTSAVAY
-67 PGIYINDGPDEGCL
+67 PGIYINDRQAGNCL
-81 VVPDAPTGIYG
+81 AINDTAVANLGVGTILDVNSTPGSVELKVPGTYAPQTGITPSYYNAAG
-92 LTRDNISAANT
+92 SARPCVAVGGSTVDN
-103 MLKPGNL
+103 
-110 MPDRTIFGLDKMSP
+110 R
-124 CESSGNGVHAFDT
+124 DT

-142 LFYGKTH
+142 LFYGGPGAATEADE
-149 RVDTA
+149 VNNE
-154 NNGSKNLTL
+154 NNGAKNLTL

-168 VNSGIIGVGDRGT
+168 VNSGIIGVGDRGV
-181 NGAGATNSIRMGTG
+181 NGLDATNSIRMGMG
-195 TTLADANK
+195 TALSDDNK
-203 KLNSISIGVDTGAS
+203 KTDAVTIGVNAGAS
-217 DSNAIAIGANTSA
+217 
-230 AGSNS
+230 
-235 SAIGLNA
+235 A
-242 KATTDSSIAI
+242 K
-252 GTTAEAGGP
+252 
-261 AVNATLLGTKAIAIG
+261 
-276 YETKALGTSNVA
+276 
-288 LGYGSVA
+288 
-295 ENGHDSIAIGIKAK
+295 
-309 TSNIKSI
+309 
-316 AIGAYSEASG
+316 
-326 VQSTVISDNYGAATA
+326 
-341 VSTASGTRSQVYGA
+341 
-355 ETNVSGNNSVAIG
+355 
-368 DTNKVASNRT
+368 
-378 YVMGNNINAATGTDD
+378 
-393 SLAFGTKA
+393 
-401 GVGGA
+401 
-406 NAIALGNTAKATKEN
+406 
-421 TIAQGTESVVYGK
+421 
-434 NSVSIGYKA
+434 
-443 VSGIETPTPTQTN
+443 
-456 AFSVSIGNETEAID
+456 
-470 ASTIA
+470 
-475 IGDKAKAKGG
+475 
-485 VDALAVGT
+485 
-493 QANAMTYKALA
+493 
-504 IGAYSQATGRQSTVI
+504 
-519 GNDIQGQPSIASGT
+519 
-533 RSQILGVQSNVSG
+533 
-546 DNSVSIGDTNT
+546 
-557 VASVRTYAMGN
+557 
-568 NINVAAGADDSLA
+568 
-581 FGTKASVAGINTI
+581 
-594 AMGNTTQA
+594 
-602 SANYAIAVG
+602 
-611 NTAQATAEH
+611 H
-620 ATAIGNKSVASN
+620 ATAIG
-632 VSAIALGRQ
+632 SATTAKTGYSTALGFQSQ
-641 AQATDENAV
+641 AGDPAVTNFNGEYATAIGGKAKALHAYTT
-650 ALGADSKADGHSSF
+650 ALGAETNASGAY
-664 AGAVGSSSAGTRQVS
+664 ATAVGNAAKATHESTTAVGDRAKATNEFATALGHVALASGKNSTALGTR
-679 IGHYAGNNTEGSSTP
+679 N
-694 AKPADYAVFIGNYAG
+694 
-709 SDAAGTNGN
+709 
-718 TNGVA
+718 
-723 IGSEAGRYL
+723 EALGEEA
-732 QSGSNN
+732 
-738 TAIGSQ
+738 TAIGYHSHANGSQ
-744 AGQYVEGSLNA
+744 QLAIGAHAGRNLDGSFTQSTHGISIGSLAGADNATAKSNDDSVLIGTESGRYAQGGNRNTSIGKSAGQYLNGSD
-755 SLGQGAGKYV
+755 
-765 KGNNN
+765 N
-770 IAMGTQAGTG
+770 IAMGSNAGSG
-780 TATEK
+780 TAAEK
-785 LEVSGTTAIGNTA
+785 LQVSGTTAIGNTA

-1319 GSHIEGDGNFAAA
+1319 GSHIEGEGNFAAA

-1455 NSYTAAGLP
+1455 TSYTAAGQP
-1464 NAANGTVSVGSVGKE
+1464 NAANGTVSVGAAGKE

-1507 NYMSNF
+1507 NYMNNF
-1513 ATGVK
+1513 AGDVK
-1518 NVLGGDAAVDNA
+1518 TKLGGNAALAND
-1530 GNLTMSNIGGTGKG
+1530 GHLTMTNIGGTGKD

-1557 AAGDNITVTPT
+1557 AAGENITVTPT

-1601 VTIAGG
+1601 VTITGG

-1618 DKKITGVAD
+1618 DKVISGVAD

-1642 LAEVKAKADSAVQDV
+1642 LAEVKAKADSAVQNV
-1657 VSSNPTALTA
+1657 VSANPTALTA

-1691 VNDPAAADEGKL
+1691 VNDPATDDEGKL

-1722 KANGGAVD
+1722 KANGGTVD
-1730 AASEENAKVGSG
+1730 TASEENAKVGSG

-1817 NGPSVTDTGI
+1817 NGPSVTDAGI

-1845 STDAVNGGQLAAVK
+1845 STDAVNGGQLAEVK
-1859 AKADSAVQDIKSG
+1859 AKADSAVQDVKSG
-1872 DEKAL
+1872 DENAL
-1877 SVTKAGNTYT
+1877 TAVKDPNTNIVTV
-1887 ITPNLSGDLV
+1887 TPKLSGDLV
-1897 DANGNIT
+1897 DTNGNIT

-2063 AKIDPATGKV
+2063 AAIDPATGKV

-2228 LTAVKDPS
+2228 LTAVKDPN

-2337 DSISLK
+2337 DSISLTQ
-2343 EVTAGEGANQV
+2343 VT
-2354 VLGNDGVKVGGNTYI
+2354 
-2369 NNAGLNAN
+2369 
-2377 GNKIT
+2377 
-2382 NVADGVDPTDAV
+2382 
-2394 NKGQLD
+2394 
-2400 AVKGIADSAVKS
+2400 
-2412 VDVANGEQN
+2412 
-2421 LVVDNSD
+2421 
-2428 PKNPKLSLKK
+2428 
-2438 DLTVDSVK
+2438 

-2451 LNNDGLTIAGGP
+2451 LNTDGLTISGGP

-2468 GINAGDKTITNVALG
+2468 GINAGDKTITNVAPG
-2483 AVSPT
+2483 AVTPT

-2493 NGSQLYNVADNVK
+2493 NGSQLYNVANNVK
-2506 DLIGPDAVIDPA
+2506 DLIGPDAAIDPA

-2618 GGINAGGNTITNVA
+2618 AGINAGGNTITNVA

-2644 QLDKVAGVADSAVK
+2644 QLDAVKGVADSAVK
-2658 SVKAADGEQNLV
+2658 SVDVANGEQNLV

-2679 KLSLKKDLTV
+2679 KLSLNKDLTV
-2689 DSVKAGDTTVNND
+2689 DSVKAGDSTLNND

-2745 HNVAKGVADVLGGD
+2745 HSVASSVATVLGGN
-2759 AAVDGD
+2759 AAVDGN
-2765 GKVTMT
+2765 GNVTMS
-2771 NIGETGKGNVNDAI
+2771 NIGGTGKGNVDDAI
-2785 KHVNDLAKNA
+2785 AAVKDAADKA
-2795 ADTAKKHTTVEQGDN
+2795 ADTAKKHTTVTAGKN
-2810 IVVEES
+2810 IEVSEGT
-2816 LNADGGK
+2816 NAAGGK
-2823 HYKVSTA
+2823 EYTVKTA
-2830 KDLNVDSVKAG
+2830 DNLDVTSVKAG

-2877 NDTDAVNK
+2877 NPDDAVNK
-2885 GQLNKV
+2885 GQLDKV

-2908 DAAVNGNGDI
+2908 NATVNGNGDI
-2918 TMSNIGETGKGNI
+2918 TMSNIGDTGKGNV
-2931 NDAIKSVND
+2931 NDAIKAVND

-2951 VKAKEGRSNVTVT
+2951 VKAKDGRSNVTVT

-2979 ERSVTNAGSDY
+2979 ERAVTEAGSDQ
-2990 VTVTNNHDADTNT
+2990 VTVTSKHDADSNT
-3003 TTYTVDVSAK
+3003 TTYTVDVSDK

-3031 DGNLNFTKGPNGNVE
+3031 DGNLNFNKDPNGNVE

-3106 TAKSV
+3106 TAQSV

-3168 DLRGGIAGALAT
+3168 DLRGSIAGTLAT

-3187 RPGKSMV
+3187 SPGKSMV

>member
-57 ALTSTSAVAG
+57 ALSSNAMANVDTEVASG
-67 PGIYINDGPDEGCL
+67 VLRIAD
-81 VVPDAPTGIYG
+81 PTG
-92 LTRDNISAANT
+92 
-103 MLKPGNL
+103 
-110 MPDRTIFGLDKMSP
+110 
-124 CESSGNGVHAFDT
+124 
-137 QTNRT
+137 
-142 LFYGKTH
+142 
-149 RVDTA
+149 
-154 NNGSKNLTL
+154 
-163 GGRLD
+163 
-168 VNSGIIGVGDRGT
+168 
-181 NGAGATNSIRMGTG
+181 TNSIRMGSG
-195 TTLADANK
+195 TTLDDANK
-203 KLNSISIGVDTGAS
+203 QWNSVSIGVDAGVNTAS
-217 DSNAIAIGANTSA
+217 SVSIGY
-230 AGSNS
+230 G
-235 SAIGLNA
+235 A
-242 KATTDSSIAI
+242 KAGKTDKFL
-252 GTTAEAGGP
+252 GQG
-261 AVNATLLGTKAIAIG
+261 AVALGYNAQ
-276 YETKALGTSNVA
+276 ALGTSNISIGEA
-288 LGYGSVA
+288 SSA
-295 ENGHDSIAIGIKAK
+295 TNGHNGV
-309 TSNIKSI
+309 
-316 AIGAYSEASG
+316 AIGAYSKTENEKSISIGAFSTASG
-326 VQSTVISDNYGAATA
+326 AQSTVISSNYDTNSTGP
-341 VSTASGTRSQVYGA
+341 VSVASGR
-355 ETNVSGNNSVAIG
+355 
-368 DTNKVASNRT
+368 
-378 YVMGNNINAATGTDD
+378 
-393 SLAFGTKA
+393 
-401 GVGGA
+401 
-406 NAIALGNTAKATKEN
+406 
-421 TIAQGTESVVYGK
+421 
-434 NSVSIGYKA
+434 
-443 VSGIETPTPTQTN
+443 
-456 AFSVSIGNETEAID
+456 
-470 ASTIA
+470 
-475 IGDKAKAKGG
+475 
-485 VDALAVGT
+485 
-493 QANAMTYKALA
+493 
-504 IGAYSQATGRQSTVI
+504 
-519 GNDIQGQPSIASGT
+519 
-533 RSQILGVQSNVSG
+533 RSQIYGSETTVSG
-546 DNSVSIGDTNT
+546 EQSVSIGDTNT
-557 VASVRTYAMGN
+557 IASARTYALGN
-568 NINVAAGADDSLA
+568 NINVKAGINDALA
-581 FGTKASVAGINTI
+581 FGTRASVQVAKSI
-594 AMGNTTQA
+594 AMGENATAGIDDGVTTPYVKPSVA
-602 SANYAIAVG
+602 IGAETKATGKGAVSIGYEAESLGESA
-611 NTAQATAEH
+611 TALGIQATAPGKGQTSLGLH
-620 ATAIGNKSVASN
+620 A
-632 VSAIALGRQ
+632 
-641 AQATDENAV
+641 
-650 ALGADSKADGHSSF
+650 GHSET
-664 AGAVGSSSAGTRQVS
+664 GDQVNQQY
-679 IGHYAGNNTEGSSTP
+679 G
-694 AKPADYAVFIGNYAG
+694 VFIGRYAG
-709 SDAAGTNGN
+709 GDNRNPNVATEGGN
-718 TNGVA
+718 IYGIA
-723 IGSEAGRYL
+723 IGESAGRYG
-732 QSGSNN
+732 QGGNRN
-738 TAIGSQ
+738 TAIGDQ
-744 AGQYVEGSLNA
+744 AGQYVKGSH
-755 SLGQGAGKYV
+755 
-765 KGNNN
+765 N

-780 TATEK
+780 TAAEK

-804 SVAIGTTA
+804 SVAIGTGA

-825 VAIGAYSE
+825 VAIGAKAE

-843 DSAATTNGHNGV
+843 DSAATTDGHNGV

-910 ETTVSGNNS
+910 
-919 VAIGDTNTVASAR
+919 
-932 TYALGNN
+932 
-939 INAAAG
+939 
-945 TDDSLVFGTR
+945 
-955 AAVGARDTIAMGNTA
+955 
-970 QSKTRHSIAIGQDA
+970 
-984 SAGDDSANAE
+984 
-994 QKGVSAVA
+994 
-1002 IGHGA
+1002 
-1007 QANYYDAIA
+1007 
-1016 IGARATVAPA
+1016 
-1026 AGNTTAADSIAI
+1026 
-1038 GVEATADNYKTTAIG
+1038 
-1053 TYARA
+1053 
-1058 KGRQSTVIA
+1058 
-1067 NNVQGSNYSTASG
+1067 
-1080 DRSQVYGV
+1080 

-1319 GSHIEGDGNFAAA
+1319 GSHIEGEGNFAAA

-1455 NSYTAAGLP
+1455 TSYTAAGQP
-1464 NAANGTVSVGSVGKE
+1464 NAANGTVSVGAAGKE

-1507 NYMSNF
+1507 NYMNNF
-1513 ATGVK
+1513 AGDVK
-1518 NVLGGDAAVDNA
+1518 TKLGGNAALAND
-1530 GNLTMSNIGGTGKG
+1530 GHLTMTNIGGTGKD

-1557 AAGDNITVTPT
+1557 AAGENITVTPT

-1601 VTIAGG
+1601 VTITGG

-1618 DKKITGVAD
+1618 DKVISGVAD

-1667 TKAGDTVTLTPN
+1667 NKVGNTVTLTPN

-1691 VNDPAAADEGKL
+1691 VKDPATDDEGKL

-1722 KANGGAVD
+1722 KANGGTVD
-1730 AASEENAKVGSG
+1730 TASEENAKVGSG

-1771 SDTLENLVSV
+1771 SDKLENLVSV

-1817 NGPSVTDTGI
+1817 NGPSVTDAGI

-1845 STDAVNGGQLAAVK
+1845 STDAVNGGQLAEVK
-1859 AKADSAVQDIKSG
+1859 AKADSAVQDVKSG
-1872 DEKAL
+1872 DENAL
-1877 SVTKAGNTYT
+1877 TAVKDPNTNIVTV
-1887 ITPNLSGDLV
+1887 TPKLSGDLV
-1897 DANGNIT
+1897 DTNGNIT

-2063 AKIDPATGKV
+2063 AAIDPATGKV

-2228 LTAVKDPS
+2228 LTAVKDPN

-2247 GNLVDANG
+2247 GNLVDADG
-2255 NITAPTTPEE
+2255 NITAPATPAD

-2289 ATDGELDAAS
+2289 ATDGELDTAS

-2394 NKGQLD
+2394 NKSQLD
-2400 AVKGIADSAVKS
+2400 AVKGVADSAVKS

-2468 GINAGDKTITNVALG
+2468 GINAGDKTITNVAPG
-2483 AVSPT
+2483 AVTPT

-2493 NGSQLYNVADNVK
+2493 NGSQLYNVANNVK
-2506 DLIGPDAVIDPA
+2506 DLIGPDATIDPA

-2582 YKVSTAKDLN
+2582 YKVSTARDLN

-2658 SVKAADGEQNLV
+2658 SVDVANGEQNLV
-2670 VDNSDPKNP
+2670 VDNTDPKNP

-2816 LNADGGK
+2816 TNAEGGK

-2830 KDLNVDSVKAG
+2830 RDLNVDSVKAG
-2841 DTTVNNDGVTI
+2841 DTTVNNNGVTI

-2877 NDTDAVNK
+2877 NPDDAVNK
-2885 GQLNKV
+2885 GQLDKV

-2918 TMSNIGETGKGNI
+2918 TMSNIGETGQGNI

-2990 VTVTNNHDADTNT
+2990 VTVTNNHDADSNT

-3031 DGNLNFTKGPNGNVE
+3031 DGNLNFTKGANGNVE